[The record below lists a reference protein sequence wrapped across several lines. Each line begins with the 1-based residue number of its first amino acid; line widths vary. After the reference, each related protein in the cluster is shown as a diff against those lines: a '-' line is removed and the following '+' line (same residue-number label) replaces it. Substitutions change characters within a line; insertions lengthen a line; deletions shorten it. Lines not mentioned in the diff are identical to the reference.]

1 MGLWQRRGILV
12 SWLVL
17 HILCG
22 TADVESSLPVD
33 LTPDEKVL
41 PPTTLALTPT
51 ASSASTYNISTS
63 TYATVIPPIPP
74 SDRDRFLTFAESGHH
89 RTFMFAENNTFIQ
102 LDGDIIQ
109 RFQLRLC
116 REISFKFRTRLPH
129 GLLVY
134 HNVKNPVFKMQP
146 YALYVIVEKGELKV
160 VHVFGKHLTS
170 VTVGRAL
177 NRDQW
182 HSVQVTIDVHGARLI
197 AKVDQMKE
205 EVYLKGLSFD
215 TNYGITDN
223 LTSVILIGGLS
234 SEEKLHGVKYIIE
247 SFVGCISDMVLS
259 SGKAASDLLP
269 IVPLIATKHENVKEG
284 CIDKCRTLENL
295 CFQGSRCINEY
306 NGYRCDCFGT
316 RYEEDLCDFYTATV
330 LTLRGSS
337 YVSYRVYDWKDRVH
351 STNTRVSLH
360 FKTRFDDS
368 ALFYASGQIDDK
380 HHYIALSV
388 HQRKVAFQIDLG
400 DGPIDDY
407 IGHNVN
413 DNQWHNLTV
422 TLHEKILVVYLDG
435 VIETYETPGEAKFVY
450 IDPEIYLG
458 GGPDLHKMKGLK
470 SFNNFAGNLKYV
482 YYNDVSILYVLKQ
495 NNPKVHYIGAL
506 DPEFEEIDIEVIP
519 ITYPF
524 ATSHIWWPVHN
535 NTHSFNLIFEFKTSK
550 NMAVLA
556 YSETATASGQ
566 GYWEVRMVKEEI
578 RFELVSDVG
587 KNVTVLKSVKFNA
600 SNDWHTV
607 ELEYTKGRF
616 KLTVDHNNKPAQ
628 MFGLDFSLQDKIVIG
643 SGLKSAN
650 LGLIG
655 CMRNVKINGLLIEPR
670 YVINTERVV
679 GEVAIDDCRYVD
691 PCTRPNT
698 CEHGGICSIRE
709 DRVICDCEKT
719 GYIGVNCHFATF
731 RKTCEELALLGYTRN
746 DVYLID
752 IDGNGKFPP
761 AHVKCEFQI
770 DADSSTTVVE
780 HNLPS
785 QVDVRSASGQDF
797 SFRIKYREFT
807 AEMLQELISHS
818 LFCRQYIKYDCNM
831 APLELHSSTWFISSS
846 NDTVDYLGD
855 VKRGYC
861 SCGINSTCIFPNQT
875 CNCDANENK
884 WHSDEGTFVVPNSLG
899 ITEMFFLQQK
909 DLTEEAQGR
918 ITLGPLEC
926 VETNTQRYVVTFT
939 TSQSYIEVPGWRKG
953 DIAFSF
959 RTTGTS
965 AILLFQPPIRP
976 NYPSFMVALTS
987 EHELTFNFTLNTG
1000 TNRKLVINS
1009 KRKLNGGEWH
1019 KIWIDYNF
1027 YHVRFMLNT
1036 EYQMLNLLQ
1045 EEEFGPFEGSMFIG
1059 GATAEHFK
1067 KSAAA
1072 VSQGLIGCFRG
1083 LVVNGEILDIYS
1095 YMSVHLSEIIKDC
1108 KPSCVPNPC
1117 QNKATCKELWSSYE
1131 CICKNPW
1138 AHLGTHCEENINIK
1152 ALTFQTKEAYL
1163 KKNYLVDNSTDD
1175 EKHRLKKM
1183 MTENVLMNLRTYD
1196 DNSLVLYANDNLNNF
1211 IHLFIHN
1218 GSEIIYLFN
1227 HEDEI
1232 IQMNVT
1238 YENINRGESVQIAII
1253 RTNHTTTLH
1262 VNDKNTTIE
1271 KVAKLLS
1278 NYTNKPWINPE
1289 LEVIL
1294 PQRPPAPPT
1303 DYFQMNLGGYDNYS
1317 LHLAPR
1323 AAILP
1328 QGGYVG
1334 CVRGFKIADHV
1345 VDLPRKAKDNVDQD
1359 TAGVLPK
1366 CDMKCDSEPCKN
1378 GGICTED
1385 FTNQESSCNCELTS
1399 YFGEYCMEEKGA
1411 DFNGES
1417 ILQRGFTLKGPVLKV
1432 KIKLAFSSNDLR
1444 QKNTVL
1450 LLVQT
1455 ENQRS
1460 YYLLI
1465 AITQDGYLKFEEDRE
1480 EAAYGVEVKNRNFLN
1495 GARHTVYY
1503 TREGDD
1509 AILLIDRIEIPL
1521 EKLPVQGPWEV
1532 LDVGSNE
1539 VQIGG
1544 LNTSD
1549 PRLKIYKGYNGC
1561 LSNIFVEVNEY
1572 IMKPLEEYM
1581 MFTRDSE
1588 KVNVVNALGVRSAQ
1602 CSAEFD
1608 EAWPDR
1614 DQLASAHNGSFL
1626 ISGDKTWVEDPPSR
1640 TPYDLLYQQPD
1651 AEEENTDKFFIALI
1665 VIYLLGLCYCG
1676 YHMWRTHKAHRL
1688 RLEKET
1694 DENIM
1699 KNKEIATKLQEPSF
1713 AFMQLKDGDESNKVD
1728 NEKKPNGVTIEMN
1741 PTVIVEVPE
1750 DKPAVRRGSLRFRD
1764 LIDKDVTFEPL
1775 EEKDETEENEEDEES
1790 VDEDDHSKT
1799 DDDHSKTD
1807 DDHSKANDD
1816 HSKTDD
1822 DHSKTDDEHEDT
1834 YENGNGENGHGQD
1847 READCGEM
1855 MENGEEDNYKNHQPP
1870 QRISKATVQ
1879 GPPTF
1884 TTQLPYKID
1893 EDGSNELLTSSA

>member
-1 MGLWQRRGILV
+1 MGLRDRRGMYILM
-12 SWLVL
+12 L
-17 HILCG
+17 ILYG
-22 TADVESSLPVD
+22 IADIDTSLPVD
-33 LTPDEKVL
+33 IGSEEKVV
-41 PPTTLALTPT
+41 PPTTVTPPT
-51 ASSASTYNISTS
+51 PSPTTVTVSN
-63 TYATVIPPIPP
+63 TYATAIPPVPP
-74 SDRDRFLTFAESGHH
+74 SNRDRYLTFAESGHH
-89 RTFMFAENNTFIQ
+89 QTFMFAKDNTYIQ

-182 HSVQVTIDVHGARLI
+182 HSVVVTIDVHGARLI
-197 AKVDQMKE
+197 AKVDQLKE

-284 CIDKCRTLENL
+284 CINKCKTVENL
-295 CFQGSRCINEY
+295 CFEGSRCINEY

-316 RYEEDLCDFYTATV
+316 LYEEQLCDVYTATI

-380 HHYIALSV
+380 HHYIALSI
-388 HQRKVAFQIDLG
+388 HQEKVAIQIDLG
-400 DGPIDDY
+400 DGPVEDY
-407 IGHNVN
+407 LGKKVN
-413 DNQWHNLTV
+413 NNQWHNITV
-422 TLHEKILVVYLDG
+422 IVLEKEVFVYLDD
-435 VIETYETPGEAKFVY
+435 ISATYEIPGDAKFVC
-450 IDPEIYLG
+450 IDPEIYIC
-458 GGPDLHKMKGLK
+458 GGPDLYKMKGLK

-482 YYNDVSILYVLKQ
+482 YYNDVSILYELKQ

-524 ATSHIWWPVHN
+524 ATSHIWWPL
-535 NTHSFNLIFEFKTSK
+535 NTSNSINLIFDFKTSK

-556 YSETATASGQ
+556 YSQITSGQ
-566 GYWEVRMVKEEI
+566 GYFEVRMVKEEI
-578 RFELVSDVG
+578 RFELVPDVG
-587 KNVTVLKSVKFNA
+587 KNVTVLKSVKFNV
-600 SNDWHTV
+600 SNDWHNV
-607 ELEYTKGRF
+607 ELDYRKGRI
-616 KLTVDHNNKPAQ
+616 KLTVDYHNKHAQ
-628 MFGLDFSLQDKIVIG
+628 MFGLDFQLQDKIVIG

-655 CMRNVKINGLLIEPR
+655 CMRNIKINGLLIEPR

-709 DRVICDCEKT
+709 DRVICNCDNT
-719 GYIGVNCHFATF
+719 GYIGENCHFATF

-752 IDGNGKFPP
+752 IDGNGRFPP

-770 DADSSTTVVE
+770 EADSSTTVVE

-797 SFRIKYREFT
+797 SFKIKYREFT

-831 APLELHSSTWFISSS
+831 APLELHSATWFISSS
-846 NDTVDYLGD
+846 NDTVDYIGN

-861 SCGINSTCIFPNQT
+861 PCGVNATCVNPTQS

-884 WHSDEGTFVVPNSLG
+884 WHSDEGTLVDPKSLG

-1000 TNRKLVINS
+1000 TTRKLVINS

-1036 EYQMLNLLQ
+1036 EYQMLNLLL

-1059 GATAEHFK
+1059 GATAEHLK
-1067 KSAAA
+1067 KSA
-1072 VSQGLIGCFRG
+1072 VNQGLIGCFRG

-1117 QNKATCKELWSSYE
+1117 QNKATCKELWSTYE
-1131 CICKNPW
+1131 CICKNRW
-1138 AHLGTHCEENINIK
+1138 AHLGEHCEENINEK
-1152 ALTFQTKEAYL
+1152 ALTFQTREAYL
-1163 KKNYLVDNSTDD
+1163 KKNYLVDNATDA
-1175 EKHRLKKM
+1175 EKARLKRM
-1183 MTENVLMNLRTYD
+1183 MVENVLMNLRTYD
-1196 DNSLVLYANDNLNNF
+1196 DNALVLYANDNLNNF

-1218 GSEIIYLFN
+1218 GTEIIYLFN
-1227 HEDEI
+1227 NEDEI
-1232 IQMNVT
+1232 VEMNVT
-1238 YENINRGESVQIAII
+1238 YEHINKGESVQIAII
-1253 RTNHTTTLH
+1253 RTDNSTTLH
-1262 VNDKNTTIE
+1262 VNDRNTTVN

-1278 NYTNKPWINPE
+1278 NYTNKPWKNPD
-1289 LEVIL
+1289 LEVIR

-1303 DYFQMNLGGYDNYS
+1303 DYFQMNLGGFDSDS

-1323 AAILP
+1323 ATLLP

-1334 CVRGFKIADHV
+1334 CVRGLKIADHV
-1345 VDLPRKAKDNVDQD
+1345 VDLSKKAQQNIDQD
-1359 TAGVLPK
+1359 LTGVLPE
-1366 CDMKCDSEPCKN
+1366 CNMKCDSEPCKN

-1385 FTNQESSCNCELTS
+1385 FTNQESSCDCELTS

-1417 ILQRGFTLKGPVLKV
+1417 ILERKFVLPQTINTV

-1455 ENQRS
+1455 ENKRS
-1460 YYLLI
+1460 YYLLV

-1480 EAAYGVEVKNRNFLN
+1480 DATYGAEVKNRNFLN

-1503 TREGDD
+1503 TRVDHETK
-1509 AILLIDRIEIPL
+1509 LLIDRIEVPL
-1521 EKLPVQGPWEV
+1521 EKLPPQGLWEIF
-1532 LDVGSNE
+1532 DVGSNE

-1561 LSNIFVEVNEY
+1561 LSNILVSINAY
-1572 IMKPLEEYM
+1572 DMKPLEEYM
-1581 MFTRDSE
+1581 LFTRSDGA
-1588 KVNVVNALGVRSAQ
+1588 VNAVNARGVRSAQ
-1602 CSAEFD
+1602 CSSDFD
-1608 EAWPDR
+1608 EAWER
-1614 DQLASAHNGSFL
+1614 DPLGADNGSFL
-1626 ISGDKTWVEDPPSR
+1626 ISVDKTWVEDPPSR
-1640 TPYDLLYQQPD
+1640 IPFDSRHTQPD
-1651 AEEENTDKFFIALI
+1651 AEEESADRIFIALI
-1665 VIYLLGLCYCG
+1665 VVFVCGLCYCG
-1676 YHMWRTHKAHRL
+1676 SHMWRTQKAYKL

-1699 KNKEIATKLQEPSF
+1699 RNKEKATKLQEPSVS
-1713 AFMQLKDGDESNKVD
+1713 FMQLNKDDVDKVEAD
-1728 NEKKPNGVTIEMN
+1728 KKSNGVVIDVVPTI
-1741 PTVIVEVPE
+1741 IVETNE
-1750 DKPAVRRGSLRFRD
+1750 EKPPSRRGSLRFRD
-1764 LIDKDVTFEPL
+1764 MVDKEIAWVPL
-1775 EEKDETEENEEDEES
+1775 EEKDEPSENEEDDTSEES
-1790 VDEDDHSKT
+1790 SNNDED
-1799 DDDHSKTD
+1799 
-1807 DDHSKANDD
+1807 
-1816 HSKTDD
+1816 
-1822 DHSKTDDEHEDT
+1822 
-1834 YENGNGENGHGQD
+1834 
-1847 READCGEM
+1847 
-1855 MENGEEDNYKNHQPP
+1855 EEEVK
-1870 QRISKATVQ
+1870 
-1879 GPPTF
+1879 PTHNNIRSSL
-1884 TTQLPYKID
+1884 TQLPYKID
-1893 EDGSNELLTSSA
+1893 EETAIELTTNA

>member
-1 MGLWQRRGILV
+1 MIRKEQNGYTI
-12 SWLVL
+12 SKKKNKF
-17 HILCG
+17 
-22 TADVESSLPVD
+22 D
-33 LTPDEKVL
+33 LL
-41 PPTTLALTPT
+41 PPTTLPLTSP
-51 ASSASTYNISTS
+51 SSSITTVNVSTS
-63 TYATVIPPIPP
+63 TYATAIPPIPP

-89 RTFMFAENNTFIQ
+89 QTFMFAKDNTYIQ

-182 HSVQVTIDVHGARLI
+182 HSVVVTIDVHGARLI
-197 AKVDQMKE
+197 AKVDHLKE

-284 CIDKCRTLENL
+284 CIDKCRTMENL
-295 CFQGSRCINEY
+295 CFGGSRCINEY
-306 NGYRCDCFGT
+306 NGYRS
-316 RYEEDLCDFYTATV
+316 ATV

-351 STNTRVSLH
+351 STSTRVSMH

-380 HHYIALSV
+380 HHYIALSI
-388 HQRKVAFQIDLG
+388 HDEKVAVQIDLG
-400 DGPIDDY
+400 DGPVEDY
-407 IGHNVN
+407 LGEKVN
-413 DNQWHNLTV
+413 NNMWHNLTV
-422 TLHEKILVVYLDG
+422 LLQDQTIYVYLDN
-435 VIETYETPGEAKFVY
+435 ITETYEVPGNARY
-450 IDPEIYLG
+450 LCIDPEIYIC
-458 GGPDLHKMKGLK
+458 GGPDLQKMKGLK

-482 YYNDVSILYVLKQ
+482 YYNDVSILYELKQ
-495 NNPKVHYIGAL
+495 NNPKVHYIGVL

-524 ATSHIWWPVHN
+524 ATSHIWWPLNQSHTV
-535 NTHSFNLIFEFKTSK
+535 NLKFDFKTSK

-556 YSETATASGQ
+556 YSQTSTQ

-578 RFELVSDVG
+578 RFELVSDVS
-587 KNVTVLKSVKFNA
+587 KNVTALKSVKFNV
-600 SNDWHTV
+600 SNDWHNV
-607 ELEYTKGRF
+607 ELDYRKGRI
-616 KLTVDHNNKPAQ
+616 KMTVDQHNKHVQ
-628 MFGLDFSLQDKIVIG
+628 MFGLDFELQDKIVIG
-643 SGLKSAN
+643 SSLKPNN

-655 CMRNVKINGLLIEPR
+655 CMRNIKINGMLIEPR
-670 YVINTERVV
+670 YVIRTERVI

-698 CEHGGICSIRE
+698 CEHGGICSVRD
-709 DRVICDCEKT
+709 DRVICNCDNT
-719 GYIGVNCHFATF
+719 GYIGENCHFATF

-770 DADSSTTVVE
+770 EADSSTTVVE

-785 QVDVRSASGQDF
+785 QDVRSASGNDF
-797 SFRIKYREFT
+797 SFSIKYREFT

-818 LFCRQYIKYDCNM
+818 LYCRQYIKYDCM
-831 APLELHSSTWFISSS
+831 KAPLELHSATWFISSS
-846 NDTVDYLGD
+846 NNTVDFLGS

-861 SCGINSTCIFPNQT
+861 PCGVNATCVNAT
-875 CNCDANENK
+875 KSCNCDSNEDGK
-884 WHSDEGTFVVPNSLG
+884 WHSDEGTYVEPSSLG
-899 ITEMFFLQQK
+899 ITDMFFLQQK
-909 DLTEEAQGR
+909 DLPEDAQGR

-1000 TNRKLVINS
+1000 TTRKLVINS

-1036 EYQMLNLLQ
+1036 EYQMLNLLL

-1059 GATAEHFK
+1059 GATAEHLK
-1067 KSAAA
+1067 KSA
-1072 VSQGLIGCFRG
+1072 VNQGLIGCFRG

-1095 YMSVHLSEIIKDC
+1095 YMSVHLSEIIKD
-1108 KPSCVPNPC
+1108 
-1117 QNKATCKELWSSYE
+1117 Y
-1131 CICKNPW
+1131 
-1138 AHLGTHCEENINIK
+1138 INEK

-1163 KKNYLVDNSTDD
+1163 KKNYLVNNETDA

-1196 DNSLVLYANDNLNNF
+1196 DDALVLYANDNLNNF

-1218 GSEIIYLFN
+1218 GTEIIYLFN
-1227 HEDEI
+1227 DEDEI
-1232 IQMNVT
+1232 LQMNVT
-1238 YENINRGESVQIAII
+1238 YKNINKGESVQIAII
-1253 RTNHTTTLH
+1253 RTENTTTLH
-1262 VNDKNTTIE
+1262 VNENNVTIE
-1271 KVAKLLS
+1271 RTAKLLN

-1289 LEVIL
+1289 LEVIR

-1303 DYFQMNLGGYDNYS
+1303 DYFQMNLGGYDPYS

-1323 AAILP
+1323 ATLYP
-1328 QGGYVG
+1328 QGGYIG

-1345 VDLPRKAKDNVDQD
+1345 ADLSRKALQTTDQD
-1359 TAGVLPK
+1359 LTGVLPK

-1385 FTNQESSCNCELTS
+1385 FTNQESSCDCELTS
-1399 YFGEYCMEEKGA
+1399 YFGENCIDEKGA
-1411 DFNGES
+1411 DFTGES
-1417 ILQRGFTLKGPVLKV
+1417 ILQRKFNLSGPVHKV

-1455 ENQRS
+1455 ENKRS
-1460 YYLLI
+1460 YFLLV
-1465 AITQDGYLKFEEDRE
+1465 AITQDGYLKFEENRE
-1480 EAAYGVEVKNRNFLN
+1480 EEAYGTEVKNRNFLN
-1495 GARHTVYY
+1495 
-1503 TREGDD
+1503 
-1509 AILLIDRIEIPL
+1509 DRIEVPL
-1521 EKLPVQGPWEV
+1521 EKVPPQIVIPYVEL
-1532 LDVGSNE
+1532 GSNE
-1539 VQIGG
+1539 VQVGG
-1544 LNTSD
+1544 LNTTD
-1549 PRLKIYKGYNGC
+1549 PRLKIYKGYSGC
-1561 LSNIFVEVNEY
+1561 LSNILVEINDYE
-1572 IMKPLEEYM
+1572 MKPLEEYM
-1581 MFTRDSE
+1581 LFTRLNSAE
-1588 KVNVVNALGVRSAQ
+1588 VNAVNAQGVRSAQ
-1602 CSAEFD
+1602 CSADFD
-1608 EAWPDR
+1608 EAWPDQT
-1614 DQLASAHNGSFL
+1614 QLAASHNGSFL
-1626 ISGDKTWVEDPPSR
+1626 ISVDKTWVEDPPSR
-1640 TPYDLLYQQPD
+1640 NPYDSLYQQPD
-1651 AEEENTDKFFIALI
+1651 AEEDNTDNFFIALI
-1665 VIYLLGLCYCG
+1665 CVFLLGLCYCG
-1676 YHMWRTHKAHRL
+1676 YHMWRTHKAYKL
-1688 RLEKET
+1688 SLEKQTNE
-1694 DENIM
+1694 DIM
-1699 KNKEIATKLQEPSF
+1699 RSKEHATKLQEPTISF
-1713 AFMQLKDGDESNKVD
+1713 LQLNKDPIPDDPILDG
-1728 NEKKPNGVTIEMN
+1728 EKKSNGVTID
-1741 PTVIVEVPE
+1741 TAVVINQQQQPH
-1750 DKPAVRRGSLRFRD
+1750 
-1764 LIDKDVTFEPL
+1764 I
-1775 EEKDETEENEEDEES
+1775 
-1790 VDEDDHSKT
+1790 
-1799 DDDHSKTD
+1799 
-1807 DDHSKANDD
+1807 
-1816 HSKTDD
+1816 
-1822 DHSKTDDEHEDT
+1822 
-1834 YENGNGENGHGQD
+1834 NG
-1847 READCGEM
+1847 R
-1855 MENGEEDNYKNHQPP
+1855 KN
-1870 QRISKATVQ
+1870 INKE
-1879 GPPTF
+1879 GPPTQTNL

-1893 EDGSNELLTSSA
+1893 EDDTNELLTSTA

>member
-1 MGLWQRRGILV
+1 MRERRGIYITV
-12 SWLVL
+12 
-17 HILCG
+17 ILISYG
-22 TADVESSLPVD
+22 IADVDTSLPVD
-33 LTPDEKVL
+33 LASEEKAPQQTTL
-41 PPTTLALTPT
+41 SSTLTSPLPTTV
-51 ASSASTYNISTS
+51 NISTS
-63 TYATVIPPIPP
+63 TYATIIPPIPP

-89 RTFMFAENNTFIQ
+89 QTFMFAKDNTYIQ

-182 HSVQVTIDVHGARLI
+182 HSVVVTIDVHGARLI
-197 AKVDQMKE
+197 AKVDQLKE

-215 TNYGITDN
+215 TNYGVTDN

-247 SFVGCISDMVLS
+247 SFVGCISDMVLG

-284 CIDKCRTLENL
+284 CIDKCKTMENL
-295 CFQGSRCINEY
+295 CFEGSRCINEY

-316 RYEEDLCDFYTATV
+316 LYEEQLCDVYTATI

-351 STNTRVSLH
+351 STSTRVSLH
-360 FKTRFDDS
+360 FRTRFDDS

-380 HHYIALSV
+380 HHYIALSI
-388 HQRKVAFQIDLG
+388 HQEKVAIQIDLG
-400 DGPIDDY
+400 DGPVEDY
-407 IGHNVN
+407 LGDRVN
-413 DNQWHNLTV
+413 NNKWHNITIILQ
-422 TLHEKILVVYLDG
+422 EKTIFVYLDDRTA
-435 VIETYETPGEAKFVY
+435 TYEIPGDAKFVC
-450 IDPEIYLG
+450 IDPEIYIC

-482 YYNDVSILYVLKQ
+482 YYNDVSILYELKQ
-495 NNPKVHYIGAL
+495 NNPKVHYIGVL

-524 ATSHIWWPVHN
+524 ATSHIWWPLN
-535 NTHSFNLIFEFKTSK
+535 ETNSINLIFDFKTSK

-556 YSETATASGQ
+556 YSQITSGQ

-578 RFELVSDVG
+578 RFELVPDVG
-587 KNVTVLKSVKFNA
+587 KNVTVLKSVKFNV
-600 SNDWHTV
+600 SNDWHNV
-607 ELEYTKGRF
+607 ELDYRKGRI
-616 KLTVDHNNKPAQ
+616 KLTVDHHNKHAQ
-628 MFGLDFSLQDKIVIG
+628 MFGLDFQLQDKIVIG

-655 CMRNVKINGLLIEPR
+655 CMRNIKINGLLIEPR
-670 YVINTERVV
+670 FVINTERVV

-709 DRVICDCEKT
+709 DRVICNCDNT
-719 GYIGVNCHFATF
+719 GYIGENCHFATF

-770 DADSSTTVVE
+770 EADSSTTVVE

-797 SFRIKYREFT
+797 SFKIKYREFS

-831 APLELHSSTWFISSS
+831 APLELHSATWFISSS
-846 NDTVDYLGD
+846 NDTVDYIGN

-861 SCGINSTCIFPNQT
+861 PCGVNATCVNPTQS

-884 WHSDEGTFVVPNSLG
+884 WHSDEGTLVHPKSLG

-1000 TNRKLVINS
+1000 TTRKLVINS

-1036 EYQMLNLLQ
+1036 EYQMLNLLL

-1059 GATAEHFK
+1059 GATADHLK
-1067 KSAAA
+1067 KST
-1072 VSQGLIGCFRG
+1072 VHQGLIGCFRG

-1117 QNKATCKELWSSYE
+1117 QNKAICKELWSSYE

-1138 AHLGTHCEENINIK
+1138 AHLGLHCEENINEK

-1163 KKNYLVDNSTDD
+1163 KKNYLVDNATDA
-1175 EKHRLKKM
+1175 EKMRLKKM
-1183 MTENVLMNLRTYD
+1183 MVENVLMNLRTYD
-1196 DNSLVLYANDNLNNF
+1196 NNALVLYANDNLNNF

-1218 GSEIIYLFN
+1218 GTEIIYLFN
-1227 HEDEI
+1227 NEDEI
-1232 IQMNVT
+1232 VQMNVT
-1238 YENINRGESVQIAII
+1238 YEKINKGESVQIAII
-1253 RTNHTTTLH
+1253 RTENRTTLH
-1262 VNDKNTTIE
+1262 VNDKNTTID
-1271 KVAKLLS
+1271 KVANLLF
-1278 NYTNKPWINPE
+1278 NYTNKPWRNPE
-1289 LEVIL
+1289 LEVIR

-1303 DYFQMNLGGYDNYS
+1303 DYFQMNLGGYDPYS

-1323 AAILP
+1323 ATILP

-1345 VDLPRKAKDNVDQD
+1345 VDLPKKAQQNIEQD
-1359 TAGVLPK
+1359 LTGVLPE
-1366 CDMKCDSEPCKN
+1366 CNMKCDSEPCKN
-1378 GGICTED
+1378 GGVCTED
-1385 FTNQESSCNCELTS
+1385 FTNQESSCDCELTS

-1417 ILQRGFTLKGPVLKV
+1417 ILQRKFVLTGPITRV

-1455 ENQRS
+1455 ENKRS
-1460 YYLLI
+1460 YYLLV

-1480 EAAYGVEVKNRNFLN
+1480 EATYGAEVKNRNFLN

-1503 TREGDD
+1503 TRTDLE
-1509 AILLIDRIEIPL
+1509 AKLLIDRIEVPL
-1521 EKLPVQGPWEV
+1521 EKLPPQGLWEV
-1532 LDVGSNE
+1532 MDVGSNE

-1544 LNTSD
+1544 LNTTD

-1561 LSNIFVEVNEY
+1561 LSNIVLVLNAHT
-1572 IMKPLEEYM
+1572 MSPLEEYM
-1581 MFTRDSE
+1581 LFTRSGAE
-1588 KVNVVNALGVRSAQ
+1588 AVNAVNAPGVRAAQ
-1602 CSAEFD
+1602 CSSDFD
-1608 EAWPDR
+1608 DTWPVHRERDDR
-1614 DQLASAHNGSFL
+1614 AHNGSFL
-1626 ISGDKTWVEDPPSR
+1626 ISVDKTWVEDPPSR
-1640 TPYDLLYQQPD
+1640 APYDSLHTAPD
-1651 AEEENTDKFFIALI
+1651 AEEENTDKLFISLI
-1665 VIYLLGLCYCG
+1665 VVFILGLCYTVS
-1676 YHMWRTHKAHRL
+1676 HMWRTQKAYKMRL
-1688 RLEKET
+1688 DKET

-1699 KNKEIATKLQEPSF
+1699 RNKEKATKLQEPSVSF
-1713 AFMQLKDGDESNKVD
+1713 IQLNKEIEENKNGD
-1728 NEKKPNGVTIEMN
+1728 KKSNGVVIEVLPTI
-1741 PTVIVEVPE
+1741 IVESE
-1750 DKPAVRRGSLRFRD
+1750 EKPVSRRGSLRFRD
-1764 LIDKDVTFEPL
+1764 MVDKDIAWEPL
-1775 EEKDETEENEEDEES
+1775 EEKDETLENEEEEEE
-1790 VDEDDHSKT
+1790 EDGESASYEET
-1799 DDDHSKTD
+1799 E
-1807 DDHSKANDD
+1807 
-1816 HSKTDD
+1816 
-1822 DHSKTDDEHEDT
+1822 DEHESNDD
-1834 YENGNGENGHGQD
+1834 ENEDPLENTP
-1847 READCGEM
+1847 
-1855 MENGEEDNYKNHQPP
+1855 ENNVHPIQRKLSAHLCTVDEENHVE
-1870 QRISKATVQ
+1870 IT
-1879 GPPTF
+1879 
-1884 TTQLPYKID
+1884 
-1893 EDGSNELLTSSA
+1893 SNAEIGRAHV

>member
-1 MGLWQRRGILV
+1 MIILLERRRIKLIIL
-12 SWLVL
+12 L
-17 HILCG
+17 IFYG
-22 TADVESSLPVD
+22 TADVNCSLPVD
-33 LTPDEKVL
+33 LASEEKVL
-41 PPTTLALTPT
+41 PPTTLSLTST
-51 ASSASTYNISTS
+51 SSVATTVNISTS

-74 SDRDRFLTFAESGHH
+74 SNRDRFLTFAESGHH
-89 RTFMFAENNTFIQ
+89 QTFMFAKDNTFIQ

-182 HSVQVTIDVHGARLI
+182 HSVVVTIDVHGARLI
-197 AKVDQMKE
+197 AKVDHLKE

-284 CIDKCRTLENL
+284 CIDKCRTMENL
-295 CFQGSRCINEY
+295 CFEGSRCINEY

-316 RYEEDLCDFYTATV
+316 LYEEQLCDVYTATV

-380 HHYIALSV
+380 HHYIALSI
-388 HQRKVAFQIDLG
+388 HEEKVAIQIDLG
-400 DGPIDDY
+400 DGPVEDY
-407 IGHNVN
+407 IGEKVN
-413 DNQWHNLTV
+413 NNRWHNITIILQEKTV
-422 TLHEKILVVYLDG
+422 FVYLDN
-435 VIETYETPGEAKFVY
+435 VTKTYEVPGDARYVC
-450 IDPEIYLG
+450 IDPEIYIC

-482 YYNDVSILYVLKQ
+482 YYNDVSILYELKQ
-495 NNPKVHYIGAL
+495 NNTKVHYIGVL
-506 DPEFEEIDIEVIP
+506 DAEFEEIDIEVIP

-524 ATSHIWWPVHN
+524 ATSHIWWPLN
-535 NTHSFNLIFEFKTSK
+535 QTNSINLIFDFKTSK

-556 YSETATASGQ
+556 YSQITSGQ
-566 GYWEVRMVKEEI
+566 GYWEVRMIKEEI
-578 RFELVSDVG
+578 RFELVPDVG
-587 KNVTVLKSVKFNA
+587 KNVTVLKSVKFNV
-600 SNDWHTV
+600 SNDWHNV
-607 ELEYTKGRF
+607 ELDYRKGRI
-616 KLTVDHNNKPAQ
+616 KLTVDYHNKHAQ
-628 MFGLDFSLQDKIVIG
+628 MFGLDFQLQDKIVIG

-655 CMRNVKINGLLIEPR
+655 CMRNIKINGLLIEPR
-670 YVINTERVV
+670 FVINTERVV

-698 CEHGGICSIRE
+698 CEHGGVCSIRE
-709 DRVICDCEKT
+709 DRVICNCDNT
-719 GYIGVNCHFATF
+719 GYIGENCHFATF

-752 IDGNGKFPP
+752 IDGNGRFPP

-770 DADSSTTVVE
+770 EADSSTTVVE

-785 QVDVRSASGQDF
+785 QVDVRSASGEDF
-797 SFRIKYREFT
+797 SFKIKYREFT

-818 LFCRQYIKYDCNM
+818 LYCRQYIKYDCNM
-831 APLELHSSTWFISSS
+831 APLELHSATWFISSS
-846 NDTVDYLGD
+846 NDTVDFLGK

-861 SCGINSTCIFPNQT
+861 PCGVNATCVNPTQS

-884 WHSDEGTFVVPNSLG
+884 WLSDEGVLVDPKSLG
-899 ITEMFFLQQK
+899 IIEMFFLQQK

-1000 TNRKLVINS
+1000 TTRKLVINS

-1059 GATAEHFK
+1059 GATAEHLK
-1067 KSAAA
+1067 KSA
-1072 VSQGLIGCFRG
+1072 VHQGLIGCFRG

-1117 QNKATCKELWSSYE
+1117 QNKAICKELWSSYE
-1131 CICKNPW
+1131 CMCKNPW
-1138 AHLGTHCEENINIK
+1138 AHLGNHCEENINRK
-1152 ALTFQTKEAYL
+1152 ALTFQTKESYL
-1163 KKNYLVDNSTDD
+1163 KKNYLVDNTTDA
-1175 EKHRLKKM
+1175 EKQRLKKM

-1218 GSEIIYLFN
+1218 GTQIIYLFN

-1232 IQMNVT
+1232 VEMNVT
-1238 YENINRGESVQIAII
+1238 YKKINKGESVQIAII
-1253 RTNHTTTLH
+1253 RTENTTTLH
-1262 VNDKNTTIE
+1262 VNDQNTTIN
-1271 KVAKLLS
+1271 KVPKLLS

-1289 LEVIL
+1289 LEVIR

-1303 DYFQMNLGGYDNYS
+1303 EYFQMNLGGFDPFS
-1317 LHLAPR
+1317 LILAPR
-1323 AAILP
+1323 ASLLP

-1334 CVRGFKIADHV
+1334 CVRGLKIADHV
-1345 VDLPRKAKDNVDQD
+1345 VDLSRKAQQEMDLGL
-1359 TAGVLPK
+1359 GVLPE
-1366 CDMKCDSEPCKN
+1366 CNMKCDSEPCKN

-1385 FTNQESSCNCELTS
+1385 FTNHESSCDCELTS

-1417 ILQRGFTLKGPVLKV
+1417 ILQRNFVLPGPISKV
-1432 KIKLAFSSNDLR
+1432 KVKLAFSSNDLR

-1455 ENQRS
+1455 ENKRS
-1460 YYLLI
+1460 YYLLV

-1480 EAAYGVEVKNRNFLN
+1480 ESAYGAEVKNRNFLN

-1503 TREGDD
+1503 TRVGQE
-1509 AILLIDRIEIPL
+1509 AKLLIDRIEVPL
-1521 EKLPVQGPWEV
+1521 EKLPPQGLWEV
-1532 LDVGSNE
+1532 YDVGSNE

-1544 LNTSD
+1544 LNTTD
-1549 PRLKIYKGYNGC
+1549 PRLIIYKGYNGC
-1561 LSNIFVEVNEY
+1561 LSNIFVEINDY

-1581 MFTRDSE
+1581 LFTDGSDSE
-1588 KVNVVNALGVRSAQ
+1588 KVNAVNAQGVRSAQ
-1602 CSAEFD
+1602 CSADFD
-1608 EAWPDR
+1608 EAWPQH
-1614 DQLASAHNGSFL
+1614 DQLGSTHNGSFL
-1626 ISGDKTWVEDPPSR
+1626 ISVDKTWVEDPPSR
-1640 TPYDLLYQQPD
+1640 IPYDSLYQQPD
-1651 AEEENTDKFFIALI
+1651 TEEENTDKFFIALI
-1665 VIYLLGLCYCG
+1665 VIFILGLCYCG
-1676 YHMWRTHKAHRL
+1676 SHMWRTHKAYKL

-1699 KNKEIATKLQEPSF
+1699 RNKEKAIKMQEPSVSF
-1713 AFMQLKDGDESNKVD
+1713 LQLNKEDGEANKDG
-1728 NEKKPNGVTIEMN
+1728 EKKINGVTIDII
-1741 PTVIVEVPE
+1741 PTVVVEVANE
-1750 DKPAVRRGSLRFRD
+1750 DKPLIRRGSLRFRD
-1764 LIDKDVTFEPL
+1764 LVDKDIAFEPL
-1775 EEKDETEENEEDEES
+1775 EEKDETENEEEEENNRAQ
-1790 VDEDDHSKT
+1790 DEDT
-1799 DDDHSKTD
+1799 DDD
-1807 DDHSKANDD
+1807 
-1816 HSKTDD
+1816 
-1822 DHSKTDDEHEDT
+1822 
-1834 YENGNGENGHGQD
+1834 
-1847 READCGEM
+1847 
-1855 MENGEEDNYKNHQPP
+1855 EEDIAEDEDEPDKVNSITH
-1870 QRISKATVQ
+1870 RITRDPNI
-1879 GPPTF
+1879 GPPTSTS

-1893 EDGSNELLTSSA
+1893 EDGSNELLTSTA

>member
-1 MGLWQRRGILV
+1 MATLRQRRGVNIIITL
-12 SWLVL
+12 LFYG
-17 HILCG
+17 I
-22 TADVESSLPVD
+22 ADVWTSLPVD
-33 LTPDEKVL
+33 LAPDEKVL
-41 PPTTLALTPT
+41 PPTTLSLTST
-51 ASSASTYNISTS
+51 SFTSSRATTVNVSLS

-89 RTFMFAENNTFIQ
+89 RTFMFAKDNTFIQ
-102 LDGDIIQ
+102 LDGDVIQ

-134 HNVKNPVFKMQP
+134 HNVKNPVFRMPP

-177 NRDQW
+177 NRDEW
-182 HSVQVTIDVHGARLI
+182 HSVVVTIDVHGARLI
-197 AKVDQMKE
+197 AKVDQLKE

-284 CIDKCRTLENL
+284 CINKCRTVENL
-295 CFQGSRCINEY
+295 CFKGSRCINEY

-316 RYEEDLCDFYTATV
+316 LYEEQLCDVYTATV

-380 HHYIALSV
+380 HHYIALSI
-388 HQRKVAFQIDLG
+388 HQEKVAIQIDLG
-400 DGPIDDY
+400 DGAVEDY
-407 IGHNVN
+407 LGIHVN
-413 DNQWHNLTV
+413 NNQWHNLTV
-422 TLHEKILVVYLDG
+422 TLYEKNVSVYLDD
-435 VIETYETPGEAKFVY
+435 IRAQYEMPGDAKYVC
-450 IDPEIYLG
+450 IDPEIYIC
-458 GGPDLHKMKGLK
+458 GGPDLYKMKGLK

-482 YYNDVSILYVLKQ
+482 YYNDVSILYELKQ
-495 NNPKVHYIGAL
+495 HNPKVHYIGVL
-506 DPEFEEIDIEVIP
+506 IEPEFEEIDIEVIP

-524 ATSHIWWPVHN
+524 ATSHIWWPLKQSQSIN
-535 NTHSFNLIFEFKTSK
+535 IGFQFKTSK

-556 YSETATASGQ
+556 YSEITS

-578 RFELVSDVG
+578 RFELVPDVG
-587 KNVTVLKSVKFNA
+587 NNLVKSVKFNV
-600 SNDWHTV
+600 SKDWHTV
-607 ELEYTKGRF
+607 VLDYRKGRI
-616 KLTVDHNNKPAQ
+616 KLTVDSPQNKPAE
-628 MFGLDFSLQDKIVIG
+628 MFGLDFQLHDKVVIG

-655 CMRNVKINGLLIEPR
+655 CMRNIKINGLLIEPR

-698 CEHGGICSIRE
+698 CEHGGICSVRE
-709 DRVICDCEKT
+709 DRVICNCENT
-719 GYIGVNCHFATF
+719 GYIGQNCHFAKY
-731 RKTCEELALLGYTRN
+731 RKTCEELALLGYSRN

-761 AHVKCEFQI
+761 AHVKCEFREI
-770 DADSSTTVVE
+770 EADSSITVVE

-785 QVDVRSASGQDF
+785 QVDVRSSSGQDF

-818 LFCRQYIKYDCNM
+818 LYCRQYIKYDCNM
-831 APLELHSSTWFISSS
+831 APLELHSATWFISSS
-846 NDTVDYLGD
+846 NDAVDFLGN
-855 VKRGYC
+855 VSRGYC
-861 SCGINSTCIFPNQT
+861 PCGVNATCVNPTQS

-884 WHSDEGTFVVPNSLG
+884 WHSDEGTLVDPKSLG
-899 ITEMFFLQQK
+899 IMEMFFLQQK

-1000 TNRKLVINS
+1000 TTRKLVINS

-1036 EYQMLNLLQ
+1036 EYQMLNLLL

-1059 GATAEHFK
+1059 GATAEHLK
-1067 KSAAA
+1067 KSA
-1072 VSQGLIGCFRG
+1072 VNQGLIGCFRG

-1117 QNKATCKELWSSYE
+1117 QNKAICKELWSSYE

-1138 AHLGTHCEENINIK
+1138 AHLGTHCEENINKK
-1152 ALTFQTKEAYL
+1152 ALTFQTPESYL
-1163 KKNYLVDNSTDD
+1163 KKNYLVDNSTDA
-1175 EKHRLKKM
+1175 EKNRLKKM

-1218 GSEIIYLFN
+1218 GTQIIYLFN
-1227 HEDEI
+1227 HENEI

-1238 YENINRGESVQIAII
+1238 HEKINKGESVQIAII
-1253 RTNHTTTLH
+1253 RTENTTTLH
-1262 VNDKNTTIE
+1262 VNKRNSTIN
-1271 KVAKLLS
+1271 KIAKLLT
-1278 NYTNKPWINPE
+1278 NYTNKPWTNPE
-1289 LEVIL
+1289 LEVIR

-1303 DYFQMNLGGYDNYS
+1303 DYFQMNLGGYDSYS
-1317 LHLAPR
+1317 LHLASR
-1323 AAILP
+1323 ATLLP

-1334 CVRGFKIADHV
+1334 CIRGFKIADHV
-1345 VDLPRKAKDNVDQD
+1345 VDLSRKAQQEDDID
-1359 TAGVLPK
+1359 LTGVLPE
-1366 CDMKCDSEPCKN
+1366 CNMKCDSEPCKN
-1378 GGICTED
+1378 GGICTEN
-1385 FTNQESSCNCELTS
+1385 FKKQESSCDCELTS

-1417 ILQRGFTLKGPVLKV
+1417 ILQRRFVLSGPIWKV

-1455 ENQRS
+1455 ENKRS
-1460 YYLLI
+1460 YYLLV

-1480 EAAYGVEVKNRNFLN
+1480 EAAYGAEVKNRNFLN

-1503 TREGDD
+1503 TRRGDE
-1509 AILLIDRIEIPL
+1509 AKLLIDRIEVPL
-1521 EKLPVQGPWEV
+1521 EKLPPQDLWEA

-1544 LNTSD
+1544 LNTTD

-1561 LSNIFVEVNEY
+1561 LSNIFVEINNQSS
-1572 IMKPLEEYM
+1572 MKPLEEYM
-1581 MFTRDSE
+1581 LYTRSDTE
-1588 KVNVVNALGVRSAQ
+1588 KVNVVNAQGVRSAQ
-1602 CSAEFD
+1602 CSADFD
-1608 EAWPDR
+1608 EAWPEH
-1614 DQLASAHNGSFL
+1614 DQSTHNGSFL
-1626 ISGDKTWVEDPPSR
+1626 ISVDKTWVEDPPIR
-1640 TPYDLLYQQPD
+1640 IPYDSLYQQPD
-1651 AEEENTDKFFIALI
+1651 DEEENTDKIFIALI
-1665 VIYLLGLCYCG
+1665 VIFVLGLCYTG
-1676 YHMWRTHKAHRL
+1676 YHMWRTNKAHKM
-1688 RLEKET
+1688 RLEKEE
-1694 DENIM
+1694 DEKIM
-1699 KNKEIATKLQEPSF
+1699 RDKEKATKLQEPRISF
-1713 AFMQLKDGDESNKVD
+1713 GQLNKDDDDTNKDG
-1728 NEKKPNGVTIEMN
+1728 EKKPNGVMIDMI
-1741 PTVIVEVPE
+1741 PTVIIEVPND
-1750 DKPAVRRGSLRFRD
+1750 DKPASRRGSLRF
-1764 LIDKDVTFEPL
+1764 KDIADNGWEPL
-1775 EEKDETEENEEDEES
+1775 EEKDEPSDNEEEES
-1790 VDEDDHSKT
+1790 QEQSDSKETDSESDESHESEEC
-1799 DDDHSKTD
+1799 
-1807 DDHSKANDD
+1807 
-1816 HSKTDD
+1816 
-1822 DHSKTDDEHEDT
+1822 DESEKEKEIDESAET
-1834 YENGNGENGHGQD
+1834 TKENSLKKHRST
-1847 READCGEM
+1847 REL
-1855 MENGEEDNYKNHQPP
+1855 NK
-1870 QRISKATVQ
+1870 
-1879 GPPTF
+1879 GPPTSTL

-1893 EDGSNELLTSSA
+1893 EDGSNEMLTSSA

>member
-1 MGLWQRRGILV
+1 MAAWHRSGLKLIAL
-12 SWLVL
+12 LMFY
-17 HILCG
+17 G
-22 TADVESSLPVD
+22 TADVDGSMPVD
-33 LTPDEKVL
+33 LAADEKAL
-41 PPTTLALTPT
+41 PQTTVQSSTTL
-51 ASSASTYNISTS
+51 SSIATTNMSTS
-63 TYATVIPPIPP
+63 TYATIIPPIPP

-89 RTFMFAENNTFIQ
+89 QTFMFAKDNTYIQ

-182 HSVQVTIDVHGARLI
+182 HSVVVTIDVHGARLI
-197 AKVDQMKE
+197 AKVDQLKE

-269 IVPLIATKHENVKEG
+269 IVPLIATKHENVNEG
-284 CIDKCRTLENL
+284 CSDKCRTVENL
-295 CFQGSRCINEY
+295 CFEGSRCINEY

-316 RYEEDLCDFYTATV
+316 LYEEQLCDVFTATV

-380 HHYIALSV
+380 NHYIALSI
-388 HQRKVAFQIDLG
+388 HQEKVAIQIDLG
-400 DGPIDDY
+400 DGPVEDY
-407 IGHNVN
+407 LGEKVN
-413 DNQWHNLTV
+413 NNKWHNLTV
-422 TLHEKILVVYLDG
+422 ILQEKYAFVYLDD
-435 VIETYETPGEAKFVY
+435 VTETYEVPGNAKYVC
-450 IDPEIYLG
+450 IDPEIYIC

-482 YYNDVSILYVLKQ
+482 YYNDVSILYELKQ
-495 NNPKVHYIGAL
+495 NNPKVHYIGVL

-524 ATSHIWWPVHN
+524 ATSHIWWPLN
-535 NTHSFNLIFEFKTSK
+535 QTNSINLIFDFKTSK

-556 YSETATASGQ
+556 YSQITTGQ

-578 RFELVSDVG
+578 RFELVPDIG
-587 KNVTVLKSVKFNA
+587 TNVTVLKSVKFNV

-607 ELEYTKGRF
+607 ELDYRKGRI
-616 KLTVDHNNKPAQ
+616 KLSVDSHNKHAQ
-628 MFGLDFSLQDKIVIG
+628 MFGLDFQLQDKIVIG

-655 CMRNVKINGLLIEPR
+655 CMRNIKINGLTIEPR
-670 YVINTERVV
+670 FVINTERVV

-709 DRVICDCEKT
+709 DRVICNCDNT
-719 GYIGVNCHFATF
+719 GYIGENCHFATF

-770 DADSSTTVVE
+770 EADSSTTVVE

-797 SFRIKYREFT
+797 SFKIKYREFT
-807 AEMLQELISHS
+807 AEMIQELISHS

-831 APLELHSSTWFISSS
+831 APLELHSATWFISSS
-846 NDTVDYLGD
+846 NDTVDYLGN

-861 SCGINSTCIFPNQT
+861 PCGVNATCVNPT
-875 CNCDANENK
+875 KSCNCDANENK
-884 WHSDEGTFVVPNSLG
+884 WHADEGILLDPKSLG

-1000 TNRKLVINS
+1000 TTRKLVINS

-1059 GATAEHFK
+1059 GATADHLK
-1067 KSAAA
+1067 KSA
-1072 VSQGLIGCFRG
+1072 VHQGLIGCFRG
-1083 LVVNGEILDIYS
+1083 LVVNGEVLDIYS

-1117 QNKATCKELWSSYE
+1117 QNKATCKELWSTYE

-1138 AHLGTHCEENINIK
+1138 AHLGVHCEENINEK

-1163 KKNYLVDNSTDD
+1163 KKNYLVDNETDA

-1196 DNSLVLYANDNLNNF
+1196 DNALVLYANDNLNNF

-1218 GSEIIYLFN
+1218 GTQIIYLFN
-1227 HEDEI
+1227 DEDEI
-1232 IQMNVT
+1232 IELNVT
-1238 YENINRGESVQIAII
+1238 YDRINKGESVQIAII
-1253 RTNHTTTLH
+1253 RTENTTTLH
-1262 VNDKNTTIE
+1262 VNDKNNTIG

-1289 LEVIL
+1289 LEVIR

-1303 DYFQMNLGGYDNYS
+1303 DYFQMNLGGYDQYS
-1317 LHLAPR
+1317 LHLSPR
-1323 AAILP
+1323 ANLLP

-1345 VDLPRKAKDNVDQD
+1345 VDLSRKALQNIDQD
-1359 TAGVLPK
+1359 LTGVLPE
-1366 CDMKCDSEPCKN
+1366 CNMKCDSEPCKN
-1378 GGICTED
+1378 GGVCTED
-1385 FTNQESSCNCELTS
+1385 FTNQESSCDCELTS

-1417 ILQRGFTLKGPVLKV
+1417 ILQRRFVLLGPVLKV

-1455 ENQRS
+1455 ENKRS
-1460 YYLLI
+1460 YYLLL

-1480 EAAYGVEVKNRNFLN
+1480 EYAYGAEVKNRNFLN

-1503 TREGDD
+1503 TRVGQE
-1509 AILLIDRIEIPL
+1509 AKLLIDRIEVPL
-1521 EKLPVQGPWEV
+1521 EKLPPQGLWEV
-1532 LDVGSNE
+1532 FDVGSNE

-1544 LNTSD
+1544 LNTTD
-1549 PRLKIYKGYNGC
+1549 PRLMIYKGYNGC
-1561 LSNIFVEVNEY
+1561 LSNIFVELNDYE
-1572 IMKPLEEYM
+1572 MKPLEEYM
-1581 MFTRDSE
+1581 LFTRSDAE
-1588 KVNVVNALGVRSAQ
+1588 KVNAVNARGVRSAQ
-1602 CSAEFD
+1602 CSADFD
-1608 EAWPDR
+1608 DTWPER
-1614 DQLASAHNGSFL
+1614 DQLATHNGSFL
-1626 ISGDKTWVEDPPSR
+1626 ISVDKTWVEDPPAR
-1640 TPYDLLYQQPD
+1640 APYDSLHQQPD

-1665 VIYLLGLCYCG
+1665 VIFLLGLFYCG
-1676 YHMWRTHKAHRL
+1676 SHMWRTHKAHRL

-1699 KNKEIATKLQEPSF
+1699 RNKEKAIKLQEPSVSF
-1713 AFMQLKDGDESNKVD
+1713 LQLNKEDGVQGKEELKS
-1728 NEKKPNGVTIEMN
+1728 NGVTIDIT
-1741 PTVIVEVPE
+1741 PTVIVDTSDE
-1750 DKPAVRRGSLRFRD
+1750 KPVVRKGSLRFREI
-1764 LIDKDVTFEPL
+1764 IDKDVTFETL
-1775 EEKDETEENEEDEES
+1775 EEKDETLENEEDENTSEKDTEDEEETETKTES
-1790 VDEDDHSKT
+1790 SNTSEK
-1799 DDDHSKTD
+1799 
-1807 DDHSKANDD
+1807 NN
-1816 HSKTDD
+1816 
-1822 DHSKTDDEHEDT
+1822 
-1834 YENGNGENGHGQD
+1834 NGLRVIPSQ
-1847 READCGEM
+1847 
-1855 MENGEEDNYKNHQPP
+1855 
-1870 QRISKATVQ
+1870 S
-1879 GPPTF
+1879 
-1884 TTQLPYKID
+1884 PYKID
-1893 EDGSNELLTSSA
+1893 EESSIEVITSA

>member
-1 MGLWQRRGILV
+1 MGVRERRSILITVLLISYGI
-12 SWLVL
+12 
-17 HILCG
+17 
-22 TADVESSLPVD
+22 ADIKTSLPVD
-33 LTPDEKVL
+33 LAAEEKAPQVTTII
-41 PPTTLALTPT
+41 PTVSTSPNPTTV
-51 ASSASTYNISTS
+51 NISTS
-63 TYATVIPPIPP
+63 TYATAIPPIPP

-89 RTFMFAENNTFIQ
+89 QTFMFAKDNTFIQ

-182 HSVQVTIDVHGARLI
+182 HSVVVTIDVHGARLI
-197 AKVDQMKE
+197 AKVDQLKE

-284 CIDKCRTLENL
+284 CIDKCRTMENL
-295 CFQGSRCINEY
+295 CFEGSRCINEY

-316 RYEEDLCDFYTATV
+316 LYEEQLCDVFTATI

-380 HHYIALSV
+380 HHYIALSI
-388 HQRKVAFQIDLG
+388 HLEKIAIQIDLG
-400 DGPIDDY
+400 DGPVEDY
-407 IGHNVN
+407 LGDKVN
-413 DNQWHNLTV
+413 NNRWHNLTV
-422 TLHEKILVVYLDG
+422 ILQEKTVFVYLDD
-435 VIETYETPGEAKFVY
+435 IRATYEVPGDAKYVC
-450 IDPEIYLG
+450 IDPEIYIC

-482 YYNDVSILYVLKQ
+482 YYNDVSILYELKQ
-495 NNPKVHYIGAL
+495 NNPKVHYIGVL

-524 ATSHIWWPVHN
+524 ATSHIWWPLN
-535 NTHSFNLIFEFKTSK
+535 QTNSINLIFDFKTSK

-556 YSETATASGQ
+556 YSQITSGQ

-578 RFELVSDVG
+578 RFELVPDVG
-587 KNVTVLKSVKFNA
+587 KNVTVLKSVKFNV
-600 SNDWHTV
+600 SSDWHNV
-607 ELEYTKGRF
+607 ELDFRKGRI
-616 KLTVDHNNKPAQ
+616 KLTVDYHNKHAQ
-628 MFGLDFSLQDKIVIG
+628 MFGLDFQLQDKIVIG

-655 CMRNVKINGLLIEPR
+655 CMRNIKINGLLIEPR
-670 YVINTERVV
+670 FVINTERVV

-709 DRVICDCEKT
+709 DRVICNCEHT
-719 GYIGVNCHFATF
+719 GYIGENCHFATF

-770 DADSSTTVVE
+770 EADSSTTVVE

-785 QVDVRSASGQDF
+785 QVDVRSALQGQDF
-797 SFRIKYREFT
+797 SFKIKYREFT

-818 LFCRQYIKYDCNM
+818 LFCRQYMKYDCNM
-831 APLELHSSTWFISSS
+831 APLELHSATWFISSS
-846 NDTVDYLGD
+846 NNTVDYIGN

-861 SCGINSTCIFPNQT
+861 PCGVNTTCVNPTQS

-884 WHSDEGTFVVPNSLG
+884 WLSDEGTLTDPRSLG

-1000 TNRKLVINS
+1000 TTRKLVINS

-1059 GATAEHFK
+1059 GATAEHLK
-1067 KSAAA
+1067 KSA
-1072 VSQGLIGCFRG
+1072 VHQGLIGCFRG

-1117 QNKATCKELWSSYE
+1117 QNKATCKELWSTYE

-1138 AHLGTHCEENINIK
+1138 AHLGLHCEENINEK

-1163 KKNYLVDNSTDD
+1163 KKNYLVDNATEA
-1175 EKHRLKKM
+1175 EKMRLKKM

-1196 DNSLVLYANDNLNNF
+1196 DNALVLYANDNLNNF

-1218 GSEIIYLFN
+1218 GTEIIYLFN
-1227 HEDEI
+1227 NEDEI
-1232 IQMNVT
+1232 VQMNVT
-1238 YENINRGESVQIAII
+1238 HEKINKGESVQIAII
-1253 RTNHTTTLH
+1253 RTENTTTLH
-1262 VNDKNTTIE
+1262 VNDKNTTIN

-1278 NYTNKPWINPE
+1278 NYTNKPWKNAD
-1289 LEVIL
+1289 LEVIR

-1303 DYFQMNLGGYDNYS
+1303 DYFQMNLGGYDPYS

-1323 AAILP
+1323 AILLP

-1345 VDLPRKAKDNVDQD
+1345 VDLSKKAQQNIEQD
-1359 TAGVLPK
+1359 LTGVLPE
-1366 CDMKCDSEPCKN
+1366 CNMKCDSEPCKN

-1385 FTNQESSCNCELTS
+1385 FTNQESSCDCELTS

-1417 ILQRGFTLKGPVLKV
+1417 ILQRKFVLAGPVLKV
-1432 KIKLAFSSNDLR
+1432 KINLAFSSNDLR

-1455 ENQRS
+1455 ENKRS
-1460 YYLLI
+1460 YYLLV

-1480 EAAYGVEVKNRNFLN
+1480 ESAYGAEVKNRNFLN

-1503 TREGDD
+1503 TRIGQD
-1509 AILLIDRIEIPL
+1509 AMLLIDRIEIPL
-1521 EKLPVQGPWEV
+1521 EKLPPEGLWEV
-1532 LDVGSNE
+1532 YDVGSNE

-1544 LNTSD
+1544 LNTTD

-1561 LSNIFVEVNEY
+1561 LSNIFVEINDYE
-1572 IMKPLEEYM
+1572 MKPLEEYM
-1581 MFTRDSE
+1581 LFTRSDTE
-1588 KVNVVNALGVRSAQ
+1588 KVNAVNAQGVRSAQ
-1602 CSAEFD
+1602 CSSDFD
-1608 EAWPDR
+1608 EAWPEH
-1614 DQLASAHNGSFL
+1614 DQLGATHNGSFL
-1626 ISGDKTWVEDPPSR
+1626 ISVDKTWVEDPPSR
-1640 TPYDLLYQQPD
+1640 VPYDSLNLQPD
-1651 AEEENTDKFFIALI
+1651 TEEENTDKFFIALT
-1665 VIYLLGLCYCG
+1665 VIFLLGLCYTG
-1676 YHMWRTHKAHRL
+1676 SHMWRTHKAYKL

-1699 KNKEIATKLQEPSF
+1699 RNKEKATKLQEPSVSLV
-1713 AFMQLKDGDESNKVD
+1713 QLTKDEETKDGER
-1728 NEKKPNGVTIEMN
+1728 KPNGVVIDIIPAIIIEAS
-1741 PTVIVEVPE
+1741 E
-1750 DKPAVRRGSLRFRD
+1750 DKPPSRRGSLRFRD
-1764 LIDKDVTFEPL
+1764 MVDKDIAWEPL
-1775 EEKDETEENEEDEES
+1775 EEKDEILENEEEDDEE
-1790 VDEDDHSKT
+1790 VDEVVEDEEEDKESAS
-1799 DDDHSKTD
+1799 DEAS
-1807 DDHSKANDD
+1807 
-1816 HSKTDD
+1816 
-1822 DHSKTDDEHEDT
+1822 DDENDTDKEDKSNT
-1834 YENGNGENGHGQD
+1834 PPNETSGEIDHAIEPSP
-1847 READCGEM
+1847 R
-1855 MENGEEDNYKNHQPP
+1855 KL
-1870 QRISKATVQ
+1870 S
-1879 GPPTF
+1879 
-1884 TTQLPYKID
+1884 TQLAYKVEEENTI
-1893 EDGSNELLTSSA
+1893 ELTSSA

>member
-1 MGLWQRRGILV
+1 MEVLVQGRRVKLIIVLV
-12 SWLVL
+12 FY
-17 HILCG
+17 G
-22 TADVESSLPVD
+22 AADIWGSIPVD
-33 LTPDEKVL
+33 LAPEDKAPL
-41 PPTTLALTPT
+41 PTTLSLTST
-51 ASSASTYNISTS
+51 SSVATTVNVSTS

-74 SDRDRFLTFAESGHH
+74 SNRDRFLTFAETGHH
-89 RTFMFAENNTFIQ
+89 QTFMFAKDNTFIQ

-170 VTVGRAL
+170 VTVGRGL

-182 HSVQVTIDVHGARLI
+182 HSVVVTIDVHGARLI
-197 AKVDQMKE
+197 AKVDQLKE

-284 CIDKCRTLENL
+284 CIDKCKTMENL
-295 CFQGSRCINEY
+295 CFEGSRCINEY

-316 RYEEDLCDFYTATV
+316 LYEEQLCDVYTATV

-380 HHYIALSV
+380 NHYIALSI
-388 HQRKVAFQIDLG
+388 HQEKVAIQIDLG
-400 DGPIDDY
+400 DGPVEDY
-407 IGHNVN
+407 IGHQVN
-413 DNQWHNLTV
+413 NNQWHNITV
-422 TLHEKILVVYLDG
+422 IIHEKIVTVFFDY
-435 VIETYETPGEAKFVY
+435 VTKTYEVPGDARFVC
-450 IDPEIYLG
+450 IDPEIYIC

-482 YYNDVSILYVLKQ
+482 YYNDVSILYELKQ
-495 NNPKVHYIGAL
+495 NNTKVHYIGVL

-524 ATSHIWWPVHN
+524 ATSHIWWPLN
-535 NTHSFNLIFEFKTSK
+535 QTNSINLVFDFKTSK

-556 YSETATASGQ
+556 YSQITSGQ

-578 RFELVSDVG
+578 RFELVPDVG
-587 KNVTVLKSVKFNA
+587 KNVTVLKSVKFNV
-600 SNDWHTV
+600 SNDWHNV
-607 ELEYTKGRF
+607 ELDYRKGRI
-616 KLTVDHNNKPAQ
+616 KLTVDYHNKHAQ
-628 MFGLDFSLQDKIVIG
+628 MFDKIVIG

-709 DRVICDCEKT
+709 DRVICNCDNT
-719 GYIGVNCHFATF
+719 GYIGENCHFATF

-752 IDGNGKFPP
+752 IDGNGRFPP

-770 DADSSTTVVE
+770 EADSSTTVVE

-797 SFRIKYREFT
+797 SFKIKYREFT
-807 AEMLQELISHS
+807 AAMLQELISHS
-818 LFCRQYIKYDCNM
+818 LYCKQYIKYDCNM
-831 APLELHSSTWFISSS
+831 APLELHSATWFTSSS
-846 NDTVDYLGD
+846 NDTVDFLGN

-861 SCGINSTCIFPNQT
+861 PCGVNATCVNPTQSCH
-875 CNCDANENK
+875 CDANENK
-884 WHSDEGTFVVPNSLG
+884 WHSDEGVLVDPKSLG

-1000 TNRKLVINS
+1000 TTRKLVINS

-1036 EYQMLNLLQ
+1036 EYQMLNLLL

-1059 GATAEHFK
+1059 GATAEHLK
-1067 KSAAA
+1067 KSA
-1072 VSQGLIGCFRG
+1072 VHQGLIGCFRG

-1138 AHLGTHCEENINIK
+1138 AHLGTHCEENINRK

-1163 KKNYLVDNSTDD
+1163 KKNYLVDNATDA
-1175 EKHRLKKM
+1175 EKDRLKKM

-1196 DNSLVLYANDNLNNF
+1196 DNALVLYANDNLNNF
-1211 IHLFIHN
+1211 IHIFIHN
-1218 GSEIIYLFN
+1218 GTEIIYLFN
-1227 HEDEI
+1227 NENEI
-1232 IQMNVT
+1232 VQMNVT
-1238 YENINRGESVQIAII
+1238 YEYVNKGESVQIAII
-1253 RTNHTTTLH
+1253 RKENSTTLH
-1262 VNDKNTTIE
+1262 VNNKNTTID
-1271 KVAKLLS
+1271 KVATLLT
-1278 NYTNKPWINPE
+1278 NYTNKPWINAE
-1289 LEVIL
+1289 LEVIR

-1303 DYFQMNLGGYDNYS
+1303 DYFQINLGGYDPFS

-1323 AAILP
+1323 AGLLP

-1345 VDLPRKAKDNVDQD
+1345 VDLSKKALQEIDQD
-1359 TAGVLPK
+1359 LTGVLPE

-1378 GGICTED
+1378 GGVCTED
-1385 FTNQESSCNCELTS
+1385 FTNQESSCDCELTS

-1417 ILQRGFTLKGPVLKV
+1417 ILQRTFVLP
-1432 KIKLAFSSNDLR
+1432 
-1444 QKNTVL
+1444 
-1450 LLVQT
+1450 
-1455 ENQRS
+1455 
-1460 YYLLI
+1460 
-1465 AITQDGYLKFEEDRE
+1465 
-1480 EAAYGVEVKNRNFLN
+1480 

-1503 TREGDD
+1503 TRIEQE
-1509 AILLIDRIEIPL
+1509 AKLLIDRIEVPL
-1521 EKLPVQGPWEV
+1521 EKLPPQGLWEV

-1544 LNTSD
+1544 LNTTD

-1561 LSNIFVEVNEY
+1561 LSNIFVEINDY

-1581 MFTRDSE
+1581 LFTRSDSE
-1588 KVNVVNALGVRSAQ
+1588 KVNAVNAQGVRSAQ
-1602 CSAEFD
+1602 CSADFD
-1608 EAWPDR
+1608 EAWPEH
-1614 DQLASAHNGSFL
+1614 DQLGSTHNGSFL
-1626 ISGDKTWVEDPPSR
+1626 ISVDKTWVEDPPSR
-1640 TPYDLLYQQPD
+1640 IPYDSLHQQPD

-1665 VIYLLGLCYCG
+1665 VIFILGLCYCG
-1676 YHMWRTHKAHRL
+1676 YHVNK
-1688 RLEKET
+1688 
-1694 DENIM
+1694 DE
-1699 KNKEIATKLQEPSF
+1699 S
-1713 AFMQLKDGDESNKVD
+1713 ESNK
-1728 NEKKPNGVTIEMN
+1728 ETETKANGVTIDAV
-1741 PTVIVEVPE
+1741 PTVIIEVPNE
-1750 DKPAVRRGSLRFRD
+1750 EKPIIRRGSLRFRD
-1764 LIDKDVTFEPL
+1764 MVEKDLAWEPL
-1775 EEKDETEENEEDEES
+1775 EEKDESAENDDGNDDNKENEEA
-1790 VDEDDHSKT
+1790 VF
-1799 DDDHSKTD
+1799 
-1807 DDHSKANDD
+1807 
-1816 HSKTDD
+1816 
-1822 DHSKTDDEHEDT
+1822 DDENK
-1834 YENGNGENGHGQD
+1834 YEEPESFKTNIHRNIRDPN
-1847 READCGEM
+1847 
-1855 MENGEEDNYKNHQPP
+1855 K
-1870 QRISKATVQ
+1870 
-1879 GPPTF
+1879 GPPTL
-1884 TTQLPYKID
+1884 TTPLPYKID
-1893 EDGSNELLTSSA
+1893 EDGSNELLTTSA

>member
-1 MGLWQRRGILV
+1 MVVRRLLPLPLLALLV
-12 SWLVL
+12 W
-17 HILCG
+17 G
-22 TADVESSLPVD
+22 GAAASLPGDLAHVD
-33 LTPDEKVL
+33 KLP
-41 PPTTLALTPT
+41 PPTTVSLSPT
-51 ASSASTYNISTS
+51 TSSASVPSYSP
-63 TYATVIPPIPP
+63 TYATVIPPVPP

-89 RTFMFAENNTFIQ
+89 RTFMFAKDNTYIQ

-116 REISFKFRTRLPH
+116 REISFRFRTRLPH

-134 HNVKNPVFKMQP
+134 HNVKKNPVFKMQP

-182 HSVQVTIDVHGARLI
+182 HSVVVTIDVHGARLI
-197 AKVDQMKE
+197 AKVDNMKE

-284 CIDKCRTLENL
+284 CIDKCRTMENL
-295 CFQGSRCINEY
+295 CFEGSRCINEY

-316 RYEEDLCDFYTATV
+316 LYEEQLCDVYTATI

-351 STNTRVSLH
+351 SPNTRLSMH

-380 HHYIALSV
+380 HHYIALSI
-388 HQRKVAFQIDLG
+388 HNESIAIQIDLG
-400 DGPIDDY
+400 DGPIEDY
-407 IGHNVN
+407 IGEKVN
-413 DNQWHNLTV
+413 NNKWHNLTV
-422 TLHEKILVVYLDG
+422 ILNEKTVIVHLDHKTEVYE
-435 VIETYETPGEAKFVY
+435 IPGDAKFLC
-450 IDPEIYLG
+450 IDPEIYIC

-482 YYNDVSILYVLKQ
+482 YYNDVSILYELKQ
-495 NNPKVHYIGAL
+495 NNPKVHYIGVL
-506 DPEFEEIDIEVIP
+506 DPEFEDIDIEVIP

-524 ATSHIWWPVHN
+524 ATSHIWWPLN
-535 NTHSFNLIFEFKTSK
+535 QSHSINLIFDFKTSK

-556 YSETATASGQ
+556 YSQITSGQ

-578 RFELVSDVG
+578 RFELVPDVG
-587 KNVTVLKSVKFNA
+587 KNVTVLKSVKFNV
-600 SNDWHTV
+600 SNNWHTV
-607 ELEYTKGRF
+607 ELDYRKGRI
-616 KLTVDHNNKPAQ
+616 KLTVDHHNKHAQ
-628 MFGLDFSLQDKIVIG
+628 MFGLDFELQDKIVIG

-655 CMRNVKINGLLIEPR
+655 CMRNIKINGLLIEPR
-670 YVINTERVV
+670 FVINTERVV

-698 CEHGGICSIRE
+698 CEHGGVCSIRE
-709 DRVICDCEKT
+709 DRVICNCDNT
-719 GYIGVNCHFATF
+719 GYIGENCHFATF

-770 DADSSTTVVE
+770 EADSSTTVVE

-797 SFRIKYREFT
+797 SFKIKYREFT

-818 LFCRQYIKYDCNM
+818 LYCRQYIKYDCNM
-831 APLELHSSTWFISSS
+831 APLELHSATWFISSS
-846 NDTVDYLGD
+846 NDAVDFLGN

-861 SCGINSTCIFPNQT
+861 PCGINASCVNPTQS
-875 CNCDANENK
+875 CNCDAKDNK
-884 WHSDEGTFVVPNSLG
+884 WLSDEGVLSTPTSLG
-899 ITEMFFLQQK
+899 ITDMFFLQQK
-909 DLTEEAQGR
+909 DLPEEAQGR

-976 NYPSFMVALTS
+976 NYPSFMVTLTS

-1000 TNRKLVINS
+1000 TTRKLVINS

-1036 EYQMLNLLQ
+1036 EYQMLNLLL

-1059 GATAEHFK
+1059 GATAEHLK
-1067 KSAAA
+1067 KSA
-1072 VSQGLIGCFRG
+1072 VNQGLIGCFRG

-1117 QNKATCKELWSSYE
+1117 QNKAICKELWSSYE

-1138 AHLGTHCEENINIK
+1138 AHLGNHCQENINEK
-1152 ALTFQTKEAYL
+1152 ALTFQTRESYL
-1163 KKNYLVDNSTDD
+1163 KKNYLVDNTTDA
-1175 EKHRLKKM
+1175 EKNTLKRM

-1196 DNSLVLYANDNLNNF
+1196 DNALVLYANDNLNNF

-1218 GSEIIYLFN
+1218 GTQIIYLFN
-1227 HEDEI
+1227 NEDEI
-1232 IQMNVT
+1232 VQMNVT
-1238 YENINRGESVQIAII
+1238 YERINKGESVQIAII
-1253 RTNHTTTLH
+1253 RTENSTTLH
-1262 VNDKNTTIE
+1262 VNDKNSTIDQ
-1271 KVAKLLS
+1271 VATLLT
-1278 NYTNKPWINPE
+1278 NYTNKPWVNSE
-1289 LEVIL
+1289 LEVIR

-1303 DYFQMNLGGYDNYS
+1303 DYFQMNLGGFDPYS
-1317 LHLAPR
+1317 LHLAQR
-1323 AAILP
+1323 AASLP

-1334 CVRGFKIADHV
+1334 CVRGFKIAEHV
-1345 VDLPRKAKDNVDQD
+1345 VDLPNMVDGSEGEEL
-1359 TAGVLPK
+1359 AGVLPE

-1385 FTNQESSCNCELTS
+1385 FTNQESSCDCELTS

-1417 ILQRGFTLKGPVLKV
+1417 ILQRKFVQQGPIEKV

-1455 ENQRS
+1455 ENKRS

-1480 EAAYGVEVKNRNFLN
+1480 DSTYGAEVKNRNFLN

-1503 TREGDD
+1503 TRSAD
-1509 AILLIDRIEIPL
+1509 AALLVIDRTAVAL
-1521 EKLPVQGPWEV
+1521 DALGARGPR
-1532 LDVGSNE
+1532 DAPGPGADE
-1539 VQIGG
+1539 VQLGG
-1544 LNTSD
+1544 LNTTD
-1549 PRLKIYKGYNGC
+1549 PRLKIYKGYSGC
-1561 LSNIFVEVNEY
+1561 LSNIYVEINNY
-1572 IMKPLEEYM
+1572 TMKPLEEYM
-1581 MFTRDSE
+1581 LFTRSDSE
-1588 KVNVVNALGVRSAQ
+1588 KVNVVNAQGVRSAQ
-1602 CSAEFD
+1602 CSADFD
-1608 EAWPDR
+1608 EAWPEH
-1614 DQLASAHNGSFL
+1614 DQLAAAHNGSFL
-1626 ISGDKTWVEDPPSR
+1626 ISVDKTWVEDPPSR
-1640 TPYDLLYQQPD
+1640 VPYESSYQEPD
-1651 AEEENTDKFFIALI
+1651 AEEENTDRFFIALI
-1665 VIYLLGLCYCG
+1665 VVYILGLCYCAS
-1676 YHMWRTHKAHRL
+1676 HMWRTQKAYKL

-1699 KNKEIATKLQEPSF
+1699 RNKEKATKLQEPAVSYL
-1713 AFMQLKDGDESNKVD
+1713 QLNKEEGESKEG
-1728 NEKKPNGVTIEMN
+1728 EKKPNGVTIEI
-1741 PTVIVEVPE
+1741 PTVVVDAPE
-1750 DKPAVRRGSLRFRD
+1750 DKPPSRRGSLRFRD
-1764 LIDKDVTFEPL
+1764 LVEKERSWEPL
-1775 EEKDETEENEEDEES
+1775 EEKDESQDTDVSEHDTAEIKSES
-1790 VDEDDHSKT
+1790 QDYDDDDEDSDRARAGDSLGAASDEGEDLETEDDVDKSKDSNPT
-1799 DDDHSKTD
+1799 GNA
-1807 DDHSKANDD
+1807 KAQHN
-1816 HSKTDD
+1816 ST
-1822 DHSKTDDEHEDT
+1822 
-1834 YENGNGENGHGQD
+1834 
-1847 READCGEM
+1847 
-1855 MENGEEDNYKNHQPP
+1855 
-1870 QRISKATVQ
+1870 I
-1879 GPPTF
+1879 GPPPAALR
-1884 TTQLPYKID
+1884 TQLPFKID
-1893 EDGSNELLTSSA
+1893 EGGSNEMLTSNA

>member
-1 MGLWQRRGILV
+1 MGMLWQR
-12 SWLVL
+12 
-17 HILCG
+17 
-22 TADVESSLPVD
+22 
-33 LTPDEKVL
+33 VL
-41 PPTTLALTPT
+41 PPTTLALTST
-51 ASSASTYNISTS
+51 ASSTTTFNISTS
-63 TYATVIPPIPP
+63 TYATAIPPIPP

-89 RTFMFAENNTFIQ
+89 RTFMFAKDNTFIQ

-284 CIDKCRTLENL
+284 CIDKCRTMENL

-316 RYEEDLCDFYTATV
+316 RYEEDLCDVYTATV

-388 HQRKVAFQIDLG
+388 HQEKVAIQIDLG

-407 IGHNVN
+407 LGEKVN
-413 DNQWHNLTV
+413 DNMWHNLTV
-422 TLHEKILVVYLDG
+422 TLQEKTLEVYLDDLL
-435 VIETYETPGEAKFVY
+435 ETYEMPGDAKFVC
-450 IDPEIYLG
+450 IDPEIYIC
-458 GGPDLHKMKGLK
+458 GGPDLYKMKGLK

-482 YYNDVSILYVLKQ
+482 YYNDVSILYELKQ

-506 DPEFEEIDIEVIP
+506 DPEFEETDIEVIP

-524 ATSHIWWPVHN
+524 ATSHIWWPVN
-535 NTHSFNLIFEFKTSK
+535 KTNSFHLIFEFKTSK

-556 YSETATASGQ
+556 YSETNTVSGQ

-587 KNVTVLKSVKFNA
+587 KNVTVLKSVKFDPN
-600 SNDWHTV
+600 NDWHTV

-616 KLTVDHNNKPAQ
+616 KLTVDNHNKPAQ
-628 MFGLDFSLQDKIVIG
+628 IF
-643 SGLKSAN
+643 
-650 LGLIG
+650 
-655 CMRNVKINGLLIEPR
+655 
-670 YVINTERVV
+670 VINTERVV

-709 DRVICDCEKT
+709 DRVICNCEST
-719 GYIGVNCHFATF
+719 GYIGQNCHFATF

-761 AHVKCEFQI
+761 AHVK
-770 DADSSTTVVE
+770 
-780 HNLPS
+780 
-785 QVDVRSASGQDF
+785 
-797 SFRIKYREFT
+797 IKYREFT

-831 APLELHSSTWFISSS
+831 APLELHSATWFVSSS
-846 NDTVDYLGD
+846 SDTVDYLGD

-861 SCGINSTCIFPNQT
+861 SCGINATCANPTQT

-884 WHSDEGTFVVPNSLG
+884 WHADEGTFVIPKSLG

-1000 TNRKLVINS
+1000 TTRKLVINS

-1036 EYQMLNLLQ
+1036 EYQMLNLLL

-1059 GATAEHFK
+1059 GATATNRM
-1067 KSAAA
+1067 
-1072 VSQGLIGCFRG
+1072 FRG

-1117 QNKATCKELWSSYE
+1117 QNKAICKELWSSYE
-1131 CICKNPW
+1131 CICRNPW
-1138 AHLGTHCEENINIK
+1138 AHLGTHCEENINVK
-1152 ALTFQTKEAYL
+1152 ALTFQRGEAYL
-1163 KKNYLVDNSTDD
+1163 KKNYLVDNATDA
-1175 EKHRLKKM
+1175 EKLRLKKM

-1238 YENINRGESVQIAII
+1238 YEYINKGESVQIAII
-1253 RTNHTTTLH
+1253 RTNTSTTLH
-1262 VNDKNTTIE
+1262 VNDKNTTIDR
-1271 KVAKLLS
+1271 VAKLLG

-1289 LEVIL
+1289 LEVIR

-1303 DYFQMNLGGYDNYS
+1303 DYFQMNLGGYDPYS

-1323 AAILP
+1323 ATVLP

-1345 VDLPRKAKDNVDQD
+1345 VDLPRKTQDNVDQD
-1359 TAGVLPK
+1359 PTGVLPQ

-1378 GGICTED
+1378 GGVCTED

-1417 ILQRGFTLKGPVLKV
+1417 ILQRGFVLYGPILKV

-1455 ENQRS
+1455 ENKRS

-1480 EAAYGVEVKNRNFLN
+1480 DSAYGAEVKHRNFLN

-1503 TREGDD
+1503 TRIGEE
-1509 AILLIDRIEIPL
+1509 ARLLIDRIEIPL
-1521 EKLPVQGPWEV
+1521 EKLPLQGPWEV

-1572 IMKPLEEYM
+1572 TMKPLEEYM

-1588 KVNVVNALGVRSAQ
+1588 KVVVVNAQGVRSAQ
-1602 CSAEFD
+1602 CSADFD
-1608 EAWPDR
+1608 EAWPER
-1614 DQLASAHNGSFL
+1614 DQLSPTHNGSFL

-1640 TPYDLLYQQPD
+1640 VPYDSLYQQPD

-1665 VIYLLGLCYCG
+1665 VIYILGLCYCG

-1699 KNKEIATKLQEPSF
+1699 KSKEIATKLQEPSF
-1713 AFMQLKDGDESNKVD
+1713 AFMQMKEGEEANKEGT
-1728 NEKKPNGVTIEMN
+1728 EKKSNGVTVDVIPM
-1741 PTVIVEVPE
+1741 VIVELLVTTVCHPME
-1750 DKPAVRRGSLRFRD
+1750 YAKV
-1764 LIDKDVTFEPL
+1764 LIQLGYEPL
-1775 EEKDETEENEEDEES
+1775 APRRSTTLFGRPAMILPNVFQYIKFIKASDGFFGCYRGLSARVLGLIASSQLT
-1790 VDEDDHSKT
+1790 SKVIHAVGI
-1799 DDDHSKTD
+1799 DLPEI
-1807 DDHSKANDD
+1807 NDPPNIV
-1816 HSKTDD
+1816 
-1822 DHSKTDDEHEDT
+1822 TDDEPKAED
-1834 YENGNGENGHGQD
+1834 YIKLGRRDMIMHAASVVVSYPFHVVSV
-1847 READCGEM
+1847 RM
-1855 MENGEEDNYKNHQPP
+1855 MASFIGKEEDYCSLFGAVVSIYRDDGIRGFFHGIVPKLLGDLTCVAVTGILAYYVNKYLVKTKDL
-1870 QRISKATVQ
+1870 RYYTV
-1879 GPPTF
+1879 P
-1884 TTQLPYKID
+1884 
-1893 EDGSNELLTSSA
+1893 LLTFVTSTLTYPLVVVSTCMAVAGSSLQA

>member
-1 MGLWQRRGILV
+1 MVLWVGRGIPIP
-12 SWLVL
+12 
-17 HILCG
+17 ILILSLCRI
-22 TADVESSLPVD
+22 ADIKCSLPVD
-33 LTPDEKVL
+33 LATDEKV
-41 PPTTLALTPT
+41 PQTTLVHTTTSPAPPPI
-51 ASSASTYNISTS
+51 NIST
-63 TYATVIPPIPP
+63 TYATIIPPIPP
-74 SDRDRFLTFAESGHH
+74 SNRDRYLTFAESGHH
-89 RTFMFAENNTFIQ
+89 QTFMFAKDNTFIQ

-116 REISFKFRTRLPH
+116 REISFRFRTRLPH

-182 HSVQVTIDVHGARLI
+182 HNVVVTIDVHGARLI
-197 AKVDQMKE
+197 AKVDQLKE

-284 CIDKCRTLENL
+284 CIDKCKTMENL
-295 CFQGSRCINEY
+295 CFEGSRCINEY

-316 RYEEDLCDFYTATV
+316 LYEEHLCDVYTATI

-380 HHYIALSV
+380 HHYIALSI
-388 HQRKVAFQIDLG
+388 HQEKVAIQIDLG
-400 DGPIDDY
+400 DGPVDDSL
-407 IGHNVN
+407 GSKVN
-413 DNQWHNLTV
+413 NNMWHNITV
-422 TLHEKILVVYLDG
+422 ILQENQVFVYLDD
-435 VIETYETPGEAKFVY
+435 ISATYEVPGNAKFVC
-450 IDPEIYLG
+450 IDPEIYIC
-458 GGPDLHKMKGLK
+458 GGPDLYKMKGLK

-482 YYNDVSILYVLKQ
+482 YYNDVSILYELKQ
-495 NNPKVHYIGAL
+495 NNPKVHYIGVL
-506 DPEFEEIDIEVIP
+506 DPEFKEIDIEVIP

-524 ATSHIWWPVHN
+524 ATSHIWWPL
-535 NTHSFNLIFEFKTSK
+535 NTSNSINLIFDFKTSK

-556 YSETATASGQ
+556 YSQITSGQ
-566 GYWEVRMVKEEI
+566 GYFEVRMVKEEI
-578 RFELVSDVG
+578 RFELVPDVG
-587 KNVTVLKSVKFNA
+587 KNVTVLKSVKFNV
-600 SNDWHTV
+600 SNDWHNV
-607 ELEYTKGRF
+607 ELDYRKGRI
-616 KLTVDHNNKPAQ
+616 KLTVDYHNKHAQ
-628 MFGLDFSLQDKIVIG
+628 MFGLDFQLQDKIVIG

-670 YVINTERVV
+670 FVINTERVV

-709 DRVICDCEKT
+709 DRVICNCDNT
-719 GYIGVNCHFATF
+719 GYIGENCHFATF

-752 IDGNGKFPP
+752 IDGNGRFPP

-770 DADSSTTVVE
+770 EADSSTTVVE

-831 APLELHSSTWFISSS
+831 APLELHSATWFISSS
-846 NDTVDYLGD
+846 NDTVDYIGN

-861 SCGINSTCIFPNQT
+861 PCGVNATCVNPTQS
-875 CNCDANENK
+875 CNCDANDNK
-884 WHSDEGTFVVPNSLG
+884 WHSDEGTLVDPTSLG

-909 DLTEEAQGR
+909 DLTDEAQGR

-1000 TNRKLVINS
+1000 TTRKLVINS

-1036 EYQMLNLLQ
+1036 EYQMLNLLL

-1059 GATAEHFK
+1059 GATAEHLK
-1067 KSAAA
+1067 KSA
-1072 VSQGLIGCFRG
+1072 VNQGLIGCFRG

-1117 QNKATCKELWSSYE
+1117 QNRATCKELWSSYE
-1131 CICKNPW
+1131 CICKNRW
-1138 AHLGTHCEENINIK
+1138 AHLGVHCEENINKK
-1152 ALTFQTKEAYL
+1152 ALTFQTKESYL
-1163 KKNYLVDNSTDD
+1163 KKNYLSDNATDA
-1175 EKHRLKKM
+1175 EKIRLKKM
-1183 MTENVLMNLRTYD
+1183 MVENVLMNLRTYD
-1196 DNSLVLYANDNLNNF
+1196 DNALVLYANDNLNNF

-1218 GSEIIYLFN
+1218 GTKIIYMFN

-1232 IQMNVT
+1232 VQMNVT
-1238 YENINRGESVQIAII
+1238 YAKMNKGESVQIAII
-1253 RTNHTTTLH
+1253 RTENTTTLH
-1262 VNDKNTTIE
+1262 VNDKNVTID
-1271 KVAKLLS
+1271 KVAKLLA
-1278 NYTNKPWINPE
+1278 NYTNKPWKNPE
-1289 LEVIL
+1289 LEVIR

-1303 DYFQMNLGGYDNYS
+1303 DYFQLNLGGYDPYS
-1317 LHLAPR
+1317 LHLTPQAENY
-1323 AAILP
+1323 P

-1334 CVRGFKIADHV
+1334 CVRGFKIDDHV
-1345 VDLPRKAKDNVDQD
+1345 VDLSKKAQQNIDQD
-1359 TAGVLPK
+1359 LTGVLPE
-1366 CDMKCDSEPCKN
+1366 CNMKCDSEPCKN

-1385 FTNQESSCNCELTS
+1385 FTNQESSCDCELTS

-1417 ILQRGFTLKGPVLKV
+1417 ILQRKFVLPQNINKV

-1455 ENQRS
+1455 ENKRS

-1480 EAAYGVEVKNRNFLN
+1480 DSAYGAEVKHRNFLN

-1503 TREGDD
+1503 TRVEQE
-1509 AILLIDRIEIPL
+1509 AKLLIDRIEVPL
-1521 EKLPVQGPWEV
+1521 EKMPAQGLWEV
-1532 LDVGSNE
+1532 FDVGSNE

-1544 LNTSD
+1544 LNTTD

-1561 LSNIFVEVNEY
+1561 LSNIFVEINDY
-1572 IMKPLEEYM
+1572 TMKPLEEYM
-1581 MFTRDSE
+1581 LFTRSDSE
-1588 KVNVVNALGVRSAQ
+1588 KVNAVNAQGVRSAQ
-1602 CSAEFD
+1602 CSADFD
-1608 EAWPDR
+1608 EAWPEH
-1614 DQLASAHNGSFL
+1614 DQLGTNHNGSFL
-1626 ISGDKTWVEDPPSR
+1626 ISVDKTWVEDPPSR
-1640 TPYDLLYQQPD
+1640 VPFLSLHTQPD
-1651 AEEENTDKFFIALI
+1651 AEEESTDRLFISLI
-1665 VIYLLGLCYCG
+1665 VIFVSGLCYCG
-1676 YHMWRTHKAHRL
+1676 YHMWRTQKAYKL
-1688 RLEKET
+1688 RLEKEY

-1699 KNKEIATKLQEPSF
+1699 RNKEKATKLQEPSVTF
-1713 AFMQLKDGDESNKVD
+1713 LQVNKEEQQKDNDIKS
-1728 NEKKPNGVTIEMN
+1728 NGVMIDVV
-1741 PTVIVEVPE
+1741 PTVIVETND
-1750 DKPAVRRGSLRFRD
+1750 DKPTVRRGSLRFRD
-1764 LIDKDVTFEPL
+1764 LVDKDIAWEPL
-1775 EEKDETEENEEDEES
+1775 EEKEEPSE
-1790 VDEDDHSKT
+1790 
-1799 DDDHSKTD
+1799 
-1807 DDHSKANDD
+1807 NDD
-1816 HSKTDD
+1816 SDESSDD
-1822 DHSKTDDEHEDT
+1822 VESNDDKNSAGSI
-1834 YENGNGENGHGQD
+1834 ENIRSSQVL
-1847 READCGEM
+1847 
-1855 MENGEEDNYKNHQPP
+1855 YP
-1870 QRISKATVQ
+1870 Q
-1879 GPPTF
+1879 
-1884 TTQLPYKID
+1884 KID
-1893 EDGSNELLTSSA
+1893 EENSVELVSNA

>member
-1 MGLWQRRGILV
+1 MARSFQKRRIGMI
-12 SWLVL
+12 VL
-17 HILCG
+17 FILCG
-22 TADVESSLPVD
+22 TADVKCSLPID
-33 LTPDEKVL
+33 LASEEKVL
-41 PPTTLALTPT
+41 PPTSLPLTS
-51 ASSASTYNISTS
+51 ASSILTTVNISTS
-63 TYATVIPPIPP
+63 TYVTAIPPIPP

-89 RTFMFAENNTFIQ
+89 QTFMFAKDNTFIQ

-182 HSVQVTIDVHGARLI
+182 HSVVVTIDVHGARLI
-197 AKVDQMKE
+197 AKVDHLKE

-284 CIDKCRTLENL
+284 CIDKCWTIENL
-295 CFQGSRCINEY
+295 CFKGSRCINEY
-306 NGYRCDCFGT
+306 YGYRCDCFGT
-316 RYEEDLCDFYTATV
+316 LYEEQLCDVFTATV

-351 STNTRVSLH
+351 STNTRVSMH

-380 HHYIALSV
+380 HHYIALSI
-388 HQRKVAFQIDLG
+388 HDKKVAIQIDLG
-400 DGPIDDY
+400 DGPVEDY
-407 IGHNVN
+407 LGQKVN
-413 DNQWHNLTV
+413 NNMWHNLTV
-422 TLHEKILVVYLDG
+422 LLQDQTIQVYLDN
-435 VIETYETPGEAKFVY
+435 ITETYEIPGNARYVC
-450 IDPEIYLG
+450 IDPEIYIC

-470 SFNNFAGNLKYV
+470 SFNNFAGNVKYV
-482 YYNDVSILYVLKQ
+482 YYNDVSILYELKQ
-495 NNPKVHYIGAL
+495 NNPKVHYIGVL
-506 DPEFEEIDIEVIP
+506 DPEFDEIDIEVIP

-524 ATSHIWWPVHN
+524 ATSHIWWPLN
-535 NTHSFNLIFEFKTSK
+535 QSHSVNLRFDFKTSK

-556 YSETATASGQ
+556 YSQTSSQ

-587 KNVTVLKSVKFNA
+587 KNVSVLKSVKFNV
-600 SNDWHTV
+600 SNDWHNV
-607 ELEYTKGRF
+607 ELDYRKGRIR
-616 KLTVDHNNKPAQ
+616 LTVDHYNKQVQ
-628 MFGLDFSLQDKIVIG
+628 MFGLDFELLDKIVIG

-655 CMRNVKINGLLIEPR
+655 CMRNIKINGLLIEPR
-670 YVINTERVV
+670 FVIMTERVV

-698 CEHGGICSIRE
+698 CEHGGICSVRE
-709 DRVICDCEKT
+709 DRVICNCENT
-719 GYIGVNCHFATF
+719 GYIGENCHFATF

-770 DADSSTTVVE
+770 EADSSTTVVE

-785 QVDVRSASGQDF
+785 QVDVRSAIGQDF
-797 SFRIKYREFT
+797 SFNIKYREFT

-818 LFCRQYIKYDCNM
+818 LYCRQYIKYDCM
-831 APLELHSSTWFISSS
+831 KAPLELHSATWFISSS
-846 NDTVDYLGD
+846 NNTVDFLGS

-861 SCGINSTCIFPNQT
+861 PCGVNATCVNASKS
-875 CNCDANENK
+875 CNCDSNDDK
-884 WHSDEGTFVVPNSLG
+884 WHSDEGTFVKPTSLG
-899 ITEMFFLQQK
+899 ITDMYFLQQK
-909 DLTEEAQGR
+909 DLPEDAQGR

-1000 TNRKLVINS
+1000 TTRKLVINS

-1036 EYQMLNLLQ
+1036 EYQMLNLLL

-1059 GATAEHFK
+1059 GATAEHLK
-1067 KSAAA
+1067 KSA
-1072 VSQGLIGCFRG
+1072 VNQGLIGCFRG

-1117 QNKATCKELWSSYE
+1117 QNKAICKELWSSYE

-1138 AHLGTHCEENINIK
+1138 AHLGTHCEENINEK
-1152 ALTFQTKEAYL
+1152 ALTFQTKESYL
-1163 KKNYLVDNSTDD
+1163 KKNYLVDNATDI
-1175 EKHRLKKM
+1175 EKNRLKKM
-1183 MTENVLMNLRTYD
+1183 MTEKVLMNLRTYD
-1196 DNSLVLYANDNLNNF
+1196 DNALVLYANDNLNNF

-1218 GSEIIYLFN
+1218 GTEIIYLFN
-1227 HEDEI
+1227 DEDEI

-1238 YENINRGESVQIAII
+1238 YQKINKGESVQIAII
-1253 RTNHTTTLH
+1253 RTDNTTTLH
-1262 VNDKNTTIE
+1262 VNEKNTTIE
-1271 KVAKLLS
+1271 RTAKLLTD
-1278 NYTNKPWINPE
+1278 YTNKPWINPE
-1289 LEVIL
+1289 LEVIR

-1303 DYFQMNLGGYDNYS
+1303 DYFQMNLGGYDAYS

-1323 AAILP
+1323 ASLLP

-1345 VDLPRKAKDNVDQD
+1345 VDLSRKALEATDQD
-1359 TAGVLPK
+1359 LTGVLAE
-1366 CDMKCDSEPCKN
+1366 CNMKCDSEPCKN
-1378 GGICTED
+1378 GGVCTED
-1385 FTNQESSCNCELTS
+1385 FTNQESSCDCELTS
-1399 YFGEYCMEEKGA
+1399 YFGENCVEEKAA

-1417 ILQRGFTLKGPVLKV
+1417 ILQRKFILPGPVLKV

-1455 ENQRS
+1455 ENKRS
-1460 YYLLI
+1460 YYLLV
-1465 AITQDGYLKFEEDRE
+1465 AITQDGYLKFEENRE
-1480 EAAYGVEVKNRNFLN
+1480 EEAYGAEVQSRNFLN
-1495 GARHTVYY
+1495 GARHTIYY
-1503 TREGDD
+1503 TRTNQE
-1509 AILLIDRIEIPL
+1509 AKLLIDRIEVPL
-1521 EKLPVQGPWEV
+1521 QIVPPQVVWDV
-1532 LDVGSNE
+1532 FDVGSNE
-1539 VQIGG
+1539 VQVGG
-1544 LNTSD
+1544 LNTTD

-1561 LSNIFVEVNEY
+1561 LSNILVEINEY
-1572 IMKPLEEYM
+1572 EMKPLEEYM
-1581 MFTRDSE
+1581 LFTRLNSAE
-1588 KVNVVNALGVRSAQ
+1588 VNAVNAHGVRSAQ
-1602 CSAEFD
+1602 CSTDFD
-1608 EAWPDR
+1608 EAWPEHT
-1614 DQLASAHNGSFL
+1614 QLATRNGSFPV
-1626 ISGDKTWVEDPPSR
+1626 SVDKTWVEDPPSR
-1640 TPYDLLYQQPD
+1640 NPYESFYTPPD
-1651 AEEENTDKFFIALI
+1651 TEEENTDKIFISLI
-1665 VIYLLGLCYCG
+1665 VIFIVGLCYTG
-1676 YHMWRTHKAHRL
+1676 YHMWRTHKAYKL
-1688 RLEKET
+1688 NLEKQT

-1699 KNKEIATKLQEPSF
+1699 RSKEQATKLQEPAISF
-1713 AFMQLKDGDESNKVD
+1713 IQINKDTEDPNKTIDEI
-1728 NEKKPNGVTIEMN
+1728 NGVTIDAA
-1741 PTVIVEVPE
+1741 PIFIVEISTE
-1750 DKPAVRRGSLRFRD
+1750 SLASRKGSLRLRD
-1764 LIDKDVTFEPL
+1764 VVDKDRLWETL
-1775 EEKDETEENEEDEES
+1775 EEKDEVTESENDTDVEPEEGNGTDENHNQDNEETTSSSSDGEKNSNSYQDLS
-1790 VDEDDHSKT
+1790 VIGRKDLK
-1799 DDDHSKTD
+1799 
-1807 DDHSKANDD
+1807 
-1816 HSKTDD
+1816 
-1822 DHSKTDDEHEDT
+1822 
-1834 YENGNGENGHGQD
+1834 
-1847 READCGEM
+1847 
-1855 MENGEEDNYKNHQPP
+1855 
-1870 QRISKATVQ
+1870 
-1879 GPPTF
+1879 GPPTLN
-1884 TTQLPYKID
+1884 TQLPYKIEED
-1893 EDGSNELLTSSA
+1893 ESNEILTSTA

>member
-1 MGLWQRRGILV
+1 MEVTWHRRRINL
-12 SWLVL
+12 
-17 HILCG
+17 IAIMIFCG

-33 LTPDEKVL
+33 LASEEKAL
-41 PPTTLALTPT
+41 PQTTLLP
-51 ASSASTYNISTS
+51 SSTLPSVTIANISTS
-63 TYATVIPPIPP
+63 TYATIIPPIPP

-89 RTFMFAENNTFIQ
+89 QTFMFAKDNTFIQ

-182 HSVQVTIDVHGARLI
+182 HSVVVTIDVHGARLI
-197 AKVDQMKE
+197 AKVDQLKE

-284 CIDKCRTLENL
+284 CIDKCRTVENL
-295 CFQGSRCINEY
+295 CFEGSRCINEY

-316 RYEEDLCDFYTATV
+316 LYEEQLCDVYTATV

-380 HHYIALSV
+380 NHYIALSI
-388 HQRKVAFQIDLG
+388 HQEKVAVQIDLG
-400 DGPIDDY
+400 DGPVEDY
-407 IGHNVN
+407 LGDKV
-413 DNQWHNLTV
+413 DNNKWHNLTV
-422 TLHEKILVVYLDG
+422 ILQEKVVFVYLDN
-435 VIETYETPGEAKFVY
+435 VTATYEVPGNARYVC
-450 IDPEIYLG
+450 IDPEIYIG

-482 YYNDVSILYVLKQ
+482 YYNDVSILYELKQ
-495 NNPKVHYIGAL
+495 NNPKVHYIGVL

-524 ATSHIWWPVHN
+524 ATSHIWWPLN
-535 NTHSFNLIFEFKTSK
+535 QSNSINLIFDFKTSK

-556 YSETATASGQ
+556 YSQITTGQ

-578 RFELVSDVG
+578 RFELVPDIG
-587 KNVTVLKSVKFNA
+587 TNVTVLKSVKFNV

-607 ELEYTKGRF
+607 ELDYRKGRI
-616 KLTVDHNNKPAQ
+616 KLTVDNHNKHAQ
-628 MFGLDFSLQDKIVIG
+628 MFGLDFHLQDKIVIG

-655 CMRNVKINGLLIEPR
+655 CMRNIKINGLTIEPR
-670 YVINTERVV
+670 FVINTERVV

-698 CEHGGICSIRE
+698 CEHGGVCSIRE
-709 DRVICDCEKT
+709 DRVICNCDNT
-719 GYIGVNCHFATF
+719 GYIGENCHFATF

-770 DADSSTTVVE
+770 EADSSTTVVE

-797 SFRIKYREFT
+797 SFKIKYREFT
-807 AEMLQELISHS
+807 AEMIQELISHS

-831 APLELHSSTWFISSS
+831 APLELHSATWFISSS
-846 NDTVDYLGD
+846 NDTVDYLGN

-861 SCGINSTCIFPNQT
+861 PCGVNATCVNPTQS

-884 WHSDEGTFVVPNSLG
+884 WYSDEGILLDPKSLG

-987 EHELTFNFTLNTG
+987 DHELTFNFTLNTG
-1000 TNRKLVINS
+1000 TTRKLVINS

-1036 EYQMLNLLQ
+1036 EYQMLNLLL

-1059 GATAEHFK
+1059 GATAEHLK
-1067 KSAAA
+1067 KSA
-1072 VSQGLIGCFRG
+1072 VHQGLIGCFRG
-1083 LVVNGEILDIYS
+1083 LVVNGEVLDIYS

-1117 QNKATCKELWSSYE
+1117 QNRATCKELWSTYE

-1138 AHLGTHCEENINIK
+1138 AHLGEHCEENINEK

-1163 KKNYLVDNSTDD
+1163 KKNYLVDNETDA

-1183 MTENVLMNLRTYD
+1183 MVENVLMNLRTYD
-1196 DNSLVLYANDNLNNF
+1196 DNALVLYANDNLNNF

-1218 GSEIIYLFN
+1218 GTQIIYLFN
-1227 HEDEI
+1227 NEEEI
-1232 IQMNVT
+1232 VEMNVT
-1238 YENINRGESVQIAII
+1238 YDKINKGESVQIAII
-1253 RTNHTTTLH
+1253 RTENTTTLH
-1262 VNDKNTTIE
+1262 VNDKNSTIG

-1289 LEVIL
+1289 LEVIR

-1303 DYFQMNLGGYDNYS
+1303 DYFQMNLGGYDPYS
-1317 LHLAPR
+1317 LHLASR
-1323 AAILP
+1323 ANQLP

-1345 VDLPRKAKDNVDQD
+1345 VDLSRKALQNTDQD
-1359 TAGVLPK
+1359 LTGVLPE
-1366 CDMKCDSEPCKN
+1366 CNMKCDSEPCKN
-1378 GGICTED
+1378 GGVCTED
-1385 FTNQESSCNCELTS
+1385 FTNQESSCDCELTS

-1417 ILQRGFTLKGPVLKV
+1417 ILQRKFVLLGPVLKV

-1455 ENQRS
+1455 ENKRS
-1460 YYLLI
+1460 YYLLV

-1480 EAAYGVEVKNRNFLN
+1480 ESAYGAEVKNRNFLN

-1503 TREGDD
+1503 TRVGQE
-1509 AILLIDRIEIPL
+1509 AKLLIDRIEVPL
-1521 EKLPVQGPWEV
+1521 EKLPPQGLWEV
-1532 LDVGSNE
+1532 FDVGSNE

-1544 LNTSD
+1544 LNTTD
-1549 PRLKIYKGYNGC
+1549 PRLMIYKGYNGC
-1561 LSNIFVEVNEY
+1561 LSNIFVELNDYE
-1572 IMKPLEEYM
+1572 MKPLEEYM
-1581 MFTRDSE
+1581 LFTRSDAE
-1588 KVNVVNALGVRSAQ
+1588 KVNAVNARGVRSAQ

-1608 EAWPDR
+1608 DAWPEH
-1614 DQLASAHNGSFL
+1614 DQLATHNGSFL
-1626 ISGDKTWVEDPPSR
+1626 ISVDKAWVEDPPAR
-1640 TPYDLLYQQPD
+1640 IPYDSLHQQPD
-1651 AEEENTDKFFIALI
+1651 AEEENTDKIFITLI
-1665 VIYLLGLCYCG
+1665 VIFLIGLCYCG
-1676 YHMWRTHKAHRL
+1676 SHMWRTHKAHKL

-1699 KNKEIATKLQEPSF
+1699 RSKEKAIKLQEPSVSF
-1713 AFMQLKDGDESNKVD
+1713 LQELNKEDPNKQSDLKS
-1728 NEKKPNGVTIEMN
+1728 NGVTLDI
-1741 PTVIVEVPE
+1741 I
-1750 DKPAVRRGSLRFRD
+1750 PAVKVETMEEKPVPRKGSIRFRD
-1764 LIDKDVTFEPL
+1764 RDVTFETL
-1775 EEKDETEENEEDEES
+1775 EEKDETLENEDEENENMSEKEPEDEE
-1790 VDEDDHSKT
+1790 ENELKAET
-1799 DDDHSKTD
+1799 DRS
-1807 DDHSKANDD
+1807 
-1816 HSKTDD
+1816 
-1822 DHSKTDDEHEDT
+1822 EHPS
-1834 YENGNGENGHGQD
+1834 NG
-1847 READCGEM
+1847 
-1855 MENGEEDNYKNHQPP
+1855 
-1870 QRISKATVQ
+1870 SLTL
-1879 GPPTF
+1879 
-1884 TTQLPYKID
+1884 TTQLPYKKEEESTI
-1893 EDGSNELLTSSA
+1893 ELTTSA

>member
-1 MGLWQRRGILV
+1 MGMLWQRGMHI
-12 SWLVL
+12 SWLIL
-17 HILCG
+17 HILYG
-22 TADVESSLPVD
+22 TVDVESSLPVD
-33 LTPDEKVL
+33 LTPEEKVL
-41 PPTTLALTPT
+41 PPTTLALTST
-51 ASSASTYNISTS
+51 ASSTTTFNISTS
-63 TYATVIPPIPP
+63 TYATAIPPIPP

-89 RTFMFAENNTFIQ
+89 RTFMFAKDNTFIQ

-284 CIDKCRTLENL
+284 CIDKCRTMENL

-316 RYEEDLCDFYTATV
+316 RYEEDLCDVYTATV

-388 HQRKVAFQIDLG
+388 HQEKVAIQIDLG

-407 IGHNVN
+407 LGEKVN
-413 DNQWHNLTV
+413 DNMWHNLTV
-422 TLHEKILVVYLDG
+422 TLQEKTLEVYLDDLL
-435 VIETYETPGEAKFVY
+435 ETYEMPGDAKFVC
-450 IDPEIYLG
+450 IDPEIYIC
-458 GGPDLHKMKGLK
+458 GGPDLYKMKGLK

-482 YYNDVSILYVLKQ
+482 YYNDVSILYELKQ

-506 DPEFEEIDIEVIP
+506 DPEFEETDIEVIP

-524 ATSHIWWPVHN
+524 ATSHIWWPVN
-535 NTHSFNLIFEFKTSK
+535 KTNSFHLIFEFKTSK

-556 YSETATASGQ
+556 YSETNTVSGQ

-587 KNVTVLKSVKFNA
+587 KNVTVLKSVKFDPN
-600 SNDWHTV
+600 NDWHTV

-616 KLTVDHNNKPAQ
+616 KLTVDNHNKPAQ
-628 MFGLDFSLQDKIVIG
+628 MFG
-643 SGLKSAN
+643 
-650 LGLIG
+650 
-655 CMRNVKINGLLIEPR
+655 
-670 YVINTERVV
+670 
-679 GEVAIDDCRYVD
+679 
-691 PCTRPNT
+691 
-698 CEHGGICSIRE
+698 
-709 DRVICDCEKT
+709 
-719 GYIGVNCHFATF
+719 YIGQNCHFATF

-761 AHVKCEFQI
+761 AHVK
-770 DADSSTTVVE
+770 
-780 HNLPS
+780 
-785 QVDVRSASGQDF
+785 
-797 SFRIKYREFT
+797 IKYREFT

-831 APLELHSSTWFISSS
+831 APLELHSATWFVSSS
-846 NDTVDYLGD
+846 SDTVDYLGD

-861 SCGINSTCIFPNQT
+861 SCGINATCANPTQT

-884 WHSDEGTFVVPNSLG
+884 WHADEGTFVIPKSLG

-1000 TNRKLVINS
+1000 TTRKLVINS

-1036 EYQMLNLLQ
+1036 EYQMLNLLL

-1059 GATAEHFK
+1059 GATA
-1067 KSAAA
+1067 
-1072 VSQGLIGCFRG
+1072 
-1083 LVVNGEILDIYS
+1083 
-1095 YMSVHLSEIIKDC
+1095 
-1108 KPSCVPNPC
+1108 
-1117 QNKATCKELWSSYE
+1117 
-1131 CICKNPW
+1131 
-1138 AHLGTHCEENINIK
+1138 
-1152 ALTFQTKEAYL
+1152 
-1163 KKNYLVDNSTDD
+1163 
-1175 EKHRLKKM
+1175 
-1183 MTENVLMNLRTYD
+1183 
-1196 DNSLVLYANDNLNNF
+1196 
-1211 IHLFIHN
+1211 
-1218 GSEIIYLFN
+1218 
-1227 HEDEI
+1227 
-1232 IQMNVT
+1232 
-1238 YENINRGESVQIAII
+1238 
-1253 RTNHTTTLH
+1253 TNTSTTLH
-1262 VNDKNTTIE
+1262 VNDKNTTIDR
-1271 KVAKLLS
+1271 VAKLLG

-1289 LEVIL
+1289 LEVIR

-1303 DYFQMNLGGYDNYS
+1303 DYFQMNLGGYDPYS

-1323 AAILP
+1323 ATVLP

-1345 VDLPRKAKDNVDQD
+1345 VDLPRKTQDNVDQD
-1359 TAGVLPK
+1359 PTGVLPQ

-1378 GGICTED
+1378 GGVCTED

-1417 ILQRGFTLKGPVLKV
+1417 ILQRGFVLYGPILKV

-1455 ENQRS
+1455 ENKRS

-1480 EAAYGVEVKNRNFLN
+1480 DSAYGAEVKHRNFLN

-1503 TREGDD
+1503 TRIGEE
-1509 AILLIDRIEIPL
+1509 ARLLIDRIEIPL
-1521 EKLPVQGPWEV
+1521 EKLPLQGPWEV

-1572 IMKPLEEYM
+1572 TMKPLEEYM

-1588 KVNVVNALGVRSAQ
+1588 KVVVVNAQGVRSAQ
-1602 CSAEFD
+1602 CSADFD
-1608 EAWPDR
+1608 EAWPER
-1614 DQLASAHNGSFL
+1614 DQLSPTHNGSFL

-1640 TPYDLLYQQPD
+1640 VPYDSLYQQPD

-1665 VIYLLGLCYCG
+1665 VIYILGLCYCG

-1699 KNKEIATKLQEPSF
+1699 KSKEIATKLQEPSF
-1713 AFMQLKDGDESNKVD
+1713 AFMQMKEGEEANKEGT
-1728 NEKKPNGVTIEMN
+1728 EKKSNGVTVDVIPMNMDEIEKEKIAAL
-1741 PTVIVEVPE
+1741 PSQLLVTTVCHPMEYAKV
-1750 DKPAVRRGSLRFRD
+1750 
-1764 LIDKDVTFEPL
+1764 LIQLGYEPL
-1775 EEKDETEENEEDEES
+1775 APRRSTTLFGRPAMILPNVFQYIKFIKASDGFFGCYRGLSARVLGLIASSQLT
-1790 VDEDDHSKT
+1790 SKVIHAVGI
-1799 DDDHSKTD
+1799 DLPEI
-1807 DDHSKANDD
+1807 NDPPNIV
-1816 HSKTDD
+1816 
-1822 DHSKTDDEHEDT
+1822 TDDEPKAED
-1834 YENGNGENGHGQD
+1834 YIKLGRRDMIMHAASVVVSYPFHVVSV
-1847 READCGEM
+1847 RM
-1855 MENGEEDNYKNHQPP
+1855 MASFIGKEEDYCSLFGAVVSIYRDDGIRGFFHGIVPKLLGDLTCVAVTGILAYYVNKYLVKTKDL
-1870 QRISKATVQ
+1870 RYYTV
-1879 GPPTF
+1879 P
-1884 TTQLPYKID
+1884 
-1893 EDGSNELLTSSA
+1893 LLTFVTSTLTYPLVVVSTCMAVAGSSLQAGNPPAMPKYPSWQACWRDLFRNKQHKRGSSLIF

>member
-1 MGLWQRRGILV
+1 MAAWHRSGLKLIAL
-12 SWLVL
+12 LMF
-17 HILCG
+17 CG
-22 TADVESSLPVD
+22 TADVDGSMPVD
-33 LTPDEKVL
+33 LAADEKAL
-41 PPTTLALTPT
+41 PQTTVQP
-51 ASSASTYNISTS
+51 SSTLSSVATTNISTS
-63 TYATVIPPIPP
+63 TYATNIPPIPP

-89 RTFMFAENNTFIQ
+89 QTFMFAKDNTYIQ

-182 HSVQVTIDVHGARLI
+182 HSVVVTIDVHGARLI
-197 AKVDQMKE
+197 AKVDQLKE

-269 IVPLIATKHENVKEG
+269 IVPLIATKHENVNEG
-284 CIDKCRTLENL
+284 CSDKCRTVENL
-295 CFQGSRCINEY
+295 CFEGSRCINEY

-316 RYEEDLCDFYTATV
+316 LYEEQLCDVFTATA

-351 STNTRVSLH
+351 STHTRVSLH

-380 HHYIALSV
+380 NHYIALSI
-388 HQRKVAFQIDLG
+388 HQEKVAIQIDLG
-400 DGPIDDY
+400 DGPVEDY
-407 IGHNVN
+407 LGEKVN
-413 DNQWHNLTV
+413 NNKWHNLTV
-422 TLHEKILVVYLDG
+422 ILQEKYAFVYLDD
-435 VIETYETPGEAKFVY
+435 VTETYEVPGNAKYVC
-450 IDPEIYLG
+450 IDPEIYIC
-458 GGPDLHKMKGLK
+458 GGPDLHKMKGLQ

-482 YYNDVSILYVLKQ
+482 YYNDVSILYELKQ
-495 NNPKVHYIGAL
+495 NNPKVHYIGVL
-506 DPEFEEIDIEVIP
+506 DPEFEEFDIEVIP

-524 ATSHIWWPVHN
+524 ATSHIWWPLN
-535 NTHSFNLIFEFKTSK
+535 QSNSINLIFDFKTSK

-556 YSETATASGQ
+556 YSQITTGQ

-578 RFELVSDVG
+578 RFELVPDIG
-587 KNVTVLKSVKFNA
+587 TNVTVLKSVKFNV

-607 ELEYTKGRF
+607 ELDYRKGRI
-616 KLTVDHNNKPAQ
+616 KLSVDNHNKHAQ
-628 MFGLDFSLQDKIVIG
+628 MFGLDFQLQDKIVIG

-655 CMRNVKINGLLIEPR
+655 CMRNIKINGLTIEPR
-670 YVINTERVV
+670 FVINTERVV

-709 DRVICDCEKT
+709 DRVICNCDNT
-719 GYIGVNCHFATF
+719 GYIGENCHFATF

-770 DADSSTTVVE
+770 EADSSTTVVE

-797 SFRIKYREFT
+797 SFKIKYREFS
-807 AEMLQELISHS
+807 AEMIQELISHS

-831 APLELHSSTWFISSS
+831 APLELHSATWFISSS
-846 NDTVDYLGD
+846 NDTVDYLGN

-861 SCGINSTCIFPNQT
+861 PCGVNATCVNPT
-875 CNCDANENK
+875 KSCNCDANENK
-884 WHSDEGTFVVPNSLG
+884 WHADEGILLDPKSLG

-1000 TNRKLVINS
+1000 TTRKLVINS

-1059 GATAEHFK
+1059 GATAEHLK
-1067 KSAAA
+1067 KSA
-1072 VSQGLIGCFRG
+1072 VHQGLIGCFRG
-1083 LVVNGEILDIYS
+1083 LVVNGEVLDIYS

-1117 QNKATCKELWSSYE
+1117 QNKATCKELWSTYE

-1138 AHLGTHCEENINIK
+1138 AHLGVHCEENINEK

-1163 KKNYLVDNSTDD
+1163 KKNYLVDNETDA

-1196 DNSLVLYANDNLNNF
+1196 DNALVLYANDNLNNF

-1218 GSEIIYLFN
+1218 GTQIVYLFN
-1227 HEDEI
+1227 DEDEI
-1232 IQMNVT
+1232 IELNVT
-1238 YENINRGESVQIAII
+1238 YDKINKGESVQIAII
-1253 RTNHTTTLH
+1253 RTENTTTLH
-1262 VNDKNTTIE
+1262 VNDKNNTIR

-1289 LEVIL
+1289 LEVIR

-1303 DYFQMNLGGYDNYS
+1303 DYFQMNLGGYDPYS

-1323 AAILP
+1323 AHILP

-1345 VDLPRKAKDNVDQD
+1345 VDLSRKALQNIDQD
-1359 TAGVLPK
+1359 LTGVLPE
-1366 CDMKCDSEPCKN
+1366 CNMKCDSEPCKN
-1378 GGICTED
+1378 GGVCTED
-1385 FTNQESSCNCELTS
+1385 FTNQESSCDCELTS

-1417 ILQRGFTLKGPVLKV
+1417 ILQRRFVLLGPVLKV

-1455 ENQRS
+1455 ENKRS
-1460 YYLLI
+1460 YYLLV

-1480 EAAYGVEVKNRNFLN
+1480 EYAYGAEVKNRNFLN

-1503 TREGDD
+1503 TRIGQE
-1509 AILLIDRIEIPL
+1509 AKLLIDRIEVPL
-1521 EKLPVQGPWEV
+1521 EKLPPQGLWEV
-1532 LDVGSNE
+1532 FDVGSNE

-1544 LNTSD
+1544 LNTTD
-1549 PRLKIYKGYNGC
+1549 PRLMIYKGYNGC
-1561 LSNIFVEVNEY
+1561 LSNIFVELNDYE
-1572 IMKPLEEYM
+1572 MKPLEEYM
-1581 MFTRDSE
+1581 LFTRSDAE
-1588 KVNVVNALGVRSAQ
+1588 KVNAVNARGVRSAQ
-1602 CSAEFD
+1602 CSADFD
-1608 EAWPDR
+1608 DTWPER
-1614 DQLASAHNGSFL
+1614 DQLATHNGSFL
-1626 ISGDKTWVEDPPSR
+1626 ISVDKTWVEDPPAR
-1640 TPYDLLYQQPD
+1640 APYDSIHQQPD
-1651 AEEENTDKFFIALI
+1651 TEEENTDKFFIALI
-1665 VIYLLGLCYCG
+1665 VIFLLGLFYCG
-1676 YHMWRTHKAHRL
+1676 SHMWRTHKAHKL

-1699 KNKEIATKLQEPSF
+1699 RNKEKAIKLQEPSVSF
-1713 AFMQLKDGDESNKVD
+1713 LQLNKEDGVQVKEELKA
-1728 NEKKPNGVTIEMN
+1728 NGVTIDIT
-1741 PTVIVEVPE
+1741 PTVIVETSDE
-1750 DKPAVRRGSLRFRD
+1750 KPVVRKGSLRFREI
-1764 LIDKDVTFEPL
+1764 IDKDVAFETL
-1775 EEKDETEENEEDEES
+1775 EEKDETLENEDDDTSENDSEDDEEIAS
-1790 VDEDDHSKT
+1790 EEKT
-1799 DDDHSKTD
+1799 EP
-1807 DDHSKANDD
+1807 NDLPE
-1816 HSKTDD
+1816 KNN
-1822 DHSKTDDEHEDT
+1822 
-1834 YENGNGENGHGQD
+1834 NGLPVMTSQ
-1847 READCGEM
+1847 
-1855 MENGEEDNYKNHQPP
+1855 
-1870 QRISKATVQ
+1870 S
-1879 GPPTF
+1879 
-1884 TTQLPYKID
+1884 PYKID
-1893 EDGSNELLTSSA
+1893 EENSIQLTTSA

>member
-1 MGLWQRRGILV
+1 MDILITV
-12 SWLVL
+12 KDISLVV
-17 HILCG
+17 ILILYG
-22 TADVESSLPVD
+22 TADVYCSLPVD
-33 LTPDEKVL
+33 LASEEKVVPL
-41 PPTTLALTPT
+41 TTLSLTSPLT
-51 ASSASTYNISTS
+51 TVTTVNTTS
-63 TYATVIPPIPP
+63 TYATAIPPVPP

-89 RTFMFAENNTFIQ
+89 QTFMFAKDNTFIQ

-177 NRDQW
+177 NKDEW
-182 HSVQVTIDVHGARLI
+182 HSVVVTIDVHGARLI
-197 AKVDQMKE
+197 AKVDHLKE

-215 TNYGITDN
+215 TNYGVTDN

-284 CIDKCRTLENL
+284 CIDKCRTMENL
-295 CFQGSRCINEY
+295 CFEGSRCINEY

-316 RYEEDLCDFYTATV
+316 LYEEQLCDVYTATV

-351 STNTRVSLH
+351 STNTRVSLY

-380 HHYIALSV
+380 HHYIALSI
-388 HQRKVAFQIDLG
+388 HQEKVAIQIDLG

-407 IGHNVN
+407 LGEKVN
-413 DNQWHNLTV
+413 NNRWHNLTV
-422 TLHEKILVVYLDG
+422 IIQDKTVFVHIDD
-435 VIETYETPGEAKFVY
+435 VIKLYEVPGNARYVC
-450 IDPEIYLG
+450 IDPEIYIC
-458 GGPDLHKMKGLK
+458 GGPDLYKMKGLK

-482 YYNDVSILYVLKQ
+482 YYNDVSILYELKQ
-495 NNPKVHYIGAL
+495 NNPKVHYIGVL

-524 ATSHIWWPVHN
+524 ATSHIWWPLNESRSINV
-535 NTHSFNLIFEFKTSK
+535 IFDFKTSK

-556 YSETATASGQ
+556 YSQITSGQ

-578 RFELVSDVG
+578 RFELVPDVG
-587 KNVTVLKSVKFNA
+587 KNVTVLKSVKFNV
-600 SNDWHTV
+600 SNDWHTI
-607 ELEYTKGRF
+607 ELDYRKGRI
-616 KLTVDHNNKPAQ
+616 KLTVDHHNKHAQ
-628 MFGLDFSLQDKIVIG
+628 MFGLDFELQDKIVIG

-655 CMRNVKINGLLIEPR
+655 CMRNIRINGLQIEPR
-670 YVINTERVV
+670 FVINTERVV

-698 CEHGGICSIRE
+698 CEHGGVCSIRE
-709 DRVICDCEKT
+709 DRVICNCEQT
-719 GYIGVNCHFATF
+719 GYIGENCHFATF

-770 DADSSTTVVE
+770 EADSSTTVVE

-797 SFRIKYREFT
+797 SFKIKYREFT

-818 LFCRQYIKYDCNM
+818 LYCRQYIKYDCNM
-831 APLELHSSTWFISSS
+831 APLELHSATWFISSS
-846 NDTVDYLGD
+846 NDTVDFLGN

-861 SCGINSTCIFPNQT
+861 PCGVNTTCVNPTQA

-884 WHSDEGTFVVPNSLG
+884 WHSDEGILVDPRSLG
-899 ITEMFFLQQK
+899 IIEMFFLQQK

-1000 TNRKLVINS
+1000 TTRKLVINS

-1036 EYQMLNLLQ
+1036 EYQMLNLLL

-1059 GATAEHFK
+1059 GATAEHLK
-1067 KSAAA
+1067 KSA
-1072 VSQGLIGCFRG
+1072 VHQGLIGCFRG
-1083 LVVNGEILDIYS
+1083 LVVNGEVLDIYS

-1117 QNKATCKELWSSYE
+1117 QNRAICKELWSTYE

-1138 AHLGTHCEENINIK
+1138 AHLGMHCEENINEK
-1152 ALTFQTKEAYL
+1152 ALTFQTREAYL
-1163 KKNYLVDNSTDD
+1163 KKNYLVDVATDA
-1175 EKHRLKKM
+1175 EKLRLKEM
-1183 MTENVLMNLRTYD
+1183 MTKNVLMNLRTYD
-1196 DNSLVLYANDNLNNF
+1196 NNAIVLYANDNLNNF

-1218 GSEIIYLFN
+1218 GTQIIYLFN
-1227 HEDEI
+1227 HDDKI
-1232 IQMNVT
+1232 VQMNVT
-1238 YENINRGESVQIAII
+1238 YEKINQGESVQIAII
-1253 RTNHTTTLH
+1253 RTNTTTTLH
-1262 VNDKNTTIE
+1262 VNERNSKID
-1271 KVAKLLS
+1271 VAAKLLT
-1278 NYTNKPWINPE
+1278 NYTNKPWLNPE
-1289 LEVIL
+1289 LEVIR

-1303 DYFQMNLGGYDNYS
+1303 DYFQMNLGGYDSYS

-1323 AAILP
+1323 ANLLP

-1345 VDLPRKAKDNVDQD
+1345 VDLPRKAQENIDHDL
-1359 TAGVLPK
+1359 TGVLPE
-1366 CDMKCDSEPCKN
+1366 CNMKCDSEPCKN
-1378 GGICTED
+1378 GGLCTED
-1385 FTNQESSCNCELTS
+1385 FTNQESSCDCELTS

-1417 ILQRGFTLKGPVLKV
+1417 ILQRRFLLTGPIFKV
-1432 KIKLAFSSNDLR
+1432 KINLAFSSNDLR

-1450 LLVQT
+1450 LLFQT
-1455 ENQRS
+1455 ENKRS
-1460 YYLLI
+1460 YYLLV

-1480 EAAYGVEVKNRNFLN
+1480 ESAYGAEVKNRNFLN

-1503 TREGDD
+1503 TRTGQD
-1509 AILLIDRIEIPL
+1509 ATLLIDRIEVPL
-1521 EKLPVQGPWEV
+1521 EKLTPQGPWEV

-1544 LNTSD
+1544 LNTTD

-1561 LSNIFVEVNEY
+1561 LSNIFVEINDY

-1581 MFTRDSE
+1581 LFTRSGSE
-1588 KVNVVNALGVRSAQ
+1588 KVNAVNAQGVRSAQ
-1602 CSAEFD
+1602 CSADFD
-1608 EAWPDR
+1608 EAWPEH
-1614 DQLASAHNGSFL
+1614 DQLSATHNGSFL
-1626 ISGDKTWVEDPPSR
+1626 ISVDKTWVEDPPSR
-1640 TPYDLLYQQPD
+1640 IPYDSLYLQPD
-1651 AEEENTDKFFIALI
+1651 TEEESTDKVFIALI
-1665 VIYLLGLCYCG
+1665 VIFISGLCYCG
-1676 YHMWRTHKAHRL
+1676 YHMWRTHKTHKIN
-1688 RLEKET
+1688 LEKQA
-1694 DENIM
+1694 DENILRS
-1699 KNKEIATKLQEPSF
+1699 KEQASRLQEPSVSF
-1713 AFMQLKDGDESNKVD
+1713 LQLGKE
-1728 NEKKPNGVTIEMN
+1728 NEEPSTEDKKINGVTIEV
-1741 PTVIVEVPE
+1741 PIVVVEAANE
-1750 DKPAVRRGSLRFRD
+1750 DKPSIRRGSIRFRD
-1764 LIDKDVTFEPL
+1764 MMEKDRVWEPL
-1775 EEKDETEENEEDEES
+1775 EEKDETLENDEEESTEDHEADIEDEDESDDEEDQSSSPHPLRREISERS
-1790 VDEDDHSKT
+1790 SSLNSQAQYRSNKMD
-1799 DDDHSKTD
+1799 
-1807 DDHSKANDD
+1807 
-1816 HSKTDD
+1816 
-1822 DHSKTDDEHEDT
+1822 
-1834 YENGNGENGHGQD
+1834 ENGSTEIL
-1847 READCGEM
+1847 
-1855 MENGEEDNYKNHQPP
+1855 
-1870 QRISKATVQ
+1870 ISTA
-1879 GPPTF
+1879 
-1884 TTQLPYKID
+1884 
-1893 EDGSNELLTSSA
+1893 

>member
-1 MGLWQRRGILV
+1 MGTLWKRRGINTIMLFFFYG
-12 SWLVL
+12 L
-17 HILCG
+17 
-22 TADVESSLPVD
+22 ADVQSSLPVD
-33 LTPDEKVL
+33 LAPEEKVQ
-41 PPTTLALTPT
+41 PPTTLSLTSI
-51 ASSASTYNISTS
+51 ASLTSRATTVNISST
-63 TYATVIPPIPP
+63 TYATSIPPIPP
-74 SDRDRFLTFAESGHH
+74 SDRDRFLTFAETGHH
-89 RTFMFAENNTFIQ
+89 RTFMFAKDNTFIQ
-102 LDGDIIQ
+102 LDGDVIQ

-116 REISFKFRTRLPH
+116 REISFRFRTRLPH

-134 HNVKNPVFKMQP
+134 HNVKNPVFKMPP

-177 NRDQW
+177 NRDEW
-182 HSVQVTIDVHGARLI
+182 HSVVVTIDVHGARLI
-197 AKVDQMKE
+197 AKVDQLKE

-284 CIDKCRTLENL
+284 CIDKCRTMENL
-295 CFQGSRCINEY
+295 CFEGSRCINEY

-316 RYEEDLCDFYTATV
+316 MYEEHLCDVYTATV

-380 HHYIALSV
+380 HHYIALSI
-388 HQRKVAFQIDLG
+388 HQEKVAIQIDLG
-400 DGPIDDY
+400 DGAVEDY
-407 IGHNVN
+407 IGDHVN
-413 DNQWHNLTV
+413 NNRWHNLTV
-422 TLHEKILVVYLDG
+422 IIQEGNVFVHLDDKSTQYVV
-435 VIETYETPGEAKFVY
+435 PGNAKYVC
-450 IDPEIYLG
+450 IDPEIYIC
-458 GGPDLHKMKGLK
+458 GGPDLYKMKGLK

-482 YYNDVSILYVLKQ
+482 YYNDVSILYELKQ
-495 NNPKVHYIGAL
+495 NNPKVHYIGVL
-506 DPEFEEIDIEVIP
+506 TEPEFEEIDIEVIP

-524 ATSHIWWPVHN
+524 ATSHIWWPLNQSHII
-535 NTHSFNLIFEFKTSK
+535 NLGFQFKTSK

-556 YSETATASGQ
+556 YSDITSGQ

-578 RFELVSDVG
+578 RFELVPDVG
-587 KNVTVLKSVKFNA
+587 KNVTVLKSVKFNV

-607 ELEYTKGRF
+607 ELDYRKGRI
-616 KLTVDHNNKPAQ
+616 KLTVDGPHNKPAQ
-628 MFGLDFSLQDKIVIG
+628 MFGLDFHLQDKIVIG

-655 CMRNVKINGLLIEPR
+655 CMRNIKINGLLIEPR
-670 YVINTERVV
+670 FVINTERVV

-698 CEHGGICSIRE
+698 CEHGGICSIKE
-709 DRVICDCEKT
+709 DRVICNCENT
-719 GYIGVNCHFATF
+719 GYIGENCHFATF

-761 AHVKCEFQI
+761 AHVKCEFR
-770 DADSSTTVVE
+770 DLEADSSITVVE

-785 QVDVRSASGQDF
+785 QVDVRSSSGHDF
-797 SFRIKYREFT
+797 SFKIKYREFT

-818 LFCRQYIKYDCNM
+818 LYCRQYIKYDCNM
-831 APLELHSSTWFISSS
+831 APLELHSATWFISSS
-846 NDTVDYLGD
+846 NDTVDFLGN
-855 VKRGYC
+855 VSRGYC
-861 SCGINSTCIFPNQT
+861 PCGVNATCVNPTQS
-875 CNCDANENK
+875 CNCDANDNK
-884 WHSDEGTFVVPNSLG
+884 WHSDEGTLVDPTSLG

-1000 TNRKLVINS
+1000 TTRKLVINS

-1036 EYQMLNLLQ
+1036 EYQMMNLLQ

-1059 GATAEHFK
+1059 GATAEHLK
-1067 KSAAA
+1067 KSA
-1072 VSQGLIGCFRG
+1072 VNQGLIGCFRG

-1138 AHLGTHCEENINIK
+1138 AHLGTHCEENINRK
-1152 ALTFQTKEAYL
+1152 ALTFQTPEAYL
-1163 KKNYLVDNSTDD
+1163 KKNYLVDNTTDA
-1175 EKHRLKKM
+1175 EKNRLKKM

-1196 DNSLVLYANDNLNNF
+1196 DNSLVLYANDHLNNF

-1218 GSEIIYLFN
+1218 GTEIIYLFN
-1227 HEDEI
+1227 DEDEI
-1232 IQMNVT
+1232 VQMNVT
-1238 YENINRGESVQIAII
+1238 YKKINKGESVQIAII
-1253 RTNHTTTLH
+1253 RTENTTTLH
-1262 VNDKNTTIE
+1262 VNNENTTIDR
-1271 KVAKLLS
+1271 VPMLLT
-1278 NYTNKPWINPE
+1278 NYSNKPWINPE
-1289 LEVIL
+1289 LEVIR

-1303 DYFQMNLGGYDNYS
+1303 DYFQMNLGGYDTYS

-1323 AAILP
+1323 AAQLP

-1345 VDLPRKAKDNVDQD
+1345 VDLSKKAQAAEGDQD
-1359 TAGVLPK
+1359 LTGVLPE
-1366 CDMKCDSEPCKN
+1366 CNMKCDSEPCKN
-1378 GGICTED
+1378 GGICTEN
-1385 FTNQESSCNCELTS
+1385 FTKQESSCNCELTS
-1399 YFGEYCMEEKGA
+1399 YFGENCMEEKGA

-1417 ILQRGFTLKGPVLKV
+1417 ILQRKFVLSGPIWKV

-1455 ENQRS
+1455 ENKRS
-1460 YYLLI
+1460 YYLLV

-1480 EAAYGVEVKNRNFLN
+1480 EAAYGAEVKNRNFLN

-1503 TREGDD
+1503 TRSGDE
-1509 AILLIDRIEIPL
+1509 AKLLIDRIEVHL
-1521 EKLPVQGPWEV
+1521 EKLPPQDLFEAS
-1532 LDVGSNE
+1532 DVGSSE

-1544 LNTSD
+1544 LNTTD

-1561 LSNIFVEVNEY
+1561 LSNIFVEINNQSS
-1572 IMKPLEEYM
+1572 MKPLEEYM
-1581 MFTRDSE
+1581 LYTRSDTE
-1588 KVNVVNALGVRSAQ
+1588 KVNVVNAQGVRSAQ
-1602 CSAEFD
+1602 CSADFD
-1608 EAWPDR
+1608 EAWPEH
-1614 DQLASAHNGSFL
+1614 DQLGATHNGSFL
-1626 ISGDKTWVEDPPSR
+1626 ISVDKTWVEDPPSR
-1640 TPYDLLYQQPD
+1640 LPYDSLYQQPD
-1651 AEEENTDKFFIALI
+1651 DEEENTDKIFISLI
-1665 VIYLLGLCYCG
+1665 VIIILGLTYTG
-1676 YHMWRTHKAHRL
+1676 YHMWRTDKAHKL
-1688 RLEKET
+1688 RKEKEE
-1694 DENIM
+1694 DEKILR
-1699 KNKEIATKLQEPSF
+1699 NKEKAMKLQEPSISF
-1713 AFMQLKDGDESNKVD
+1713 AQLKKDDEEANKEE
-1728 NEKKPNGVTIEMN
+1728 EKKPNGISIDVI
-1741 PTVIVEVPE
+1741 PTVIIEVPHE
-1750 DKPAVRRGSLRFRD
+1750 DSKPSSRRGSLRFRD
-1764 LIDKDVTFEPL
+1764 IVDNGWEPL
-1775 EEKDETEENEEDEES
+1775 EETDETQEMEEDSSEHHGDEKQTDTES
-1790 VDEDDHSKT
+1790 DDGSKSYVSGDAESHDE
-1799 DDDHSKTD
+1799 
-1807 DDHSKANDD
+1807 NDF
-1816 HSKTDD
+1816 
-1822 DHSKTDDEHEDT
+1822 
-1834 YENGNGENGHGQD
+1834 
-1847 READCGEM
+1847 REKSWDLHHRAERI
-1855 MENGEEDNYKNHQPP
+1855 P
-1870 QRISKATVQ
+1870 QSTK
-1879 GPPTF
+1879 GPPTL
-1884 TTQLPYKID
+1884 TTPSTPVPYKID
-1893 EDGSNELLTSSA
+1893 ENGSTEMLNPNV

>member
-1 MGLWQRRGILV
+1 MSLRQRRGLYTLLTLMLYGI
-12 SWLVL
+12 
-17 HILCG
+17 
-22 TADVESSLPVD
+22 ADINTSLPVD
-33 LTPDEKVL
+33 IASEEKVVL
-41 PPTTLALTPT
+41 QTTQGQTSTSPVPTTTIT
-51 ASSASTYNISTS
+51 T
-63 TYATVIPPIPP
+63 TYATAIPPVPP
-74 SDRDRFLTFAESGHH
+74 SNRDRYLTFAESGHH
-89 RTFMFAENNTFIQ
+89 QTFMFAKDNTYIQ

-182 HSVQVTIDVHGARLI
+182 HSVVVTIDVHGARLI
-197 AKVDQMKE
+197 AKVDHMKE

-284 CIDKCRTLENL
+284 CINKCKTVQNL
-295 CFQGSRCINEY
+295 CFEGSRCINEY

-316 RYEEDLCDFYTATV
+316 LYEEQLCDVYTATI

-380 HHYIALSV
+380 HHYIALSI
-388 HQRKVAFQIDLG
+388 HQEKVAIQIDLG
-400 DGPIDDY
+400 DGPVEDY
-407 IGHNVN
+407 LGEKVN
-413 DNQWHNLTV
+413 NNKWHNITIV
-422 TLHEKILVVYLDG
+422 VQEKIVFAYLDD
-435 VIETYETPGEAKFVY
+435 IIATYEIPGDAKFVC
-450 IDPEIYLG
+450 IDPEIYIC
-458 GGPDLHKMKGLK
+458 GGPDLYKMKGLK

-482 YYNDVSILYVLKQ
+482 YYNDVSILYELKQ
-495 NNPKVHYIGAL
+495 NNPKVHYIGVL
-506 DPEFEEIDIEVIP
+506 DPLFEEMDVEVIP

-524 ATSHIWWPVHN
+524 ATSHIWWPI
-535 NTHSFNLIFEFKTSK
+535 NTTYSVNLIFDFKTSK

-556 YSETATASGQ
+556 YSQINGQ
-566 GYWEVRMVKEEI
+566 GYFEVRMVKEEI
-578 RFELVSDVG
+578 RFELVPDLG
-587 KNVTVLKSVKFNA
+587 KNVTVLKSVKFNV

-607 ELEYTKGRF
+607 ELDYRKGRI
-616 KLTVDHNNKPAQ
+616 KLTVDHHNKHAQ
-628 MFGLDFSLQDKIVIG
+628 MFGLDFQLQDKVVIG

-655 CMRNVKINGLLIEPR
+655 CMRNIKINGRLIEPR
-670 YVINTERVV
+670 FVINTERVV
-679 GEVAIDDCRYVD
+679 GEVAIDDCQYVD

-709 DRVICDCEKT
+709 DRVICNCDNT
-719 GYIGVNCHFATF
+719 GYIGENCHFATF

-770 DADSSTTVVE
+770 EADSSTTVVE

-797 SFRIKYREFT
+797 SFIIKYREFT

-818 LFCRQYIKYDCNM
+818 LFCRQYIKYDCLK
-831 APLELHSSTWFISSS
+831 APLELHSATWLISSS
-846 NDTVDYLGD
+846 NDTVDYIGN

-861 SCGINSTCIFPNQT
+861 PCGVNATCVNPTQS
-875 CNCDANENK
+875 CNCDANVDK
-884 WHSDEGTFVVPNSLG
+884 WHSDEGTLVDPKSLG

-1000 TNRKLVINS
+1000 TTRKLVINS

-1036 EYQMLNLLQ
+1036 EYQMLNLLL

-1059 GATAEHFK
+1059 GATAEIFSDHLK
-1067 KSAAA
+1067 KSA
-1072 VSQGLIGCFRG
+1072 VNQGLIGCFRG

-1117 QNKATCKELWSSYE
+1117 QNKAICKELWSTYE
-1131 CICKNPW
+1131 CICKNRW
-1138 AHLGTHCEENINIK
+1138 AHLGAHCEENINEK

-1163 KKNYLVDNSTDD
+1163 KKNYLVDNETEA
-1175 EKHRLKKM
+1175 EKIRLKKM
-1183 MTENVLMNLRTYD
+1183 MVENVLMNLRTYD
-1196 DNSLVLYANDNLNNF
+1196 DNALVLYANDNLNNF

-1218 GSEIIYLFN
+1218 GTEIIYLFN

-1238 YENINRGESVQIAII
+1238 HEKINKGESVQIAII
-1253 RTNHTTTLH
+1253 RTDNSTTLH
-1262 VNDKNTTIE
+1262 VNDKNTTID

-1278 NYTNKPWINPE
+1278 NYTNKPWKNPD
-1289 LEVIL
+1289 LEVIR

-1303 DYFQMNLGGYDNYS
+1303 DYFQMNLGGYDQFS

-1323 AAILP
+1323 ATILP

-1345 VDLPRKAKDNVDQD
+1345 VDLPMKAQQNIDQD
-1359 TAGVLPK
+1359 LTGVLPE
-1366 CDMKCDSEPCKN
+1366 CNMKCDSEPCKN
-1378 GGICTED
+1378 GGVCTED
-1385 FTNQESSCNCELTS
+1385 FTNQESSCDCDLTS

-1417 ILQRGFTLKGPVLKV
+1417 ILERKFVLPQTIHKV

-1455 ENQRS
+1455 ENKRS
-1460 YYLLI
+1460 YYLLV

-1480 EAAYGVEVKNRNFLN
+1480 DSAYGAEVKNRNFLN

-1503 TREGDD
+1503 TRIENETK
-1509 AILLIDRIEIPL
+1509 LLIDRIEIPL
-1521 EKLPVQGPWEV
+1521 EKLSPQGLWEV
-1532 LDVGSNE
+1532 VDVGTNE

-1549 PRLKIYKGYNGC
+1549 PRLKIFKGYNGC
-1561 LSNIFVEVNEY
+1561 LSNILVQINEY
-1572 IMKPLEEYM
+1572 EMKPLEEYM
-1581 MFTRDSE
+1581 LFTRSDSE
-1588 KVNVVNALGVRSAQ
+1588 TVNAVNAQGVRSAQ
-1602 CSAEFD
+1602 CSADFD
-1608 EAWPDR
+1608 EAWPEH
-1614 DQLASAHNGSFL
+1614 DQLGATHNGSFL
-1626 ISGDKTWVEDPPSR
+1626 ISVDKTWVEDPPSR
-1640 TPYDLLYQQPD
+1640 LPFDSLHTQPD
-1651 AEEENTDKFFIALI
+1651 AEEESTDRIFIALI
-1665 VIYLLGLCYCG
+1665 VIFVCCLCYCG
-1676 YHMWRTHKAHRL
+1676 SHMWRTQKAYKL

-1694 DENIM
+1694 DENILR
-1699 KNKEIATKLQEPSF
+1699 NKEKATKLQEPSVSF
-1713 AFMQLKDGDESNKVD
+1713 LQIKEETEKEGD
-1728 NEKKPNGVTIEMN
+1728 KKSNGVVIDVVPTI
-1741 PTVIVEVPE
+1741 IVEANE
-1750 DKPAVRRGSLRFRD
+1750 EKEKPPSRRGSLRFRD
-1764 LIDKDVTFEPL
+1764 MVDKEIAWVPL
-1775 EEKDETEENEEDEES
+1775 EEKDETSDNDLDESSEDSNDLEDEGNPDENRKVRILKFKIDEES
-1790 VDEDDHSKT
+1790 SVE
-1799 DDDHSKTD
+1799 
-1807 DDHSKANDD
+1807 
-1816 HSKTDD
+1816 
-1822 DHSKTDDEHEDT
+1822 
-1834 YENGNGENGHGQD
+1834 
-1847 READCGEM
+1847 
-1855 MENGEEDNYKNHQPP
+1855 
-1870 QRISKATVQ
+1870 
-1879 GPPTF
+1879 
-1884 TTQLPYKID
+1884 
-1893 EDGSNELLTSSA
+1893 LTSNA

>member
-1 MGLWQRRGILV
+1 MATPSQRKRINFIVLLILY
-12 SWLVL
+12 
-17 HILCG
+17 G
-22 TADVESSLPVD
+22 TADVDCSLPVD
-33 LTPDEKVL
+33 LAGEEKVL
-41 PPTTLALTPT
+41 PPTTLPLTSP
-51 ASSASTYNISTS
+51 SSSVTTVNISTS
-63 TYATVIPPIPP
+63 TYVTAIPPIPP

-89 RTFMFAENNTFIQ
+89 QTFMFAKDNTFIQ

-182 HSVQVTIDVHGARLI
+182 HSVVVTIDVHGARLI
-197 AKVDQMKE
+197 AKVDHLKE

-215 TNYGITDN
+215 TNYGITAN

-284 CIDKCRTLENL
+284 CIDKCRTMENL

-316 RYEEDLCDFYTATV
+316 LYEEHLCDVFTATV

-351 STNTRVSLH
+351 STSTRVSLH

-380 HHYIALSV
+380 HHYIALSI
-388 HQRKVAFQIDLG
+388 HDEKVAIQIDLG
-400 DGPIDDY
+400 DGPVEDY
-407 IGHNVN
+407 LGEKINN
-413 DNQWHNLTV
+413 NMWHNLTV
-422 TLHEKILVVYLDG
+422 ILQDQTIYVYLDSTT
-435 VIETYETPGEAKFVY
+435 ETYEVPGNARY
-450 IDPEIYLG
+450 LCIDPEIYIC

-482 YYNDVSILYVLKQ
+482 YYNDVSILYELKQ
-495 NNPKVHYIGAL
+495 NNPKVHYIGVL
-506 DPEFEEIDIEVIP
+506 DPEFEDIDIEVIP

-524 ATSHIWWPVHN
+524 ATSHIWWPLNQSHTV
-535 NTHSFNLIFEFKTSK
+535 NLKFDFKTSK

-556 YSETATASGQ
+556 YSQTSTQ

-587 KNVTVLKSVKFNA
+587 KNVTSVNLKSVKFNV
-600 SNDWHTV
+600 SNDWHNV
-607 ELEYTKGRF
+607 ELDYRKGRI
-616 KLTVDHNNKPAQ
+616 KMTVDHHNKHVQ
-628 MFGLDFSLQDKIVIG
+628 MFGLDFELQDKIVIG

-655 CMRNVKINGLLIEPR
+655 CMRNIRINGMLIEPR
-670 YVINTERVV
+670 LVIMTERVV

-698 CEHGGICSIRE
+698 CEHGGICSVRE
-709 DRVICDCEKT
+709 DRVICNCDNT
-719 GYIGVNCHFATF
+719 GYIGENCHFATF

-770 DADSSTTVVE
+770 EADSSTTVVE

-785 QVDVRSASGQDF
+785 QVDVRSASGNDF
-797 SFRIKYREFT
+797 SFNIKYREFT

-818 LFCRQYIKYDCNM
+818 LYCRQYIKYDCM
-831 APLELHSSTWFISSS
+831 KAPLELHSATWFISSS
-846 NDTVDYLGD
+846 NNTVDFLGN

-861 SCGINSTCIFPNQT
+861 
-875 CNCDANENK
+875 
-884 WHSDEGTFVVPNSLG
+884 
-899 ITEMFFLQQK
+899 
-909 DLTEEAQGR
+909 
-918 ITLGPLEC
+918 PL
-926 VETNTQRYVVTFT
+926 
-939 TSQSYIEVPGWRKG
+939 PGWRKG

-1000 TNRKLVINS
+1000 TTRKLVINS

-1036 EYQMLNLLQ
+1036 EYQMLNLLL

-1059 GATAEHFK
+1059 GATAEHLK
-1067 KSAAA
+1067 KSA
-1072 VSQGLIGCFRG
+1072 VNQGLIGCFRG

-1117 QNKATCKELWSSYE
+1117 QNKAICKELWSSYE

-1138 AHLGTHCEENINIK
+1138 AHLGTHCEENINEK

-1163 KKNYLVDNSTDD
+1163 KKNYLVDNATDA

-1196 DNSLVLYANDNLNNF
+1196 DNALVLYANDNLNNF

-1218 GSEIIYLFN
+1218 GTEIIYLFN
-1227 HEDEI
+1227 DENEI

-1238 YENINRGESVQIAII
+1238 YAKINQGESVQIAII
-1253 RTNHTTTLH
+1253 RTENTTTLH
-1262 VNDKNTTIE
+1262 VNENNATIDRT
-1271 KVAKLLS
+1271 AKLLS
-1278 NYTNKPWINPE
+1278 KYTNKPWSNPE
-1289 LEVIL
+1289 MEVIL
-1294 PQRPPAPPT
+1294 PQRPPAPPM
-1303 DYFQMNLGGYDNYS
+1303 DYFQMNLGGFDRYS
-1317 LHLAPR
+1317 LNLAPR
-1323 AAILP
+1323 ATQLP

-1345 VDLPRKAKDNVDQD
+1345 VDLSRKALQNIDQD
-1359 TAGVLPK
+1359 LTGVLPE
-1366 CDMKCDSEPCKN
+1366 CNMKCDSEPCKN

-1385 FTNQESSCNCELTS
+1385 FTNQESSCDCELTS
-1399 YFGEYCMEEKGA
+1399 YFGEYCVEEKGA

-1417 ILQRGFTLKGPVLKV
+1417 ILQRKFLLSGPVFKV

-1455 ENQRS
+1455 ENKRS
-1460 YYLLI
+1460 YYLLV
-1465 AITQDGYLKFEEDRE
+1465 AITQDGYLKFEENRE
-1480 EAAYGVEVKNRNFLN
+1480 EEAYGAEVKNRNFLN
-1495 GARHTVYY
+1495 GARHTIYY
-1503 TREGDD
+1503 TRTNQE
-1509 AILLIDRIEIPL
+1509 AKLLIDRIEVPL
-1521 EKLPVQGPWEV
+1521 EKVPPQIVW
-1532 LDVGSNE
+1532 DVFDQGSNE
-1539 VQIGG
+1539 VQVGG
-1544 LNTSD
+1544 LNTTD

-1561 LSNIFVEVNEY
+1561 LSNILVEINEY
-1572 IMKPLEEYM
+1572 EMKPLEEYM
-1581 MFTRDSE
+1581 LFTRLNSAE
-1588 KVNVVNALGVRSAQ
+1588 VNAVNAQGVRSAQ
-1602 CSAEFD
+1602 CSADFD
-1608 EAWPDR
+1608 EAWPDQT
-1614 DQLASAHNGSFL
+1614 QLAAAHNGSFL
-1626 ISGDKTWVEDPPSR
+1626 ISVDKTWVEDPPSR
-1640 TPYDLLYQQPD
+1640 NPYDSLYQQPD
-1651 AEEENTDKFFIALI
+1651 TEEDNTDNFFIALI
-1665 VIYLLGLCYCG
+1665 CVFLLGLCYCG
-1676 YHMWRTHKAHRL
+1676 YHMWRTHKAYKL
-1688 RLEKET
+1688 SLEKQT

-1699 KNKEIATKLQEPSF
+1699 RSKEHATKLQEPTISF
-1713 AFMQLKDGDESNKVD
+1713 LQLNKDPLSDEPIAD
-1728 NEKKPNGVTIEMN
+1728 GEKKPNGVTIDTV
-1741 PTVIVEVPE
+1741 PVVIVEIPSE
-1750 DKPAVRRGSLRFRD
+1750 DMLEKEKVWE
-1764 LIDKDVTFEPL
+1764 TL
-1775 EEKDETEENEEDEES
+1775 EEKDEILMSES
-1790 VDEDDHSKT
+1790 DT
-1799 DDDHSKTD
+1799 DDDK
-1807 DDHSKANDD
+1807 NQV
-1816 HSKTDD
+1816 
-1822 DHSKTDDEHEDT
+1822 
-1834 YENGNGENGHGQD
+1834 NGDD
-1847 READCGEM
+1847 REANCGEPDTDEEATTSSDE
-1855 MENGEEDNYKNHQPP
+1855 ENNSPP
-1870 QRISKATVQ
+1870 EHHVNGRKDSNKE
-1879 GPPTF
+1879 GPPTQTNL

-1893 EDGSNELLTSSA
+1893 EDDTSELLTSSA

>member
-1 MGLWQRRGILV
+1 MGKHSRESKLSLLILLILYGI
-12 SWLVL
+12 
-17 HILCG
+17 
-22 TADVESSLPVD
+22 ADIRSSLPVE
-33 LTPDEKVL
+33 LTSEEKVPIL
-41 PPTTLALTPT
+41 ATTP
-51 ASSASTYNISTS
+51 SQMSTS
-63 TYATVIPPIPP
+63 LTAMTSNVSTTTHATAIAPIPP

-89 RTFMFAENNTFIQ
+89 RTFMFAKDNTYIQ

-177 NRDQW
+177 NRDEW
-182 HSVQVTIDVHGARLI
+182 HSVVVTIDVHGARLI
-197 AKVDQMKE
+197 AKVDQLKE

-247 SFVGCISDMVLS
+247 SFVGCISDIVLS

-284 CIDKCRTLENL
+284 CVDKCRTMKNL
-295 CFQGSRCINEY
+295 CFEGSRCINEY

-316 RYEEDLCDFYTATV
+316 LYEEQLCDVYTATV

-351 STNTRVSLH
+351 SANTRVSLH

-368 ALFYASGQIDDK
+368 ALFYASGQIDEK
-380 HHYIALSV
+380 HHYIALSI
-388 HQRKVAFQIDLG
+388 HQEKVAIQIDLG
-400 DGPIDDY
+400 DGPVEDY
-407 IGHNVN
+407 LGQNVN
-413 DNQWHNLTV
+413 NNEWHNLTV
-422 TLHEKILVVYLDG
+422 ILHENTVFVYLDE
-435 VIETYETPGEAKFVY
+435 ISETYEVHGTTRYVC
-450 IDPEIYLG
+450 IDPEIYIC
-458 GGPDLHKMKGLK
+458 GGPDLYKMKGLK

-482 YYNDVSILYVLKQ
+482 YYNDVSILYELKQ
-495 NNPKVHYIGAL
+495 NNPKVHYIGVL

-524 ATSHIWWPVHN
+524 ATSHIWWPLN
-535 NTHSFNLIFEFKTSK
+535 QSNSINLIFDFKTSK

-556 YSETATASGQ
+556 YSQITSGQ
-566 GYWEVRMVKEEI
+566 GHWEVRMVKEEI
-578 RFELVSDVG
+578 RFELVPDVG
-587 KNVTVLKSVKFNA
+587 KNVTVLKSVKFNV
-600 SNDWHTV
+600 SSDWHNV
-607 ELEYTKGRF
+607 ELDYRKGRI
-616 KLTVDHNNKPAQ
+616 KLTVDYHNKHAQ
-628 MFGLDFSLQDKIVIG
+628 MFGLDFELQDKIVIG

-655 CMRNVKINGLLIEPR
+655 CMRNIKINGLLIEPR

-709 DRVICDCEKT
+709 DRVICNCDNT
-719 GYIGVNCHFATF
+719 GYIGENCHFATF

-752 IDGNGKFPP
+752 IDGNGRFPP

-770 DADSSTTVVE
+770 EADSSTTVVE

-797 SFRIKYREFT
+797 SFKIKYREFS

-818 LFCRQYIKYDCNM
+818 LYCRQYIKYDCNM
-831 APLELHSSTWFISSS
+831 APLELHSATWFISSS
-846 NDTVDYLGD
+846 NDAVDFLGN

-861 SCGINSTCIFPNQT
+861 PCGVNATCVNPLQA

-884 WHSDEGTFVVPNSLG
+884 WHSDEGTLVDPKSLG

-1000 TNRKLVINS
+1000 TTRKLVINS

-1036 EYQMLNLLQ
+1036 EYQMLNLLL

-1059 GATAEHFK
+1059 GATADYLK
-1067 KSAAA
+1067 KST
-1072 VSQGLIGCFRG
+1072 VNQGLIGCFRG
-1083 LVVNGEILDIYS
+1083 LVVNGEVLDIYS

-1117 QNKATCKELWSSYE
+1117 QNKAICKELWSSYE
-1131 CICKNPW
+1131 CICKNRW
-1138 AHLGTHCEENINIK
+1138 AHLGAHCEENINEK
-1152 ALTFQTKEAYL
+1152 ALTFQTRESYL
-1163 KKNYLVDNSTDD
+1163 KKNYLVDEETDA
-1175 EKHRLKKM
+1175 EKNRLKKM

-1196 DNSLVLYANDNLNNF
+1196 NNALVLYANDNLNNF
-1211 IHLFIHN
+1211 IHLFINN
-1218 GSEIIYLFN
+1218 GTQIIYLFN

-1238 YENINRGESVQIAII
+1238 YEKINKGESVQIAII
-1253 RTNHTTTLH
+1253 RTENTTTLH
-1262 VNDKNTTIE
+1262 VNENNSTIDV
-1271 KVAKLLS
+1271 VAKLLT
-1278 NYTNKPWINPE
+1278 NYTNKPWMNPE
-1289 LEVIL
+1289 LEVIR

-1303 DYFQMNLGGYDNYS
+1303 DYFQMNLGGYDSYS

-1323 AAILP
+1323 AAVIP

-1334 CVRGFKIADHV
+1334 CVRGFKISDHV
-1345 VDLPRKAKDNVDQD
+1345 VDLSRKAQDNVDQD
-1359 TAGVLPK
+1359 LTGVLPE
-1366 CDMKCDSEPCKN
+1366 CNMKCDSEPCKN
-1378 GGICTED
+1378 GGVCTED
-1385 FTNQESSCNCELTS
+1385 FTNQESSCDCELTS

-1417 ILQRGFTLKGPVLKV
+1417 ILQRKFVHSNTVPISKV

-1455 ENQRS
+1455 ENKRS
-1460 YYLLI
+1460 YYLLV

-1480 EAAYGVEVKNRNFLN
+1480 AHGAYGAEFKNRNFLN

-1503 TREGDD
+1503 TRTGQE
-1509 AILLIDRIEIPL
+1509 ARLMIDRIEIPL
-1521 EKLPVQGPWEV
+1521 ELLPPQGLWEV
-1532 LDVGSNE
+1532 FDVGSSE

-1544 LNTSD
+1544 LNTTD

-1561 LSNIFVEVNEY
+1561 LSNIFVEINDY

-1581 MFTRDSE
+1581 LFTRSDVE
-1588 KVNVVNALGVRSAQ
+1588 KVNAVNAQGVRSAQ
-1602 CSAEFD
+1602 CSADFD
-1608 EAWPDR
+1608 EAWPEHE
-1614 DQLASAHNGSFL
+1614 LGSTHNGSFL
-1626 ISGDKTWVEDPPSR
+1626 ISVDKTWVEDPPSR
-1640 TPYDLLYQQPD
+1640 IPYDSLYHQPD
-1651 AEEENTDKFFIALI
+1651 AEEENTDKLFIALI
-1665 VIYLLGLCYCG
+1665 VIFLLGLCYCG
-1676 YHMWRTHKAHRL
+1676 YHMWRTQKAYRL
-1688 RLEKET
+1688 NLEKLT
-1694 DENIM
+1694 DEKIV
-1699 KNKEIATKLQEPSF
+1699 KSKEMASKLQEPSISLL
-1713 AFMQLKDGDESNKVD
+1713 QLNTTENDNQDGDKKSNGDATPAVVIEVV
-1728 NEKKPNGVTIEMN
+1728 NEEKPNN
-1741 PTVIVEVPE
+1741 R
-1750 DKPAVRRGSLRFRD
+1750 KGSLRFRD
-1764 LIDKDVTFEPL
+1764 LSERWETL
-1775 EEKDETEENEEDEES
+1775 EEKDETSENDDEEPELNGHDEDSRIPENEIT
-1790 VDEDDHSKT
+1790 SKNVHILHNPQLSPNIDNET
-1799 DDDHSKTD
+1799 GIELQ
-1807 DDHSKANDD
+1807 AN
-1816 HSKTDD
+1816 
-1822 DHSKTDDEHEDT
+1822 
-1834 YENGNGENGHGQD
+1834 
-1847 READCGEM
+1847 A
-1855 MENGEEDNYKNHQPP
+1855 
-1870 QRISKATVQ
+1870 
-1879 GPPTF
+1879 
-1884 TTQLPYKID
+1884 
-1893 EDGSNELLTSSA
+1893 

>member
-1 MGLWQRRGILV
+1 MSLLGRGLKLMTLFIL
-12 SWLVL
+12 LR
-17 HILCG
+17 
-22 TADVESSLPVD
+22 TADVRCSLPVE
-33 LTPDEKVL
+33 LASEEKVL
-41 PPTTLALTPT
+41 PLTTLALT
-51 ASSASTYNISTS
+51 STS
-63 TYATVIPPIPP
+63 SIATTVNVSTTYATVIPPIPP

-89 RTFMFAENNTFIQ
+89 RTFMFAKDNTFIQ

-182 HSVQVTIDVHGARLI
+182 HNVVVTIDVHGARLI
-197 AKVDQMKE
+197 AKVDQLKE

-284 CIDKCRTLENL
+284 CIDKCRTMENL
-295 CFQGSRCINEY
+295 CFEGSRCINEY

-316 RYEEDLCDFYTATV
+316 LYEEQLCDVYTATV

-380 HHYIALSV
+380 YHYIALSI
-388 HQRKVAFQIDLG
+388 HQEKVAIQINLG

-407 IGHNVN
+407 IGNEVN
-413 DNQWHNLTV
+413 NNQWHNLTIV
-422 TLHEKILVVYLDG
+422 LQEKNVFVYLDDI
-435 VIETYETPGEAKFVY
+435 IEVYEVPGDAKYVC
-450 IDPEIYLG
+450 IDPEIYIC
-458 GGPDLHKMKGLK
+458 GGPDLYKMKGLR

-482 YYNDVSILYVLKQ
+482 YYNDVSILYELKQ
-495 NNPKVHYIGAL
+495 NNTKVHYIGVL
-506 DPEFEEIDIEVIP
+506 DPEFEDIDIEVIP

-524 ATSHIWWPVHN
+524 ATSHIWWPLN
-535 NTHSFNLIFEFKTSK
+535 QSNSINLIFDFKTSK

-556 YSETATASGQ
+556 YSQITSGQ

-578 RFELVSDVG
+578 RFELVPDVG
-587 KNVTVLKSVKFNA
+587 KNVTVLKSVKFNV

-607 ELEYTKGRF
+607 ELDYRKGRI
-616 KLTVDHNNKPAQ
+616 KLTVDYHNKHAQ
-628 MFGLDFSLQDKIVIG
+628 MFGLDFQLQDKIVIG

-655 CMRNVKINGLLIEPR
+655 CMRNIKIDGLLIEPR

-698 CEHGGICSIRE
+698 CEHGGICSVRE
-709 DRVICDCEKT
+709 DRVICNCDNT
-719 GYIGVNCHFATF
+719 GYIGENCHFATF

-770 DADSSTTVVE
+770 EADSSTTVVE

-785 QVDVRSASGQDF
+785 QVDVRSALGQDF
-797 SFRIKYREFT
+797 SFKIKYREFT

-818 LFCRQYIKYDCNM
+818 LYCRQYIKYDCNM
-831 APLELHSSTWFISSS
+831 APLELHSATWFISSS
-846 NDTVDYLGD
+846 NDTVDFLGN

-861 SCGINSTCIFPNQT
+861 PCGVNATCVNPTQS
-875 CNCDANENK
+875 CNCDANESK
-884 WHSDEGTFVVPNSLG
+884 WHSDEGTFVDPKSLG

-918 ITLGPLEC
+918 ITLGSLEC

-1000 TNRKLVINS
+1000 TTRKLVINS

-1036 EYQMLNLLQ
+1036 EYQMLNLLL

-1067 KSAAA
+1067 KSA
-1072 VSQGLIGCFRG
+1072 VNQGLIGCFRG
-1083 LVVNGEILDIYS
+1083 LVVNGEVLDIYS

-1117 QNKATCKELWSSYE
+1117 QNKAICKELWSSYE
-1131 CICKNPW
+1131 CICKNQW
-1138 AHLGTHCEENINIK
+1138 AHLGKHCEENINEK

-1163 KKNYLVDNSTDD
+1163 KKNYLVDNETDA
-1175 EKHRLKKM
+1175 EKHRLKRM

-1218 GSEIIYLFN
+1218 GTEIIYLFN

-1232 IQMNVT
+1232 IQINVT
-1238 YENINRGESVQIAII
+1238 YEKINKGGSVQIAII
-1253 RTNHTTTLH
+1253 RTENSTTLH
-1262 VNDKNTTIE
+1262 VNDKNATVYA
-1271 KVAKLLS
+1271 VAKLLS

-1289 LEVIL
+1289 LEVIR

-1303 DYFQMNLGGYDNYS
+1303 DYFQMNLGGYDPYS
-1317 LHLAPR
+1317 LHLAQR
-1323 AAILP
+1323 ANLLP

-1334 CVRGFKIADHV
+1334 CVRGFKIAEHV
-1345 VDLPRKAKDNVDQD
+1345 VDLSMKAQKDIDHD
-1359 TAGVLPK
+1359 LTGVLPE
-1366 CDMKCDSEPCKN
+1366 CNMKCDSEPCKN

-1385 FTNQESSCNCELTS
+1385 FTNQESSCDCELTS

-1417 ILQRGFTLKGPVLKV
+1417 ILQRKFVLPEIINNV
-1432 KIKLAFSSNDLR
+1432 KITLAFSSNDLR

-1455 ENQRS
+1455 ENKRS
-1460 YYLLI
+1460 YYLLV

-1480 EAAYGVEVKNRNFLN
+1480 GSAYGAEVKNRNFLN

-1503 TREGDD
+1503 TRIGRD
-1509 AILLIDRIEIPL
+1509 ATLLIDRIEIPL
-1521 EKLPVQGPWEV
+1521 EKLAPQDLWEV
-1532 LDVGSNE
+1532 FDVGSNE

-1544 LNTSD
+1544 LNTTD

-1561 LSNIFVEVNEY
+1561 LSNILVKVNDDV
-1572 IMKPLEEYM
+1572 MKPLEEYM
-1581 MFTRDSE
+1581 LFTRSDSE
-1588 KVNVVNALGVRSAQ
+1588 KVNAVNAQGVRSAQ
-1602 CSAEFD
+1602 CSADFD
-1608 EAWPDR
+1608 EAWPER
-1614 DQLASAHNGSFL
+1614 DQLGATHNGSFL
-1626 ISGDKTWVEDPPSR
+1626 ISVDKTWVEDPPSR
-1640 TPYDLLYQQPD
+1640 TPYDSLYQQPD

-1665 VIYLLGLCYCG
+1665 VIFLLGLCYCG
-1676 YHMWRTHKAHRL
+1676 SHMWRTHKAHKL

-1694 DENIM
+1694 DETILRS
-1699 KNKEIATKLQEPSF
+1699 KEKASKLQEDTVSF
-1713 AFMQLKDGDESNKVD
+1713 LQLTKDVD
-1728 NEKKPNGVTIEMN
+1728 GNTDGEKRTNGVTIDVV
-1741 PTVIVEVPE
+1741 PTVIVEVDVE
-1750 DKPAVRRGSLRFRD
+1750 EKPSNIVRRGSLRFKD
-1764 LIDKDVTFEPL
+1764 LLEKDRGFEPL
-1775 EEKDETEENEEDEES
+1775 EEKDESLENVEQNESSDVIDEEAEYESDSSNEER
-1790 VDEDDHSKT
+1790 
-1799 DDDHSKTD
+1799 
-1807 DDHSKANDD
+1807 ND
-1816 HSKTDD
+1816 
-1822 DHSKTDDEHEDT
+1822 
-1834 YENGNGENGHGQD
+1834 YENPPT
-1847 READCGEM
+1847 
-1855 MENGEEDNYKNHQPP
+1855 KNMRDQ
-1870 QRISKATVQ
+1870 K
-1879 GPPTF
+1879 GPPTSTL

-1893 EDGSNELLTSSA
+1893 EDGSNELLTLSA

>member
-1 MGLWQRRGILV
+1 MAKPFQGRKIIIIVFILY
-12 SWLVL
+12 
-17 HILCG
+17 G
-22 TADVESSLPVD
+22 TADVQCSLPVD
-33 LTPDEKVL
+33 LASEEKVL
-41 PPTTLALTPT
+41 PPTSLPLT
-51 ASSASTYNISTS
+51 SAPSVITTVNISTS
-63 TYATVIPPIPP
+63 TYVTVIPPIPP

-89 RTFMFAENNTFIQ
+89 QTFMFAKDNTYIQ

-182 HSVQVTIDVHGARLI
+182 HSVVVTIDVHGARLI
-197 AKVDQMKE
+197 AKVDHLKE

-284 CIDKCRTLENL
+284 CIDKCWTMENL
-295 CFQGSRCINEY
+295 CFEGSRCINEY

-316 RYEEDLCDFYTATV
+316 LYEEQLCDVFTATV

-351 STNTRVSLH
+351 STNTRVSMY

-380 HHYIALSV
+380 HHYIALSI
-388 HQRKVAFQIDLG
+388 HDEKVAIQIDLG
-400 DGPIDDY
+400 DGPVEDY
-407 IGHNVN
+407 LGEKVN
-413 DNQWHNLTV
+413 NNMWHNLTV
-422 TLHEKILVVYLDG
+422 ILQEQNIYVHLDDITEIYEIPGNARYLC
-435 VIETYETPGEAKFVY
+435 
-450 IDPEIYLG
+450 IDPEIYIG
-458 GGPDLHKMKGLK
+458 GGPDLYKMKGLK

-482 YYNDVSILYVLKQ
+482 YYNDVSILYELKQ
-495 NNPKVHYIGAL
+495 NNPKVHYIGVL
-506 DPEFEEIDIEVIP
+506 DAEFDEIDIEVIP

-524 ATSHIWWPVHN
+524 ATSHIWWPLN
-535 NTHSFNLIFEFKTSK
+535 QSHSVNLKFDFKTSK

-556 YSETATASGQ
+556 YSQTSSQ

-587 KNVTVLKSVKFNA
+587 KNVSVLKSVKFNV
-600 SNDWHTV
+600 SHDWHNV
-607 ELEYTKGRF
+607 ELDYRKGRIR
-616 KLTVDHNNKPAQ
+616 LTVDHHNKHVQ
-628 MFGLDFSLQDKIVIG
+628 MFGLDFELQDKIVIG

-655 CMRNVKINGLLIEPR
+655 CMRNIKINELLIEPR
-670 YVINTERVV
+670 FVIMTERVV

-698 CEHGGICSIRE
+698 CEHGGICSVRE
-709 DRVICDCEKT
+709 DRVICNCENT
-719 GYIGVNCHFATF
+719 GYIGENCHFATF

-770 DADSSTTVVE
+770 EADSSTTVVE

-797 SFRIKYREFT
+797 SFNIKYREFT

-818 LFCRQYIKYDCNM
+818 LYCRQYIKYDCLK
-831 APLELHSSTWFISSS
+831 APLELHSATWFISSS
-846 NDTVDYLGD
+846 NKTVDFLGN

-861 SCGINSTCIFPNQT
+861 PCGINATCVNASKS
-875 CNCDANENK
+875 CNCDSNEDK
-884 WHSDEGTFVVPNSLG
+884 WHSDEGTFVEPTSLG
-899 ITEMFFLQQK
+899 ITDMIFLQQK
-909 DLTEEAQGR
+909 DLPEHAQGR
-918 ITLGPLEC
+918 ITLGSLEC

-1000 TNRKLVINS
+1000 TTRKLVINS

-1036 EYQMLNLLQ
+1036 EYQMLNLLL

-1059 GATAEHFK
+1059 GATAEHLK
-1067 KSAAA
+1067 KSA
-1072 VSQGLIGCFRG
+1072 VNQGLIGCFRG

-1117 QNKATCKELWSSYE
+1117 QNKAICKELWSSYE

-1138 AHLGTHCEENINIK
+1138 AHLGAHCEENINEK
-1152 ALTFQTKEAYL
+1152 SLTFQTKEAYL
-1163 KKNYLVDNSTDD
+1163 KKNYLVSNATDA
-1175 EKHRLKKM
+1175 EKSRLKKM

-1196 DNSLVLYANDNLNNF
+1196 DNALVLYANDNLNNF

-1218 GSEIIYLFN
+1218 GTEIIYLFN
-1227 HEDEI
+1227 DENEI
-1232 IQMNVT
+1232 IQINVT
-1238 YENINRGESVQIAII
+1238 YKRINKGESVQIAII
-1253 RTNHTTTLH
+1253 RTENSTTLY
-1262 VNDKNTTIE
+1262 VNEKNTTIQRT
-1271 KVAKLLS
+1271 AKLLS
-1278 NYTNKPWINPE
+1278 NYTNKPWINAE
-1289 LEVIL
+1289 LEVIR
-1294 PQRPPAPPT
+1294 PQRPPAPPM
-1303 DYFQMNLGGYDNYS
+1303 DYFQMNLGGYDPYS
-1317 LHLAPR
+1317 LHLAQR
-1323 AAILP
+1323 ATALP
-1328 QGGYVG
+1328 QGGYIG

-1345 VDLPRKAKDNVDQD
+1345 VDLSRKALETIDQD
-1359 TAGVLPK
+1359 LTGILPE
-1366 CDMKCDSEPCKN
+1366 CNMKCDSEPCKN

-1385 FTNQESSCNCELTS
+1385 FTNQETSCDCEFTS
-1399 YFGEYCMEEKGA
+1399 YFGEYCIEEKGA

-1417 ILQRGFTLKGPVLKV
+1417 ILQRKFLLTGPVFKV

-1450 LLVQT
+1450 LLIQS
-1455 ENQRS
+1455 ENKRS
-1460 YYLLI
+1460 YYLLV
-1465 AITQDGYLKFEEDRE
+1465 AITQDGFLKFEENRE
-1480 EAAYGVEVKNRNFLN
+1480 EEAYGAEVQSRNFLN

-1503 TREGDD
+1503 TRTNQETK
-1509 AILLIDRIEIPL
+1509 LLIDRIEVSL
-1521 EKLPVQGPWEV
+1521 EKVPPQVVW
-1532 LDVGSNE
+1532 DVFDIGSNE
-1539 VQIGG
+1539 IQVGG
-1544 LNTSD
+1544 LNTTD

-1561 LSNIFVEVNEY
+1561 LSNILVEINEY
-1572 IMKPLEEYM
+1572 EMKPLEEYM
-1581 MFTRDSE
+1581 LFTRLNSAE
-1588 KVNVVNALGVRSAQ
+1588 VNAVNAHGVRSAQ
-1602 CSAEFD
+1602 CSTDFD
-1608 EAWPDR
+1608 ETWPEHT
-1614 DQLASAHNGSFL
+1614 QLATRNGSFL
-1626 ISGDKTWVEDPPSR
+1626 ISVDKTWVEDPPSR
-1640 TPYDLLYQQPD
+1640 NPYESLYTQPD
-1651 AEEENTDKFFIALI
+1651 AEEENTDKFFISLI
-1665 VIYLLGLCYCG
+1665 VIFILGLCYTA
-1676 YHMWRTHKAHRL
+1676 YHMWKTHKTYRL
-1688 RLEKET
+1688 NLEKQT

-1699 KNKEIATKLQEPSF
+1699 RSKEHAIKLQEPTISF
-1713 AFMQLKDGDESNKVD
+1713 LQINKESEDSTTTK
-1728 NEKKPNGVTIEMN
+1728 EQINGVISEVI
-1741 PTVIVEVPE
+1741 PTVIVEIPGE
-1750 DKPAVRRGSLRFRD
+1750 APTSRKGSLRFRD
-1764 LIDKDVTFEPL
+1764 MIEKEKVWETL
-1775 EEKDETEENEEDEES
+1775 EEKDELTES
-1790 VDEDDHSKT
+1790 EDDS
-1799 DDDHSKTD
+1799 S
-1807 DDHSKANDD
+1807 S
-1816 HSKTDD
+1816 
-1822 DHSKTDDEHEDT
+1822 EHEDHDT
-1834 YENGNGENGHGQD
+1834 SDTEEIHTPDNNEITTSLSDDGLNSHEDLPAKD
-1847 READCGEM
+1847 RKEL
-1855 MENGEEDNYKNHQPP
+1855 K
-1870 QRISKATVQ
+1870 
-1879 GPPTF
+1879 GPPSLI
-1884 TTQLPYKID
+1884 TQLPYKID
-1893 EDGSNELLTSSA
+1893 EDGSNEY

>member
-1 MGLWQRRGILV
+1 MENSSQRRSISTIVLLILYGI
-12 SWLVL
+12 
-17 HILCG
+17 
-22 TADVESSLPVD
+22 ADVQCSLPVD
-33 LTPDEKVL
+33 LASEEKVL
-41 PPTTLALTPT
+41 PPTTLPLTSP
-51 ASSASTYNISTS
+51 ASSVTTANLSTS
-63 TYATVIPPIPP
+63 TYVTAIPPIPP

-89 RTFMFAENNTFIQ
+89 QTFMFAKDNTFIQ

-182 HSVQVTIDVHGARLI
+182 HSVVVTIDVHGARLI
-197 AKVDQMKE
+197 AKVDQLKE

-284 CIDKCRTLENL
+284 CIDKCRTMENL
-295 CFQGSRCINEY
+295 CFEGSRCINEY

-316 RYEEDLCDFYTATV
+316 LYEEHLCDVFTATV

-351 STNTRVSLH
+351 STSTRVSMH

-380 HHYIALSV
+380 HHYIALSI
-388 HQRKVAFQIDLG
+388 HDEKVAIQIDLG
-400 DGPIDDY
+400 DGPVEDY
-407 IGHNVN
+407 LGEKVN
-413 DNQWHNLTV
+413 NNMWHNLTV
-422 TLHEKILVVYLDG
+422 ILQEQTVNVYLDG
-435 VIETYETPGEAKFVY
+435 MTENYELPGSARFVC
-450 IDPEIYLG
+450 IDPEIYIC

-482 YYNDVSILYVLKQ
+482 YYNDVSILYELKQ
-495 NNPKVHYIGAL
+495 NNPKVHYIGVL
-506 DPEFEEIDIEVIP
+506 DPEFEDIDIEVIP

-524 ATSHIWWPVHN
+524 ATSHIWWPLN
-535 NTHSFNLIFEFKTSK
+535 QSHSVNLKFDFKTSK

-556 YSETATASGQ
+556 YSQTSTQ

-587 KNVTVLKSVKFNA
+587 KNVTVLKSVKFNV
-600 SNDWHTV
+600 SNDWHNV
-607 ELEYTKGRF
+607 ELDYRKGRI
-616 KLTVDHNNKPAQ
+616 KMTVDHHNKHVQ
-628 MFGLDFSLQDKIVIG
+628 MFGLDFELQDKIVIG

-655 CMRNVKINGLLIEPR
+655 CMRNIKINGLLIEPR
-670 YVINTERVV
+670 FVIMTERVV

-698 CEHGGICSIRE
+698 CEHGGICSVRE
-709 DRVICDCEKT
+709 DRVICNCDNT
-719 GYIGVNCHFATF
+719 GYIGENCHFATF

-770 DADSSTTVVE
+770 EADSSTTVVE

-785 QVDVRSASGQDF
+785 QVDVRSASGNDF
-797 SFRIKYREFT
+797 SFSIKYREFT

-818 LFCRQYIKYDCNM
+818 LYCRQYIKYDCM
-831 APLELHSSTWFISSS
+831 KAPLELHSATWFISSS
-846 NDTVDYLGD
+846 NNTVDFLGS

-861 SCGINSTCIFPNQT
+861 PCGVNATCVNAT
-875 CNCDANENK
+875 KSCNCDSNEDGK
-884 WHSDEGTFVVPNSLG
+884 WHSDEGTFVEPSSLG
-899 ITEMFFLQQK
+899 ITDMFFLQQK
-909 DLTEEAQGR
+909 DLPEDAQGR

-1000 TNRKLVINS
+1000 TTRKLVINS

-1036 EYQMLNLLQ
+1036 EYQMLNLLL

-1059 GATAEHFK
+1059 GATAEHLK
-1067 KSAAA
+1067 KSA
-1072 VSQGLIGCFRG
+1072 VNQGLIGCFRG

-1117 QNKATCKELWSSYE
+1117 QNRAICKELWSSYE

-1138 AHLGTHCEENINIK
+1138 AHLGTHCEENINEK
-1152 ALTFQTKEAYL
+1152 ALTFQTKESYL
-1163 KKNYLVDNSTDD
+1163 KKNYLVDNATDA

-1196 DNSLVLYANDNLNNF
+1196 DNALVLYANDNLNNF
-1211 IHLFIHN
+1211 IHLFIQN
-1218 GSEIIYLFN
+1218 GTEIIYLFN
-1227 HEDEI
+1227 DEDEI

-1238 YENINRGESVQIAII
+1238 YQKINQGESVQIAII
-1253 RTNHTTTLH
+1253 RTENSTTLH
-1262 VNDKNTTIE
+1262 VNENNATIE
-1271 KVAKLLS
+1271 RTAKLLT

-1289 LEVIL
+1289 LEVIR

-1303 DYFQMNLGGYDNYS
+1303 DYFQMNLGGFDPYS
-1317 LHLAPR
+1317 LHLSAR
-1323 AAILP
+1323 AQQLP

-1345 VDLPRKAKDNVDQD
+1345 VDLSRKALQNIDQD
-1359 TAGVLPK
+1359 LTGVLPE
-1366 CDMKCDSEPCKN
+1366 CNMKCDSEPCKN

-1385 FTNQESSCNCELTS
+1385 FTNQESSCDCELTS
-1399 YFGEYCMEEKGA
+1399 YFGEYCVEEKGA

-1417 ILQRGFTLKGPVLKV
+1417 ILQRKFLLSGPVFKV

-1455 ENQRS
+1455 ENKRS
-1460 YYLLI
+1460 YYLLV
-1465 AITQDGYLKFEEDRE
+1465 AITQDGYLKFEENRE
-1480 EAAYGVEVKNRNFLN
+1480 EEAYGAEVKNRNFLN
-1495 GARHTVYY
+1495 GARHTIYY
-1503 TREGDD
+1503 TRTNQE
-1509 AILLIDRIEIPL
+1509 AKLLIDRIEVPL
-1521 EKLPVQGPWEV
+1521 EKVPPQIVW
-1532 LDVGSNE
+1532 DVFDIGSNE
-1539 VQIGG
+1539 VQVGG
-1544 LNTSD
+1544 LNTTD

-1561 LSNIFVEVNEY
+1561 LSNILVEINEY
-1572 IMKPLEEYM
+1572 EMKPLEEYM
-1581 MFTRDSE
+1581 LFTRLNSAE
-1588 KVNVVNALGVRSAQ
+1588 VNAVNAQGVRSAQ
-1602 CSAEFD
+1602 CSADFD
-1608 EAWPDR
+1608 EAWPDQT
-1614 DQLASAHNGSFL
+1614 QLAAAHNGSFL
-1626 ISGDKTWVEDPPSR
+1626 ISVDKTWVEDPPSR
-1640 TPYDLLYQQPD
+1640 NPYDSLYQQPD

-1665 VIYLLGLCYCG
+1665 CVFLLGLCYCG
-1676 YHMWRTHKAHRL
+1676 YHMWRTHKAYKL
-1688 RLEKET
+1688 SLEKQT

-1699 KNKEIATKLQEPSF
+1699 RSKEHATKLQEPTISF
-1713 AFMQLKDGDESNKVD
+1713 LQLNKEPIAEEPTTEI
-1728 NEKKPNGVTIEMN
+1728 EKKSNGVTIDVV
-1741 PTVIVEVPE
+1741 PVVIVEIPNE
-1750 DKPAVRRGSLRFRD
+1750 GSMGRKGSLRYRD
-1764 LIDKDVTFEPL
+1764 MIEKEKVWETL
-1775 EEKDETEENEEDEES
+1775 EEKDEMSDSDEEKVNGDDREGNCGDPDSETTSSDEDEAMNSHQEFS
-1790 VDEDDHSKT
+1790 
-1799 DDDHSKTD
+1799 
-1807 DDHSKANDD
+1807 ANGR
-1816 HSKTDD
+1816 KELN
-1822 DHSKTDDEHEDT
+1822 K
-1834 YENGNGENGHGQD
+1834 
-1847 READCGEM
+1847 
-1855 MENGEEDNYKNHQPP
+1855 
-1870 QRISKATVQ
+1870 
-1879 GPPTF
+1879 GPPTQTSL

-1893 EDGSNELLTSSA
+1893 EDDTNELLTSTA

>member
-1 MGLWQRRGILV
+1 MRMSLNGRGIKL
-12 SWLVL
+12 
-17 HILCG
+17 ILLFILYG
-22 TADVESSLPVD
+22 TADVQSSLPVD
-33 LTPDEKVL
+33 LASEEKVL
-41 PPTTLALTPT
+41 PPTTLSLTST
-51 ASSASTYNISTS
+51 SSIATTVNISTS

-89 RTFMFAENNTFIQ
+89 RTFMFAKDNTFIQ

-182 HSVQVTIDVHGARLI
+182 HSVVVTIDVHGARLI
-197 AKVDQMKE
+197 AKVDQLKE

-284 CIDKCRTLENL
+284 CIDKCKTTENL
-295 CFQGSRCINEY
+295 CFEGSRCINEY

-316 RYEEDLCDFYTATV
+316 LYEEQLCDVYTATV

-380 HHYIALSV
+380 HHYIALSI
-388 HQRKVAFQIDLG
+388 HQEKVAIQIDLG
-400 DGPIDDY
+400 DGPVEDY
-407 IGHNVN
+407 IGDKVN
-413 DNQWHNLTV
+413 NNEWHNLTV
-422 TLHEKILVVYLDG
+422 VLQENNVFVYLDD
-435 VIETYETPGEAKFVY
+435 IKEIYEVPGKAKFVC
-450 IDPEIYLG
+450 IDPEIYIC

-482 YYNDVSILYVLKQ
+482 YYNDVSILYELKQ
-495 NNPKVHYIGAL
+495 NNTKVHYIGVL
-506 DPEFEEIDIEVIP
+506 DPEFEDIDIEVIP

-524 ATSHIWWPVHN
+524 ATSHIWWPLN
-535 NTHSFNLIFEFKTSK
+535 QSHSINLIFDFKTSK

-556 YSETATASGQ
+556 YSQITSGQ

-578 RFELVSDVG
+578 RFELVPDVG
-587 KNVTVLKSVKFNA
+587 KNVTVLKSVKFNV

-607 ELEYTKGRF
+607 EIDYRKGRI
-616 KLTVDHNNKPAQ
+616 KLTVDYHNKHAQ
-628 MFGLDFSLQDKIVIG
+628 MFGLDFQLQDKIVIG

-655 CMRNVKINGLLIEPR
+655 CMRNIKINGLLIEPR

-709 DRVICDCEKT
+709 DRVICNCDNT
-719 GYIGVNCHFATF
+719 GYIGENCHFATF

-752 IDGNGKFPP
+752 IDGNGRFPP

-770 DADSSTTVVE
+770 EADSSTTVVE

-785 QVDVRSASGQDF
+785 QIDVRSALGQDF
-797 SFRIKYREFT
+797 SFKIKYREFT

-831 APLELHSSTWFISSS
+831 APLELHSATWFISSS
-846 NDTVDYLGD
+846 NDTVDFIGN

-861 SCGINSTCIFPNQT
+861 PCGVNATCVKPKQS
-875 CNCDANENK
+875 CNCDANYNK
-884 WHSDEGTFVVPNSLG
+884 WHSDEGTLVDPKSLG
-899 ITEMFFLQQK
+899 IIEMFFLQQK

-987 EHELTFNFTLNTG
+987 DHELTFNFTLNTG
-1000 TNRKLVINS
+1000 TTRKLVINS

-1036 EYQMLNLLQ
+1036 EYQMLNLLL

-1059 GATAEHFK
+1059 GATAEHLK
-1067 KSAAA
+1067 KSA
-1072 VSQGLIGCFRG
+1072 VNQGLIGCFRG
-1083 LVVNGEILDIYS
+1083 LVVNGEVLDIYS

-1138 AHLGTHCEENINIK
+1138 AHLGEHCEENINK
-1152 ALTFQTKEAYL
+1152 KSLTFQTKESYL
-1163 KKNYLVDNSTDD
+1163 KKNYLVDNTTDA

-1196 DNSLVLYANDNLNNF
+1196 QNSLVLYANDNLNNF

-1218 GSEIIYLFN
+1218 GTQIIYLFN

-1238 YENINRGESVQIAII
+1238 NDKISKGESVQIAII
-1253 RTNHTTTLH
+1253 RTENTTTLH
-1262 VNDKNTTIE
+1262 VNDKSIAID
-1271 KVAKLLS
+1271 KGAKLLT

-1289 LEVIL
+1289 LEVMR

-1303 DYFQMNLGGYDNYS
+1303 DYFQMNLGGYDSYS
-1317 LHLAPR
+1317 LHLASR
-1323 AAILP
+1323 ADLLP

-1345 VDLPRKAKDNVDQD
+1345 VDLSRKAQQDIDQELE
-1359 TAGVLPK
+1359 GVLPE
-1366 CDMKCDSEPCKN
+1366 CNMKCDSEPCKN

-1385 FTNQESSCNCELTS
+1385 FTNQESSCDCELTS

-1417 ILQRGFTLKGPVLKV
+1417 ILQRKFILSGPITKV

-1455 ENQRS
+1455 ENKRS
-1460 YYLLI
+1460 YYLLV

-1480 EAAYGVEVKNRNFLN
+1480 DSAYGAEVKNRNFLN

-1503 TREGDD
+1503 TRVGHE
-1509 AILLIDRIEIPL
+1509 ATLLIDRIEIPL
-1521 EKLPVQGPWEV
+1521 EKLPPQSLWEV
-1532 LDVGSNE
+1532 FDVGSNE

-1544 LNTSD
+1544 LNTTD

-1581 MFTRDSE
+1581 LFTRSDSE
-1588 KVNVVNALGVRSAQ
+1588 KVNAVNAQGVRSAQ
-1602 CSAEFD
+1602 CSADFD
-1608 EAWPDR
+1608 EAWPER
-1614 DQLASAHNGSFL
+1614 DQLGATHNGSFL
-1626 ISGDKTWVEDPPSR
+1626 ISVDKTWVEDPPSR
-1640 TPYDLLYQQPD
+1640 IPYDSLYQQPD

-1665 VIYLLGLCYCG
+1665 VIFILGLCYTG
-1676 YHMWRTHKAHRL
+1676 SHMWRTHKAHKL

-1699 KNKEIATKLQEPSF
+1699 RNKEKAIKLQEPAVSF
-1713 AFMQLKDGDESNKVD
+1713 LQLNKEDDQNKEGD
-1728 NEKKPNGVTIEMN
+1728 KKINGVTIDI
-1741 PTVIVEVPE
+1741 PTVIVEVANE
-1750 DKPAVRRGSLRFRD
+1750 DKPTIRRSSLRFKD
-1764 LIDKDVTFEPL
+1764 MVDKERAFEIL
-1775 EEKDETEENEEDEES
+1775 EEKDENLEDEIS
-1790 VDEDDHSKT
+1790 QPDVATDNIQEDDT
-1799 DDDHSKTD
+1799 DDDLATD
-1807 DDHSKANDD
+1807 DDIK
-1816 HSKTDD
+1816 
-1822 DHSKTDDEHEDT
+1822 DDEPDDEQDM
-1834 YENGNGENGHGQD
+1834 ESIVHGQNLNRNSRD
-1847 READCGEM
+1847 H
-1855 MENGEEDNYKNHQPP
+1855 K
-1870 QRISKATVQ
+1870 
-1879 GPPTF
+1879 GPPTLI
-1884 TTQLPYKID
+1884 TQLPYKID
-1893 EDGSNELLTSSA
+1893 EDGSNELLTLSA

>member
-1 MGLWQRRGILV
+1 MEVTWHRRRINL
-12 SWLVL
+12 
-17 HILCG
+17 IAIMIFCG

-33 LTPDEKVL
+33 LASEDKAL
-41 PPTTLALTPT
+41 PQTTLQLSSTTPSVTT
-51 ASSASTYNISTS
+51 ANISTS
-63 TYATVIPPIPP
+63 TYATIIPPIPP

-89 RTFMFAENNTFIQ
+89 QTFMFAKDNTFIQ

-182 HSVQVTIDVHGARLI
+182 HSVVVTIDVHGARLI
-197 AKVDQMKE
+197 AKVDQLKE

-284 CIDKCRTLENL
+284 CIDKCRTVENL
-295 CFQGSRCINEY
+295 CFEGSRCINEY

-316 RYEEDLCDFYTATV
+316 LYEEQLCDVYTATV

-380 HHYIALSV
+380 NHYIALSI
-388 HQRKVAFQIDLG
+388 HQEKVAVQIDLG
-400 DGPIDDY
+400 DGPVEDY
-407 IGHNVN
+407 LGDKVN
-413 DNQWHNLTV
+413 NNKWHNLTV
-422 TLHEKILVVYLDG
+422 ILQEKITFVYIDD
-435 VIETYETPGEAKFVY
+435 VSATYEVPGNARYVC
-450 IDPEIYLG
+450 IDPEIYIG

-482 YYNDVSILYVLKQ
+482 YYNDVSILYELKQ
-495 NNPKVHYIGAL
+495 NNPKVHYIGVL

-524 ATSHIWWPVHN
+524 ATSHIWWPLN
-535 NTHSFNLIFEFKTSK
+535 QSHSINLIFDFKTSK

-556 YSETATASGQ
+556 YSQITTGQ

-578 RFELVSDVG
+578 RFELVPDIG
-587 KNVTVLKSVKFNA
+587 TNVTVLKSVKFNV

-607 ELEYTKGRF
+607 ELDYRKGRI
-616 KLTVDHNNKPAQ
+616 KLTVDNHNKHAQ
-628 MFGLDFSLQDKIVIG
+628 MFGLDFHLQDKIVIG

-655 CMRNVKINGLLIEPR
+655 CMRNIKINGLTIEPR
-670 YVINTERVV
+670 FVINTERVV

-698 CEHGGICSIRE
+698 CEHGGVCSIRE
-709 DRVICDCEKT
+709 DRVICNCDNT
-719 GYIGVNCHFATF
+719 GYIGENCHFATF

-770 DADSSTTVVE
+770 EADSSTTVVE

-797 SFRIKYREFT
+797 SFKIKYREFS
-807 AEMLQELISHS
+807 AEMIQELISHS

-831 APLELHSSTWFISSS
+831 APLELHSATWFISSS
-846 NDTVDYLGD
+846 NDTVDYLGN

-861 SCGINSTCIFPNQT
+861 PCGVNATCVNPTQS

-884 WHSDEGTFVVPNSLG
+884 WHSDEGILLDPKSLG

-987 EHELTFNFTLNTG
+987 DHELTFNFTLNTG
-1000 TNRKLVINS
+1000 TTRKLVINS

-1036 EYQMLNLLQ
+1036 EYQMLNLLL

-1059 GATAEHFK
+1059 GATAEHLK
-1067 KSAAA
+1067 KSA
-1072 VSQGLIGCFRG
+1072 VHQGLIGCFRG
-1083 LVVNGEILDIYS
+1083 LVVNGEVLDIYS

-1117 QNKATCKELWSSYE
+1117 QNRATCKELWSTYE
-1131 CICKNPW
+1131 CICKNTW
-1138 AHLGTHCEENINIK
+1138 AHLGVHCEENINEK

-1163 KKNYLVDNSTDD
+1163 KKNYLVDNETDA

-1183 MTENVLMNLRTYD
+1183 MVENVLMNLRTYD
-1196 DNSLVLYANDNLNNF
+1196 DNALVLYANDNLNNF

-1218 GSEIIYLFN
+1218 GTQIIYLFN
-1227 HEDEI
+1227 NEEEI
-1232 IQMNVT
+1232 VQMNVT
-1238 YENINRGESVQIAII
+1238 YDKINKGESVQIAII
-1253 RTNHTTTLH
+1253 RTENTTTLH
-1262 VNDKNTTIE
+1262 VNDKNSTIG

-1289 LEVIL
+1289 LEVIR

-1303 DYFQMNLGGYDNYS
+1303 DYFQMNLGGYDPYS
-1317 LHLAPR
+1317 LHLAAR
-1323 AAILP
+1323 ANQLP

-1345 VDLPRKAKDNVDQD
+1345 VDLSRKALQNTDQD
-1359 TAGVLPK
+1359 LTGVLPE
-1366 CDMKCDSEPCKN
+1366 CNMKCDSEPCKN
-1378 GGICTED
+1378 GGVCTED
-1385 FTNQESSCNCELTS
+1385 FTNQESSCDCELTS

-1417 ILQRGFTLKGPVLKV
+1417 ILQRKFVLLGPVLKV

-1455 ENQRS
+1455 ENKRS
-1460 YYLLI
+1460 YYLLV

-1480 EAAYGVEVKNRNFLN
+1480 ESAYGAEVKNRNFLN

-1503 TREGDD
+1503 TRVGQE
-1509 AILLIDRIEIPL
+1509 AKLLIDRIEVPL
-1521 EKLPVQGPWEV
+1521 EKLPPQGLWEV
-1532 LDVGSNE
+1532 FDVGSNE

-1544 LNTSD
+1544 LNTTD
-1549 PRLKIYKGYNGC
+1549 PRLMIYKGYNGC
-1561 LSNIFVEVNEY
+1561 LSNIFVELNDYE
-1572 IMKPLEEYM
+1572 MKPLEEYM
-1581 MFTRDSE
+1581 LFTRSDAE
-1588 KVNVVNALGVRSAQ
+1588 KVNAVNARGVRSAQ

-1608 EAWPDR
+1608 DAWPEH
-1614 DQLASAHNGSFL
+1614 DQLATHNGSFL
-1626 ISGDKTWVEDPPSR
+1626 ISVDKAWVEDPPAR
-1640 TPYDLLYQQPD
+1640 IPYDSLHQQPD
-1651 AEEENTDKFFIALI
+1651 AEEENTDKIFITLI
-1665 VIYLLGLCYCG
+1665 VIFLIGLCYCG
-1676 YHMWRTHKAHRL
+1676 SHMWRTHKAHKL

-1699 KNKEIATKLQEPSF
+1699 RSKEKAIKLQEPSVSF
-1713 AFMQLKDGDESNKVD
+1713 LQELTNEDPNKQSNLKS
-1728 NEKKPNGVTIEMN
+1728 NGVTLDMI
-1741 PTVIVEVPE
+1741 
-1750 DKPAVRRGSLRFRD
+1750 PAVKVETMEEKPVPRKGSLRFRD
-1764 LIDKDVTFEPL
+1764 REVTFETL
-1775 EEKDETEENEEDEES
+1775 EEKDETLENEEEENENISEKEPGDEEENELNPET
-1790 VDEDDHSKT
+1790 DKSKHPS
-1799 DDDHSKTD
+1799 DVS
-1807 DDHSKANDD
+1807 A
-1816 HSKTDD
+1816 
-1822 DHSKTDDEHEDT
+1822 
-1834 YENGNGENGHGQD
+1834 
-1847 READCGEM
+1847 
-1855 MENGEEDNYKNHQPP
+1855 
-1870 QRISKATVQ
+1870 ATL
-1879 GPPTF
+1879 
-1884 TTQLPYKID
+1884 TTQLPYKI
-1893 EDGSNELLTSSA
+1893 EEENSIELTTSA

>member
-1 MGLWQRRGILV
+1 MVAMSQRRRIKLIIL
-12 SWLVL
+12 L
-17 HILCG
+17 IFYG
-22 TADVESSLPVD
+22 TADVRSSLPVD
-33 LTPDEKVL
+33 LASEEKVQ
-41 PPTTLALTPT
+41 PPTTLSLTST
-51 ASSASTYNISTS
+51 SSAATTVNISTS

-74 SDRDRFLTFAESGHH
+74 SNRDRFLTFAESGYYQ
-89 RTFMFAENNTFIQ
+89 TFMFAKDNTFIQ

-182 HSVQVTIDVHGARLI
+182 HNVVVTIDVHGARLI
-197 AKVDQMKE
+197 AKVDHLKE

-284 CIDKCRTLENL
+284 CIDKCRTMENL
-295 CFQGSRCINEY
+295 CFEGSRCINEY

-316 RYEEDLCDFYTATV
+316 LYEEQLCDVYTATV

-351 STNTRVSLH
+351 STSTRVSLH

-380 HHYIALSV
+380 HHYIALSI
-388 HQRKVAFQIDLG
+388 HDEKVAIQIDLG
-400 DGPIDDY
+400 DGPVEDY
-407 IGHNVN
+407 IGEKVN
-413 DNQWHNLTV
+413 NNRWHNITV
-422 TLHEKILVVYLDG
+422 ILQEKTVNVYLDD
-435 VIETYETPGEAKFVY
+435 VTQTYEVPGDTRYVC
-450 IDPEIYLG
+450 IDPEIYIC

-482 YYNDVSILYVLKQ
+482 YYNDVSILYELKQ
-495 NNPKVHYIGAL
+495 NNTKVHYIGVL
-506 DPEFEEIDIEVIP
+506 DAEFEEIDIEVIP

-524 ATSHIWWPVHN
+524 ATSHIWWPLN
-535 NTHSFNLIFEFKTSK
+535 QSNSINLIFDFKTSK

-556 YSETATASGQ
+556 YSQITSGQ
-566 GYWEVRMVKEEI
+566 GYWEVRMIKEEI
-578 RFELVSDVG
+578 RFELVPDVG
-587 KNVTVLKSVKFNA
+587 KNVTVLKSVKFNV
-600 SNDWHTV
+600 SNDWHNV
-607 ELEYTKGRF
+607 ELDYRKGRI
-616 KLTVDHNNKPAQ
+616 KLTVDHHNKHAQ
-628 MFGLDFSLQDKIVIG
+628 MFVFAGLDFQLQDKIVIG

-655 CMRNVKINGLLIEPR
+655 CMRNIKINGLLIEPR
-670 YVINTERVV
+670 FVINTERVV

-698 CEHGGICSIRE
+698 CEHGGVCSVSM
-709 DRVICDCEKT
+709 DRVICNCDNT
-719 GYIGVNCHFATF
+719 GYIGENCHFATF

-752 IDGNGKFPP
+752 IDGNGRFPP

-770 DADSSTTVVE
+770 EADSSTTVVE

-785 QVDVRSASGQDF
+785 QVDVRSASGEDF
-797 SFRIKYREFT
+797 SFKIKYREFT

-818 LFCRQYIKYDCNM
+818 LYCRQYIKYDCNM
-831 APLELHSSTWFISSS
+831 APLELHSATWFISSS
-846 NDTVDYLGD
+846 NDTVDFLGK
-855 VKRGYC
+855 VKRLLFFRGYC
-861 SCGINSTCIFPNQT
+861 PCGVNGTCVNPTQS

-884 WHSDEGTFVVPNSLG
+884 WHSDEGVLVDPKSLG

-1000 TNRKLVINS
+1000 TTRKLVINS

-1036 EYQMLNLLQ
+1036 ERKMLNLLQ

-1059 GATAEHFK
+1059 GATAEHLK
-1067 KSAAA
+1067 KSA
-1072 VSQGLIGCFRG
+1072 VHQGLIGCFRG

-1117 QNKATCKELWSSYE
+1117 QNKAICKELWSSYE

-1138 AHLGTHCEENINIK
+1138 AHLGNHCEENINSK
-1152 ALTFQTKEAYL
+1152 ALTFQTQESYL
-1163 KKNYLVDNSTDD
+1163 KKNYLVDNTTEA
-1175 EKHRLKKM
+1175 EKQRLKKM

-1196 DNSLVLYANDNLNNF
+1196 DNSIVLYANDNLNNF

-1218 GSEIIYLFN
+1218 GTQIIYLFN

-1232 IQMNVT
+1232 VEMNVT
-1238 YENINRGESVQIAII
+1238 YKKINKGESVQIAII
-1253 RTNHTTTLH
+1253 RTENTTTLH
-1262 VNDKNTTIE
+1262 VNDQNTTIN
-1271 KVAKLLS
+1271 KVPKLLT
-1278 NYTNKPWINPE
+1278 NYTNTPWINPD
-1289 LEVIL
+1289 LEVIR

-1303 DYFQMNLGGYDNYS
+1303 DYFQMNLGGFDPLS
-1317 LHLAPR
+1317 LQLVQR
-1323 AAILP
+1323 ANLLP

-1345 VDLPRKAKDNVDQD
+1345 VDLSRKAQQEVDQGQ
-1359 TAGVLPK
+1359 GVLAE
-1366 CDMKCDSEPCKN
+1366 CNMKCDSEPCKN

-1385 FTNQESSCNCELTS
+1385 FTNHESSCDCELTS

-1411 DFNGES
+1411 EFNGES
-1417 ILQRGFTLKGPVLKV
+1417 ILQRNFALPGPISKV

-1455 ENQRS
+1455 ENKRS
-1460 YYLLI
+1460 YYLLV

-1480 EAAYGVEVKNRNFLN
+1480 ESAYGAEVKNRNFLN

-1503 TREGDD
+1503 TRIGQE
-1509 AILLIDRIEIPL
+1509 AKLLIDRIEVPL
-1521 EKLPVQGPWEV
+1521 EKLPPQGLWEV
-1532 LDVGSNE
+1532 NDVGSNE

-1544 LNTSD
+1544 LNTTD
-1549 PRLKIYKGYNGC
+1549 PRLIIYKGYNGC
-1561 LSNIFVEVNEY
+1561 LSNIFVEINDY

-1581 MFTRDSE
+1581 LFTDGSDSE
-1588 KVNVVNALGVRSAQ
+1588 KVNAVNAQGVRSAQ
-1602 CSAEFD
+1602 CSADFD
-1608 EAWPDR
+1608 EAWPQH
-1614 DQLASAHNGSFL
+1614 DQLGSTHNGSFL
-1626 ISGDKTWVEDPPSR
+1626 ISVDKTWVEDPPSR
-1640 TPYDLLYQQPD
+1640 IPYDSLYQQPD
-1651 AEEENTDKFFIALI
+1651 TEEENTDKFFIALI
-1665 VIYLLGLCYCG
+1665 VIFLLGLCYCG
-1676 YHMWRTHKAHRL
+1676 SHMWRTHKAHKL

-1699 KNKEIATKLQEPSF
+1699 RNKEKAIKLQEPSVSF
-1713 AFMQLKDGDESNKVD
+1713 LQLNKDEGEANKDG
-1728 NEKKPNGVTIEMN
+1728 EKKSNGVTIDVI
-1741 PTVIVEVPE
+1741 PTVVVEMANE
-1750 DKPAVRRGSLRFRD
+1750 DKPLIRRGSLRFRD
-1764 LIDKDVTFEPL
+1764 LVDKEVSFEPL
-1775 EEKDETEENEEDEES
+1775 EEKDEMEHEDEENNHKVQDEETDEEDEDDEEG
-1790 VDEDDHSKT
+1790 DEDEPDKFNSIAH
-1799 DDDHSKTD
+1799 
-1807 DDHSKANDD
+1807 
-1816 HSKTDD
+1816 
-1822 DHSKTDDEHEDT
+1822 
-1834 YENGNGENGHGQD
+1834 
-1847 READCGEM
+1847 
-1855 MENGEEDNYKNHQPP
+1855 
-1870 QRISKATVQ
+1870 RITRDPNL
-1879 GPPTF
+1879 GPPTSTN

>member
-1 MGLWQRRGILV
+1 MATPSQRKRISLIVLLILY
-12 SWLVL
+12 
-17 HILCG
+17 G
-22 TADVESSLPVD
+22 TADVWCSLPVD
-33 LTPDEKVL
+33 LAAEEKVL
-41 PPTTLALTPT
+41 PPTTLPLTSP
-51 ASSASTYNISTS
+51 SSSITTVNVSTS
-63 TYATVIPPIPP
+63 TYATAIPPIPP

-89 RTFMFAENNTFIQ
+89 QTFMFAKDNTYIQ

-182 HSVQVTIDVHGARLI
+182 HSVVVTIDVHGARLI
-197 AKVDQMKE
+197 AKVDHLKE

-284 CIDKCRTLENL
+284 CIDKCRTMENL
-295 CFQGSRCINEY
+295 CFGGSRCINEY

-316 RYEEDLCDFYTATV
+316 LYEEHLCDVFTATV

-351 STNTRVSLH
+351 STSTRVSMH

-380 HHYIALSV
+380 HHYIALSI
-388 HQRKVAFQIDLG
+388 HDEKVAVQIDLG
-400 DGPIDDY
+400 DGPVEDY
-407 IGHNVN
+407 LGEKVN
-413 DNQWHNLTV
+413 NNMWHNLTV
-422 TLHEKILVVYLDG
+422 LLQDQTIYVYLDN
-435 VIETYETPGEAKFVY
+435 ITETYEVPGNARY
-450 IDPEIYLG
+450 LCIDPEIYIC
-458 GGPDLHKMKGLK
+458 GGPDLQKMKGLK

-482 YYNDVSILYVLKQ
+482 YYNDVSILYELKQ
-495 NNPKVHYIGAL
+495 NNPKVHYIGVL
-506 DPEFEEIDIEVIP
+506 DPEFEEVDIEVIP

-524 ATSHIWWPVHN
+524 ATSHIWWPLNQSHTV
-535 NTHSFNLIFEFKTSK
+535 NLKFDFKTSK

-556 YSETATASGQ
+556 YSQTSTQ

-578 RFELVSDVG
+578 RFELVSDVS
-587 KNVTVLKSVKFNA
+587 KNVTALKSVKFNV
-600 SNDWHTV
+600 SNDWHNV
-607 ELEYTKGRF
+607 ELDYRKGRI
-616 KLTVDHNNKPAQ
+616 KMTVDQHNKHVQ
-628 MFGLDFSLQDKIVIG
+628 MFGLDFELQDKIVIG
-643 SGLKSAN
+643 SSLKPNN

-655 CMRNVKINGLLIEPR
+655 CMRNIKINGMLIEPR
-670 YVINTERVV
+670 YVIRTERVI

-698 CEHGGICSIRE
+698 CEHGGICSVRD
-709 DRVICDCEKT
+709 DRVICNCDNT
-719 GYIGVNCHFATF
+719 GYIGENCHFATF

-770 DADSSTTVVE
+770 EADSSTTVVE

-785 QVDVRSASGQDF
+785 QVDVRSASGNDF
-797 SFRIKYREFT
+797 SFSIKYREFT

-818 LFCRQYIKYDCNM
+818 LYCRQYIKYDCM
-831 APLELHSSTWFISSS
+831 KAPLELHSATWFISSS
-846 NDTVDYLGD
+846 NNTVDFLGS

-861 SCGINSTCIFPNQT
+861 PCGVNATCVNAT
-875 CNCDANENK
+875 KSCNCDSNEDGK
-884 WHSDEGTFVVPNSLG
+884 WHSDEGTYVEPSSLG
-899 ITEMFFLQQK
+899 ITDMFFLQQK
-909 DLTEEAQGR
+909 DLPEDAQGR

-1000 TNRKLVINS
+1000 TTRKLVINS

-1036 EYQMLNLLQ
+1036 EYQMLNLLL

-1059 GATAEHFK
+1059 GATAEHLK
-1067 KSAAA
+1067 KSA
-1072 VSQGLIGCFRG
+1072 VNQGLIGCFRG

-1117 QNKATCKELWSSYE
+1117 QNKAICKELWSSYE

-1138 AHLGTHCEENINIK
+1138 AHLGTHCEENINEK

-1163 KKNYLVDNSTDD
+1163 KKNYLVNNETDA

-1196 DNSLVLYANDNLNNF
+1196 DDALVLYANDNLNNF

-1218 GSEIIYLFN
+1218 GTEIIYLFN
-1227 HEDEI
+1227 DEDEI
-1232 IQMNVT
+1232 LQMNVT
-1238 YENINRGESVQIAII
+1238 CEKINKGESVQIAII
-1253 RTNHTTTLH
+1253 RTENTTTLH
-1262 VNDKNTTIE
+1262 VNENNVTIE
-1271 KVAKLLS
+1271 RTAKLLN

-1289 LEVIL
+1289 LEVIR

-1303 DYFQMNLGGYDNYS
+1303 DYFQMNLGGYDPYS
-1317 LHLAPR
+1317 LHLAQR
-1323 AAILP
+1323 ATLYP

-1345 VDLPRKAKDNVDQD
+1345 VDLSRKALQTTDQD
-1359 TAGVLPK
+1359 LTGVLPK

-1378 GGICTED
+1378 GGICTEN
-1385 FTNQESSCNCELTS
+1385 FTNQESSCDCELTS
-1399 YFGEYCMEEKGA
+1399 YFGENCIDEKGA
-1411 DFNGES
+1411 DFTGES
-1417 ILQRGFTLKGPVLKV
+1417 ILQRKFNMSGPVHKV

-1455 ENQRS
+1455 ENKRS
-1460 YYLLI
+1460 YFLLV
-1465 AITQDGYLKFEEDRE
+1465 AITQDGYLKFEENRE
-1480 EAAYGVEVKNRNFLN
+1480 EEAYGTEVKNRNFLN
-1495 GARHTVYY
+1495 GARHTIYY
-1503 TREGDD
+1503 TRTNQE
-1509 AILLIDRIEIPL
+1509 AKLLIDRIEVPL
-1521 EKLPVQGPWEV
+1521 EKVPPQIVIPYVDL
-1532 LDVGSNE
+1532 GSNE
-1539 VQIGG
+1539 VQVGG
-1544 LNTSD
+1544 LNTTD
-1549 PRLKIYKGYNGC
+1549 PRLKIYKGYSGC
-1561 LSNIFVEVNEY
+1561 LSNILVEINDYE
-1572 IMKPLEEYM
+1572 MKPLEEYM
-1581 MFTRDSE
+1581 LFTRLNSAE
-1588 KVNVVNALGVRSAQ
+1588 VNAVNAQGVRSAQ
-1602 CSAEFD
+1602 CSADFD
-1608 EAWPDR
+1608 EAWPDQT
-1614 DQLASAHNGSFL
+1614 QLAAAHNGSFL
-1626 ISGDKTWVEDPPSR
+1626 ISVDKTWVEDPPSR
-1640 TPYDLLYQQPD
+1640 NPYDSLYQQPD
-1651 AEEENTDKFFIALI
+1651 TEEDNTDNFFIALI
-1665 VIYLLGLCYCG
+1665 CVFLLGLCYCG
-1676 YHMWRTHKAHRL
+1676 YHMWRTHKAYKL
-1688 RLEKET
+1688 NLEKQTNE
-1694 DENIM
+1694 DIM
-1699 KNKEIATKLQEPSF
+1699 RSKEHATKLQEPSISF
-1713 AFMQLKDGDESNKVD
+1713 LQLNKEPLPDDPILDG
-1728 NEKKPNGVTIEMN
+1728 EKKTNGVTID
-1741 PTVIVEVPE
+1741 TAVVIVEIPSE
-1750 DKPAVRRGSLRFRD
+1750 GSISRKGSLRYRD
-1764 LIDKDVTFEPL
+1764 MLEKEKVWETL
-1775 EEKDETEENEEDEES
+1775 EEKDEMSDDESGTDDDDDNDDVEGGKVNGNDREANCGDPDSDEES
-1790 VDEDDHSKT
+1790 KEDSSSSDS
-1799 DDDHSKTD
+1799 
-1807 DDHSKANDD
+1807 
-1816 HSKTDD
+1816 
-1822 DHSKTDDEHEDT
+1822 EEQQQPQV
-1834 YENGNGENGHGQD
+1834 NGRKNTN
-1847 READCGEM
+1847 
-1855 MENGEEDNYKNHQPP
+1855 ME
-1870 QRISKATVQ
+1870 
-1879 GPPTF
+1879 GPPTQTNL

-1893 EDGSNELLTSSA
+1893 EDDTNELLTSTA

>member
-1 MGLWQRRGILV
+1 MDVWARRGYIAAIL
-12 SWLVL
+12 
-17 HILCG
+17 ILCR
-22 TADVESSLPVD
+22 TADIDTSLPID
-33 LTPDEKVL
+33 LASDDKAPQI
-41 PPTTLALTPT
+41 TTVASIHTST
-51 ASSASTYNISTS
+51 SSAATTVNITSSTYT
-63 TYATVIPPIPP
+63 TVIPPIPP

-89 RTFMFAENNTFIQ
+89 RTFMFAKDNTYIQ

-182 HSVQVTIDVHGARLI
+182 HSVVVTIDVHGARLI
-197 AKVDQMKE
+197 AKVDNLKE

-247 SFVGCISDMVLS
+247 SFVGCISDMVLG

-284 CIDKCRTLENL
+284 CINKCKTMENL
-295 CFQGSRCINEY
+295 CFEGSRCINEY

-316 RYEEDLCDFYTATV
+316 LYEEQLCDVYTATV

-380 HHYIALSV
+380 HHHIALSI
-388 HQRKVAFQIDLG
+388 HKEKVAIRIDLG
-400 DGPIDDY
+400 DGPVEDY
-407 IGHNVN
+407 IGNKVN
-413 DNQWHNLTV
+413 NNRWHNITIIIQEKQVLT
-422 TLHEKILVVYLDG
+422 YLDDI
-435 VIETYETPGEAKFVY
+435 VAKYEMPGDAKFVC
-450 IDPEIYLG
+450 IDPEIYIC

-482 YYNDVSILYVLKQ
+482 YYNDVSILYELKQ
-495 NNPKVHYIGAL
+495 NNPKVHYIGQL
-506 DPEFEEIDIEVIP
+506 DAEFEEVDIEVIP

-524 ATSHIWWPVHN
+524 ATSHIWWPLN
-535 NTHSFNLIFEFKTSK
+535 QSNSMNLIFDFKTTK

-556 YSETATASGQ
+556 YSQITTGQ
-566 GYWEVRMVKEEI
+566 GYWEIRMVKEEI
-578 RFELVSDVG
+578 RFELVPDVG
-587 KNVTVLKSVKFNA
+587 KNVTVLKSVKFNV
-600 SNDWHTV
+600 SNDWHNV
-607 ELEYTKGRF
+607 ELDYRKGRI
-616 KLTVDHNNKPAQ
+616 KLTVDYHNKHAQ
-628 MFGLDFSLQDKIVIG
+628 MFGLDFQLQDKIVIG

-655 CMRNVKINGLLIEPR
+655 CMRNIKINGLLIEPR

-709 DRVICDCEKT
+709 DRVICNCENT
-719 GYIGVNCHFATF
+719 GYIGENCHFATF

-770 DADSSTTVVE
+770 EADSSTTVVE

-785 QVDVRSASGQDF
+785 QVDVRSALGQDF
-797 SFRIKYREFT
+797 SFKIKYREFT

-818 LFCRQYIKYDCNM
+818 LFCRQYIKYDCFM
-831 APLELHSSTWFISSS
+831 APLELHSATWFISSS
-846 NDTVDYLGD
+846 DDTVDYIGN

-861 SCGINSTCIFPNQT
+861 PCGVNATCVNPTQS

-884 WHSDEGTFVVPNSLG
+884 WHCDEGTFVSPTSLG

-909 DLTEEAQGR
+909 DLSEEAQGR

-1000 TNRKLVINS
+1000 TTRKLVINS

-1059 GATAEHFK
+1059 GATAEHLK
-1067 KSAAA
+1067 KSA
-1072 VSQGLIGCFRG
+1072 VNQGLIGCFRG

-1117 QNKATCKELWSSYE
+1117 LNKAVCKELWSSYE

-1138 AHLGTHCEENINIK
+1138 AHLGVHCEENINEK
-1152 ALTFQTKEAYL
+1152 ALTFQTRDAYL
-1163 KKNYLVDNSTDD
+1163 KKNYLVDNATDA
-1175 EKHRLKKM
+1175 EKMRLKKM

-1196 DNSLVLYANDNLNNF
+1196 DNALVLYANDNLNNF

-1218 GSEIIYLFN
+1218 GTEIIYMFN
-1227 HEDEI
+1227 NEDEI
-1232 IQMNVT
+1232 VQMNVT
-1238 YENINRGESVQIAII
+1238 CEKINKGESVQIAII
-1253 RTNHTTTLH
+1253 RTENSTTLH
-1262 VNDKNTTIE
+1262 VNDKNTTIN

-1278 NYTNKPWINPE
+1278 NYTNKPWKNPE
-1289 LEVIL
+1289 LEVIR
-1294 PQRPPAPPT
+1294 PQRPPAPPM
-1303 DYFQMNLGGYDNYS
+1303 DYFQMNLGGFDPFS

-1323 AAILP
+1323 ATSLP

-1345 VDLPRKAKDNVDQD
+1345 VDLSKKAQQNIEQEL
-1359 TAGVLPK
+1359 TGVLPE
-1366 CDMKCDSEPCKN
+1366 CDMKCDAEPCKN
-1378 GGICTED
+1378 GGVCAED
-1385 FTNQESSCNCELTS
+1385 FANRESSCDCDLTS
-1399 YFGEYCMEEKGA
+1399 YFGEYCVDEKGA

-1417 ILQRGFTLKGPVLKV
+1417 ILQRKFLLGDAITQI

-1444 QKNTVL
+1444 QKNTVI

-1455 ENQRS
+1455 ENKRS
-1460 YYLLI
+1460 YYLLV
-1465 AITQDGYLKFEEDRE
+1465 AITQEGYLKFEEDRE
-1480 EAAYGVEVKNRNFLN
+1480 DDSAYGVEVKDRNFLN

-1503 TREGDD
+1503 TRVGQN
-1509 AILLIDRIEIPL
+1509 AKLLIDRIEVPL
-1521 EKLPVQGPWEV
+1521 EKLPPQGLWEV
-1532 LDVGSNE
+1532 FDVGINE

-1544 LNTSD
+1544 LNTTD
-1549 PRLKIYKGYNGC
+1549 PRLAIYKGYNGC
-1561 LSNIFVEVNEY
+1561 LSNILVEVNGDE
-1572 IMKPLEEYM
+1572 MKPLEEYM
-1581 MFTRDSE
+1581 LFTRESAA
-1588 KVNVVNALGVRSAQ
+1588 VSAVNARGVRSAQ
-1602 CSAEFD
+1602 CSDQFD
-1608 EAWPDR
+1608 GAWPR
-1614 DQLASAHNGSFL
+1614 QPTTAHNGSFL
-1626 ISGDKTWVEDPPSR
+1626 VSMDKTWVEDPPSR
-1640 TPYDLLYQQPD
+1640 LPYDLLHQLPD

-1665 VIYLLGLCYCG
+1665 VIFILGLCYCG
-1676 YHMWRTHKAHRL
+1676 SHMWRTQKAYKL

-1694 DENIM
+1694 DDNIM
-1699 KNKEIATKLQEPSF
+1699 RNKEKATKLMEPSV
-1713 AFMQLKDGDESNKVD
+1713 AFVNKEESTEED
-1728 NEKKPNGVTIEMN
+1728 KKTNGVVIEVV
-1741 PTVIVEVPE
+1741 PTVIVEPNDDKIVP
-1750 DKPAVRRGSLRFRD
+1750 RRGSLRFRD
-1764 LIDKDVTFEPL
+1764 VIDKEVSFEPL
-1775 EEKDETEENEEDEES
+1775 EERDETENDEES
-1790 VDEDDHSKT
+1790 SEDTDSDDEKT
-1799 DDDHSKTD
+1799 DDKLP
-1807 DDHSKANDD
+1807 
-1816 HSKTDD
+1816 
-1822 DHSKTDDEHEDT
+1822 E
-1834 YENGNGENGHGQD
+1834 
-1847 READCGEM
+1847 EASPTLSPQLYRV
-1855 MENGEEDNYKNHQPP
+1855 EEE
-1870 QRISKATVQ
+1870 S
-1879 GPPTF
+1879 
-1884 TTQLPYKID
+1884 
-1893 EDGSNELLTSSA
+1893 SMELLTTSA

>member
-1 MGLWQRRGILV
+1 MLLQRRRIKLIT
-12 SWLVL
+12 L
-17 HILCG
+17 IIFCG
-22 TADVESSLPVD
+22 TADVWCSLPVD
-33 LTPDEKVL
+33 LAPEEKIL
-41 PPTTLALTPT
+41 PPTTLSLTST
-51 ASSASTYNISTS
+51 SSIATTVNVSTS
-63 TYATVIPPIPP
+63 TYATAIPPIPP
-74 SDRDRFLTFAESGHH
+74 SNRDRFLTFAESGHH
-89 RTFMFAENNTFIQ
+89 QTFMFAKDNTFIQ

-182 HSVQVTIDVHGARLI
+182 HSVVVTIDVHGARLI
-197 AKVDQMKE
+197 AKVDQLKE

-284 CIDKCRTLENL
+284 CIDKCMTTENL
-295 CFQGSRCINEY
+295 CFEGSRCINEY

-316 RYEEDLCDFYTATV
+316 LYEEQLCDVYTATV

-380 HHYIALSV
+380 HHYIALSI
-388 HQRKVAFQIDLG
+388 HQERLAIQIDLG
-400 DGPIDDY
+400 DGPVEDY
-407 IGHNVN
+407 IGEKVN
-413 DNQWHNLTV
+413 NNHWHNITV
-422 TLHEKILVVYLDG
+422 ILQENIVFVYLDD
-435 VIETYETPGEAKFVY
+435 VTKTYEVSGHSRYVC
-450 IDPEIYLG
+450 IDPEIYIC

-482 YYNDVSILYVLKQ
+482 YYNDVSILYELKQ
-495 NNPKVHYIGAL
+495 NNTKVHYIGVL
-506 DPEFEEIDIEVIP
+506 DPEFEEIDIELIP

-524 ATSHIWWPVHN
+524 ATSHIWWPLN
-535 NTHSFNLIFEFKTSK
+535 QTNSINLIFDFKTSK

-556 YSETATASGQ
+556 YSQITSGQ

-578 RFELVSDVG
+578 RFELVPDVG
-587 KNVTVLKSVKFNA
+587 KNVTVLKSVKFNV
-600 SNDWHTV
+600 SNDWHNV
-607 ELEYTKGRF
+607 ELDYRKGRI
-616 KLTVDHNNKPAQ
+616 KLTVDHLNKHAQ
-628 MFGLDFSLQDKIVIG
+628 MFGLDFQLQDKIVIG

-655 CMRNVKINGLLIEPR
+655 CMRNIKINGLLIEPR
-670 YVINTERVV
+670 FVINTERVV

-698 CEHGGICSIRE
+698 CEHGGVCSIRE
-709 DRVICDCEKT
+709 DRVICNCDNT
-719 GYIGVNCHFATF
+719 GYIGENCHFATF

-752 IDGNGKFPP
+752 IDGNGRFPP

-770 DADSSTTVVE
+770 EADSSTTVVE

-797 SFRIKYREFT
+797 SFKIKYREFT

-831 APLELHSSTWFISSS
+831 APLELHSATWFISSS
-846 NDTVDYLGD
+846 NDTIDFLGN

-861 SCGINSTCIFPNQT
+861 PCGVNATCVNPTQS

-884 WHSDEGTFVVPNSLG
+884 WHSDEGVYVDPKSLG

-1000 TNRKLVINS
+1000 TTRKLVINS

-1036 EYQMLNLLQ
+1036 EYQMLNLLL

-1059 GATAEHFK
+1059 GATAEHLK
-1067 KSAAA
+1067 KSA
-1072 VSQGLIGCFRG
+1072 VHQGLIGCFRG

-1138 AHLGTHCEENINIK
+1138 AHLGIHCEENINRK

-1163 KKNYLVDNSTDD
+1163 KKNYLVDNATDA
-1175 EKHRLKKM
+1175 EKQRLKKM

-1211 IHLFIHN
+1211 IHIFIHN
-1218 GSEIIYLFN
+1218 GTEILYLFN

-1232 IQMNVT
+1232 VQMNVT
-1238 YENINRGESVQIAII
+1238 YEKINKGESVQIAII
-1253 RTNHTTTLH
+1253 RTENTTTLH

-1271 KVAKLLS
+1271 KVAKLLT
-1278 NYTNKPWINPE
+1278 NYTNKPWINPD

-1303 DYFQMNLGGYDNYS
+1303 DYFQMNLGGFDQFS

-1323 AAILP
+1323 ANILP

-1345 VDLPRKAKDNVDQD
+1345 VDLSRKAQDEIDQD
-1359 TAGVLPK
+1359 LTGILPE
-1366 CDMKCDSEPCKN
+1366 CNMKCDSEPCKN

-1385 FTNQESSCNCELTS
+1385 FTNQESSCDCELTS

-1417 ILQRGFTLKGPVLKV
+1417 ILQRKFVFTGDITRV

-1455 ENQRS
+1455 ENKRR
-1460 YYLLI
+1460 YYLLV

-1480 EAAYGVEVKNRNFLN
+1480 YSAYGAEFKNRNFLN

-1503 TREGDD
+1503 TRIGQE
-1509 AILLIDRIEIPL
+1509 AKLLIDRIEVPL
-1521 EKLPVQGPWEV
+1521 EKLSPQGLWEMF
-1532 LDVGSNE
+1532 DTGSNE

-1544 LNTSD
+1544 LNTTD

-1561 LSNIFVEVNEY
+1561 LSNIFVEINEY

-1581 MFTRDSE
+1581 LFTRSDSE
-1588 KVNVVNALGVRSAQ
+1588 KVNAVNAQGVRSAQ
-1602 CSAEFD
+1602 CSTDFD
-1608 EAWPDR
+1608 EAWPEH
-1614 DQLASAHNGSFL
+1614 DQLGSTHNGSFL
-1626 ISGDKTWVEDPPSR
+1626 ISVDKTWVEDPPSR
-1640 TPYDLLYQQPD
+1640 TPYDSLYQQPD
-1651 AEEENTDKFFIALI
+1651 TEEENTDKFFIALI
-1665 VIYLLGLCYCG
+1665 VIFLLGLCYCG
-1676 YHMWRTHKAHRL
+1676 YHMWRTHKAHKI

-1699 KNKEIATKLQEPSF
+1699 RNKEKAVKLQEPSVSF
-1713 AFMQLKDGDESNKVD
+1713 LQMKDDIEANKDGD
-1728 NEKKPNGVTIEMN
+1728 KKSNGVTIEEI
-1741 PTVIVEVPE
+1741 PKVIIEVSNGE
-1750 DKPAVRRGSLRFRD
+1750 KPVIRR
-1764 LIDKDVTFEPL
+1764 DKDVAWETL
-1775 EEKDETEENEEDEES
+1775 EEKDETIENEEEENNNEKNDGDDDDGDDGYNEDDSRDEEDDNED
-1790 VDEDDHSKT
+1790 DEDRN
-1799 DDDHSKTD
+1799 
-1807 DDHSKANDD
+1807 AL
-1816 HSKTDD
+1816 
-1822 DHSKTDDEHEDT
+1822 
-1834 YENGNGENGHGQD
+1834 
-1847 READCGEM
+1847 
-1855 MENGEEDNYKNHQPP
+1855 
-1870 QRISKATVQ
+1870 
-1879 GPPTF
+1879 
-1884 TTQLPYKID
+1884 TQSEIFKMVIF
-1893 EDGSNELLTSSA
+1893 

>member
-1 MGLWQRRGILV
+1 MGLRVRRGLYVTIILI
-12 SWLVL
+12 SYG
-17 HILCG
+17 I
-22 TADVESSLPVD
+22 ADVDLSLPVD
-33 LTPDEKVL
+33 LAVEEKAPQQTTL
-41 PPTTLALTPT
+41 PATSTSPLPTTI
-51 ASSASTYNISTS
+51 NVSTS
-63 TYATVIPPIPP
+63 TYATIIPPIPP

-89 RTFMFAENNTFIQ
+89 QTFMFAKDNTYIQ

-182 HSVQVTIDVHGARLI
+182 HSVVVTIDVHGARLI
-197 AKVDQMKE
+197 AKVDNLKE

-284 CIDKCRTLENL
+284 CINKCKTMENL
-295 CFQGSRCINEY
+295 CFEGSRCINEY

-316 RYEEDLCDFYTATV
+316 LYEEQLCDVYTATI

-380 HHYIALSV
+380 HHYIALSI
-388 HQRKVAFQIDLG
+388 HQEKVGIQIDLG
-400 DGPIDDY
+400 DGPVEDY
-407 IGHNVN
+407 LGVRVN
-413 DNQWHNLTV
+413 NNMWHNITV
-422 TLHEKILVVYLDG
+422 ILQEKTVHVYLDN
-435 VIETYETPGEAKFVY
+435 ISAIYEVPGDARFVC
-450 IDPEIYLG
+450 IDPEIYIC

-482 YYNDVSILYVLKQ
+482 YYNDVSILYELKQ
-495 NNPKVHYIGAL
+495 NNPKVHYIGVL
-506 DPEFEEIDIEVIP
+506 DPEFEDIDIELIP

-524 ATSHIWWPVHN
+524 ATSHIWWPLN
-535 NTHSFNLIFEFKTSK
+535 QSNSINLVFDFKTSK

-556 YSETATASGQ
+556 YSQITSGQ
-566 GYWEVRMVKEEI
+566 GYFEVRMVKEEI
-578 RFELVSDVG
+578 RFELVPDVG
-587 KNVTVLKSVKFNA
+587 KNVTVLKSVKFNV
-600 SNDWHTV
+600 SNDWHNV
-607 ELEYTKGRF
+607 ELDYRKGRI
-616 KLTVDHNNKPAQ
+616 KLTVDYHNKHAQ
-628 MFGLDFSLQDKIVIG
+628 MFGLDFQLQDKIVIG

-655 CMRNVKINGLLIEPR
+655 CMRNIKINGLQIEPR

-698 CEHGGICSIRE
+698 CEHDGICSIRE
-709 DRVICDCEKT
+709 DRVICNCDNT
-719 GYIGVNCHFATF
+719 GYIGENCHFATF

-770 DADSSTTVVE
+770 EADSSTTVVE

-785 QVDVRSASGQDF
+785 QVDVRSALGQDF
-797 SFRIKYREFT
+797 SFHIKYREFT

-831 APLELHSSTWFISSS
+831 APLELHSATWFISSS
-846 NDTVDYLGD
+846 NDTVDYIGN
-855 VKRGYC
+855 VKKGYC
-861 SCGINSTCIFPNQT
+861 PCGVNATCVNPT
-875 CNCDANENK
+875 KSCNCDANENK
-884 WHSDEGTFVVPNSLG
+884 WHSDEGTLVDPKSLG

-1000 TNRKLVINS
+1000 TTRKLVINS

-1036 EYQMLNLLQ
+1036 EYQMLNLLL

-1059 GATAEHFK
+1059 GATAEHLK
-1067 KSAAA
+1067 KSA
-1072 VSQGLIGCFRG
+1072 VNQGLIGCFRG

-1117 QNKATCKELWSSYE
+1117 QNRATCKELWSTYE

-1138 AHLGTHCEENINIK
+1138 AHLGEHCEENINEK
-1152 ALTFQTKEAYL
+1152 ALTFQTKESYL
-1163 KKNYLVDNSTDD
+1163 KKNYLVDNTTDA
-1175 EKHRLKKM
+1175 EKARLKKM
-1183 MTENVLMNLRTYD
+1183 MIENVLMNLRTYD
-1196 DNSLVLYANDNLNNF
+1196 DNALVLYANDNLNNF

-1218 GSEIIYLFN
+1218 GTEIIYLFN
-1227 HEDEI
+1227 NEDEI
-1232 IQMNVT
+1232 VKMNVT
-1238 YENINRGESVQIAII
+1238 YEKINKGESVQIAII
-1253 RTNHTTTLH
+1253 RTENSTTLH
-1262 VNDKNTTIE
+1262 VNDKNTTIN

-1278 NYTNKPWINPE
+1278 NYTNKPWKNPE
-1289 LEVIL
+1289 LEVIR

-1303 DYFQMNLGGYDNYS
+1303 DYFQMNLGGYDQYS
-1317 LHLAPR
+1317 LHLASQ
-1323 AAILP
+1323 AENFP

-1345 VDLPRKAKDNVDQD
+1345 VDLSKKAQQNIDQD
-1359 TAGVLPK
+1359 LTGVLPE
-1366 CDMKCDSEPCKN
+1366 CNMKCDSEPCKN

-1385 FTNQESSCNCELTS
+1385 FTNQESSCDCELTS

-1417 ILQRGFTLKGPVLKV
+1417 ILQRKFVLSGPIFEV

-1455 ENQRS
+1455 ENKRS
-1460 YYLLI
+1460 YYLLV

-1480 EAAYGVEVKNRNFLN
+1480 DSAYGVEFKNRNFLN

-1503 TREGDD
+1503 TRSDD
-1509 AILLIDRIEIPL
+1509 EAKLLIDRIEVPL
-1521 EKLPVQGPWEV
+1521 EKLPPQDLWKVF
-1532 LDVGSNE
+1532 DVGSNE

-1544 LNTSD
+1544 LNTTD

-1561 LSNIFVEVNEY
+1561 LSNIFVEINEHV
-1572 IMKPLEEYM
+1572 MKPLEEYM
-1581 MFTRDSE
+1581 LFTRSDSE
-1588 KVNVVNALGVRSAQ
+1588 KVNAVNAQGVRSAQ
-1602 CSAEFD
+1602 CSADFD
-1608 EAWPDR
+1608 EAWPEH
-1614 DQLASAHNGSFL
+1614 DQLGATHNGSFL
-1626 ISGDKTWVEDPPSR
+1626 ISVDKTWVEDPPSR
-1640 TPYDLLYQQPD
+1640 LPYDSLHQQPD
-1651 AEEENTDKFFIALI
+1651 TEEENTDKFFIALI
-1665 VIYLLGLCYCG
+1665 VIFLLGLCYTAS
-1676 YHMWRTHKAHRL
+1676 HMWRTHKAYKL
-1688 RLEKET
+1688 RQEKET

-1699 KNKEIATKLQEPSF
+1699 RSKEKATKLYFSDLFLEKTTYSD
-1713 AFMQLKDGDESNKVD
+1713 LKEIENGD
-1728 NEKKPNGVTIEMN
+1728 KKANGVVIDLVPTI
-1741 PTVIVEVPE
+1741 IVEVNE
-1750 DKPAVRRGSLRFRD
+1750 EKPPSRRGSLRFRD
-1764 LIDKDVTFEPL
+1764 MVDKDIAWQPL
-1775 EEKDETEENEEDEES
+1775 EEKDEILENEEEEEEDESEKQEQNTSEES
-1790 VDEDDHSKT
+1790 EENNTDNEDDIS
-1799 DDDHSKTD
+1799 DHF
-1807 DDHSKANDD
+1807 
-1816 HSKTDD
+1816 
-1822 DHSKTDDEHEDT
+1822 
-1834 YENGNGENGHGQD
+1834 ENESIDAVNVVRKLSTLSNKISEENSI
-1847 READCGEM
+1847 E
-1855 MENGEEDNYKNHQPP
+1855 
-1870 QRISKATVQ
+1870 
-1879 GPPTF
+1879 
-1884 TTQLPYKID
+1884 
-1893 EDGSNELLTSSA
+1893 LTSSA

>member
-1 MGLWQRRGILV
+1 MRTPLNGRGIKL
-12 SWLVL
+12 
-17 HILCG
+17 ILLFILYG
-22 TADVESSLPVD
+22 TADVQTSLPVD
-33 LTPDEKVL
+33 LTSEEKAL
-41 PPTTLALTPT
+41 PPTTLSLTSTSSITTT
-51 ASSASTYNISTS
+51 ANISTS
-63 TYATVIPPIPP
+63 TYATIIPPIPP

-89 RTFMFAENNTFIQ
+89 RTFMFAKDNTYIQ

-182 HSVQVTIDVHGARLI
+182 HSVVVTIDVHGARLI
-197 AKVDQMKE
+197 AKVDQLKE

-284 CIDKCRTLENL
+284 CIDKCKTTENL
-295 CFQGSRCINEY
+295 CFEGSRCINEY

-316 RYEEDLCDFYTATV
+316 LYEEHLCDVYTATV

-380 HHYIALSV
+380 HHYIALSI
-388 HQRKVAFQIDLG
+388 HQEKVAIQIDLG
-400 DGPIDDY
+400 DGPVEDY
-407 IGHNVN
+407 IGNKVN
-413 DNQWHNLTV
+413 NNEWHNLTV
-422 TLHEKILVVYLDG
+422 VLQEKNLIVYLDAIRG
-435 VIETYETPGEAKFVY
+435 DYEVPGDAKFVC
-450 IDPEIYLG
+450 IDPEIYIC

-482 YYNDVSILYVLKQ
+482 YYNDVSILYELKQ
-495 NNPKVHYIGAL
+495 NNTKVHYIGVL

-524 ATSHIWWPVHN
+524 ATSHIWWPLN
-535 NTHSFNLIFEFKTSK
+535 QSHSINLIFDFKTSK

-556 YSETATASGQ
+556 YSQITSGQ

-578 RFELVSDVG
+578 RFELVPDVG
-587 KNVTVLKSVKFNA
+587 KNVTVLKSVKFNV

-607 ELEYTKGRF
+607 EIDYRKGRI
-616 KLTVDHNNKPAQ
+616 KLTVDYHNKHAQ
-628 MFGLDFSLQDKIVIG
+628 MFGLDFQLQDKIVIG

-655 CMRNVKINGLLIEPR
+655 CMRNIKINGLLIEPR

-709 DRVICDCEKT
+709 DRVICNCDNT
-719 GYIGVNCHFATF
+719 GYIGENCHFATF

-752 IDGNGKFPP
+752 IDGNGRFPP

-770 DADSSTTVVE
+770 EADSSTTVVE

-785 QVDVRSASGQDF
+785 QVDVRSALGQDF
-797 SFRIKYREFT
+797 SFKIKYREFT

-831 APLELHSSTWFISSS
+831 APLELHSATWFISSS
-846 NDTVDYLGD
+846 NDTVDFLGN

-861 SCGINSTCIFPNQT
+861 PCGVNATCVKPTQS
-875 CNCDANENK
+875 CNCDANDNK
-884 WHSDEGTFVVPNSLG
+884 WHSDEGTLVDPKSLG
-899 ITEMFFLQQK
+899 IIEMFFLQQK

-1000 TNRKLVINS
+1000 TTRKLVINS

-1036 EYQMLNLLQ
+1036 EYQMLNLLL

-1059 GATAEHFK
+1059 GATAEHLK
-1067 KSAAA
+1067 KSA
-1072 VSQGLIGCFRG
+1072 VNQGLIGCFRG
-1083 LVVNGEILDIYS
+1083 LVVNGEVLDIYS

-1138 AHLGTHCEENINIK
+1138 AHLGVHCEENINKK
-1152 ALTFQTKEAYL
+1152 ALTFQTKESYL
-1163 KKNYLVDNSTDD
+1163 KKNYLVDNATDA
-1175 EKHRLKKM
+1175 EKHRLKNM

-1196 DNSLVLYANDNLNNF
+1196 QNSLVLYANDNLNNF

-1218 GSEIIYLFN
+1218 GTQIIYLFN

-1238 YENINRGESVQIAII
+1238 NEKINKGESVQIAII
-1253 RTNHTTTLH
+1253 RTENTTTLH
-1262 VNDKNTTIE
+1262 VNNKNVVIT
-1271 KVAKLLS
+1271 KVAKLLT

-1289 LEVIL
+1289 LEVIR

-1303 DYFQMNLGGYDNYS
+1303 DYFQINLGGYDPYS

-1323 AAILP
+1323 ADLLP

-1334 CVRGFKIADHV
+1334 CVRGFKIEDHV
-1345 VDLPRKAKDNVDQD
+1345 VDLSKKVQQDLDQELE
-1359 TAGVLPK
+1359 GVLPE
-1366 CDMKCDSEPCKN
+1366 CNMKCDSEPCKN
-1378 GGICTED
+1378 GGVCTED
-1385 FTNQESSCNCELTS
+1385 FTNQESSCDCELTS

-1417 ILQRGFTLKGPVLKV
+1417 ILQRKFILSGPITKV

-1455 ENQRS
+1455 ENKRS
-1460 YYLLI
+1460 YYLLV

-1480 EAAYGVEVKNRNFLN
+1480 ESAYGAEVKNRNFLN

-1503 TREGDD
+1503 TRIGHE
-1509 AILLIDRIEIPL
+1509 ATLIIDRIEIPL
-1521 EKLPVQGPWEV
+1521 EKLPPQSLWEV
-1532 LDVGSNE
+1532 FDVGSNE

-1544 LNTSD
+1544 LNTTD

-1572 IMKPLEEYM
+1572 TMKPLEEYM
-1581 MFTRDSE
+1581 LFTRSDSE
-1588 KVNVVNALGVRSAQ
+1588 KVNAVNAQGVRSAQ
-1602 CSAEFD
+1602 CSADFD
-1608 EAWPDR
+1608 EAWPER
-1614 DQLASAHNGSFL
+1614 DQLGATHNGSFL

-1640 TPYDLLYQQPD
+1640 IPYISLYQQPD

-1665 VIYLLGLCYCG
+1665 VIFLLGLCYTG
-1676 YHMWRTHKAHRL
+1676 SHMWRTHKAHKL

-1699 KNKEIATKLQEPSF
+1699 RSKEKATKLQEPAVSF
-1713 AFMQLKDGDESNKVD
+1713 VQLSKED
-1728 NEKKPNGVTIEMN
+1728 NENGKESDKKINGVTIEI
-1741 PTVIVEVPE
+1741 PTVLVEMVNE
-1750 DKPAVRRGSLRFRD
+1750 DKPVVRRGSLRFKD
-1764 LIDKDVTFEPL
+1764 IVDKERAFETL
-1775 EEKDETEENEEDEES
+1775 EERDES
-1790 VDEDDHSKT
+1790 LEDDESQEDAT
-1799 DDDHSKTD
+1799 DAIHEEVSEDADDSI
-1807 DDHSKANDD
+1807 
-1816 HSKTDD
+1816 
-1822 DHSKTDDEHEDT
+1822 TDDETADEDP
-1834 YENGNGENGHGQD
+1834 EES
-1847 READCGEM
+1847 EADPIVSVQ
-1855 MENGEEDNYKNHQPP
+1855 DIDQ
-1870 QRISKATVQ
+1870 IATDHQ
-1879 GPPTF
+1879 GPPSLITP
-1884 TTQLPYKID
+1884 LPYKID
-1893 EDGSNELLTSSA
+1893 EDGSNELLALSA

>member
-1 MGLWQRRGILV
+1 M
-12 SWLVL
+12 
-17 HILCG
+17 
-22 TADVESSLPVD
+22 
-33 LTPDEKVL
+33 
-41 PPTTLALTPT
+41 
-51 ASSASTYNISTS
+51 
-63 TYATVIPPIPP
+63 
-74 SDRDRFLTFAESGHH
+74 
-89 RTFMFAENNTFIQ
+89 M
-102 LDGDIIQ
+102 
-109 RFQLRLC
+109 
-116 REISFKFRTRLPH
+116 
-129 GLLVY
+129 LLV
-134 HNVKNPVFKMQP
+134 M
-146 YALYVIVEKGELKV
+146 

-182 HSVQVTIDVHGARLI
+182 HSVVVTIDVHGARLI
-197 AKVDQMKE
+197 AKVDQLKE

-284 CIDKCRTLENL
+284 CINKCMTVENL

-316 RYEEDLCDFYTATV
+316 LYEEQLCDVYTATV

-380 HHYIALSV
+380 HHYIALSI
-388 HQRKVAFQIDLG
+388 HQERLAIQIDLG
-400 DGPIDDY
+400 DGPVEDY
-407 IGHNVN
+407 IGEKVN
-413 DNQWHNLTV
+413 NNRWHNITV
-422 TLHEKILVVYLDG
+422 ILQENIVIVYLDD
-435 VIETYETPGEAKFVY
+435 VTRTYEVPGNARYVC
-450 IDPEIYLG
+450 IDPEIYIC

-482 YYNDVSILYVLKQ
+482 YYNDVSILYELKQ
-495 NNPKVHYIGAL
+495 NNTKVHYIGVL
-506 DPEFEEIDIEVIP
+506 DPEFEEIDIELIP

-524 ATSHIWWPVHN
+524 ATSHIWWPLN
-535 NTHSFNLIFEFKTSK
+535 QTNSINLKFDFKTSK

-556 YSETATASGQ
+556 YSQITSGQ

-578 RFELVSDVG
+578 RFELVPDVG
-587 KNVTVLKSVKFNA
+587 KNVTVLKSVKFNV
-600 SNDWHTV
+600 SSDWHNV
-607 ELEYTKGRF
+607 ELDYRKGRI
-616 KLTVDHNNKPAQ
+616 KLTVDYLNKHAQ
-628 MFGLDFSLQDKIVIG
+628 MFGLDFQLQDKIVIG

-655 CMRNVKINGLLIEPR
+655 CMRNIKINGLLIEPR
-670 YVINTERVV
+670 FVINTERVV
-679 GEVAIDDCRYVD
+679 GEVAIDDCHYVD

-709 DRVICDCEKT
+709 DRVICNCDNT
-719 GYIGVNCHFATF
+719 GYIGENCHFATF

-752 IDGNGKFPP
+752 IDGNGRFPP

-770 DADSSTTVVE
+770 EADSSTTVVE

-797 SFRIKYREFT
+797 SFKIKYREFS

-818 LFCRQYIKYDCNM
+818 LYCRQYIKYDCNM
-831 APLELHSSTWFISSS
+831 APLELHSATWFISSS
-846 NDTVDYLGD
+846 NDTVDYLGN

-861 SCGINSTCIFPNQT
+861 PCGVNATCVNPTQS

-884 WHSDEGTFVVPNSLG
+884 WHSDEGVYVDPKSLG

-1000 TNRKLVINS
+1000 TTRKLVINS

-1036 EYQMLNLLQ
+1036 EYQMLNLLL

-1059 GATAEHFK
+1059 GATAEHLK
-1067 KSAAA
+1067 KSA
-1072 VSQGLIGCFRG
+1072 VHQGLIGCFRG

-1117 QNKATCKELWSSYE
+1117 QNKAICKELWSSYE

-1138 AHLGTHCEENINIK
+1138 AHLGTHCEENINRK

-1163 KKNYLVDNSTDD
+1163 KKNYLSDNETDA
-1175 EKHRLKKM
+1175 EKQRLKKM
-1183 MTENVLMNLRTYD
+1183 MTEDVLMNLRTYD
-1196 DNSLVLYANDNLNNF
+1196 DNSIVLYANDNLNNF

-1218 GSEIIYLFN
+1218 GTEILYLFN
-1227 HEDEI
+1227 DENEI

-1238 YENINRGESVQIAII
+1238 YEKINKGESVQIAII
-1253 RTNHTTTLH
+1253 RTENSTTLH
-1262 VNDKNTTIE
+1262 VNDKNTTIA
-1271 KVAKLLS
+1271 KVARLLT
-1278 NYTNKPWINPE
+1278 NYTNKPWVNPD

-1303 DYFQMNLGGYDNYS
+1303 DYFQINLGGFDPFS

-1323 AAILP
+1323 ANLLP
-1328 QGGYVG
+1328 QDGYVG

-1345 VDLPRKAKDNVDQD
+1345 VDLSKKAQDEIDQD
-1359 TAGVLPK
+1359 LTGVLPE

-1378 GGICTED
+1378 GGVCTED
-1385 FTNQESSCNCELTS
+1385 FTNQESSCDCELTS

-1417 ILQRGFTLKGPVLKV
+1417 ILQRKFVLTGHITKV

-1455 ENQRS
+1455 ENKRS
-1460 YYLLI
+1460 YYLLV

-1480 EAAYGVEVKNRNFLN
+1480 DSAYGAEFKNRNFLN

-1503 TREGDD
+1503 TRIGQD
-1509 AILLIDRIEIPL
+1509 AKLLIDRIEVPL
-1521 EKLPVQGPWEV
+1521 EKLPPQGLWEV
-1532 LDVGSNE
+1532 FDVGSNE

-1544 LNTSD
+1544 LNTTD

-1561 LSNIFVEVNEY
+1561 LSNIFVEINDY

-1581 MFTRDSE
+1581 LFTRSDSE
-1588 KVNVVNALGVRSAQ
+1588 KVNAVNAQGVRSAQ
-1602 CSAEFD
+1602 CSADFD
-1608 EAWPDR
+1608 EAWPEH
-1614 DQLASAHNGSFL
+1614 DQLGSAHNGSFL
-1626 ISGDKTWVEDPPSR
+1626 ISVDKTWVEDPPSR
-1640 TPYDLLYQQPD
+1640 IPYDSLYQQPD
-1651 AEEENTDKFFIALI
+1651 TEEENTDKFFIALI
-1665 VIYLLGLCYCG
+1665 VIFLLGLCYCG
-1676 YHMWRTHKAHRL
+1676 YHMWRTHKTHKM

-1699 KNKEIATKLQEPSF
+1699 RNKEKAIKLQEPSV
-1713 AFMQLKDGDESNKVD
+1713 AFLQIKEEGEANK
-1728 NEKKPNGVTIEMN
+1728 NGEKKTNGITIEEI
-1741 PTVIVEVPE
+1741 PTVIVEVPNE
-1750 DKPAVRRGSLRFRD
+1750 EKPAIRRGSLRFRD
-1764 LIDKDVTFEPL
+1764 VIDKDIAWEPL
-1775 EEKDETEENEEDEES
+1775 EEKDETLEIEEES
-1790 VDEDDHSKT
+1790 NQKESNHK
-1799 DDDHSKTD
+1799 
-1807 DDHSKANDD
+1807 
-1816 HSKTDD
+1816 
-1822 DHSKTDDEHEDT
+1822 
-1834 YENGNGENGHGQD
+1834 NGV
-1847 READCGEM
+1847 
-1855 MENGEEDNYKNHQPP
+1855 EEDNENYESDDENENEDKKLHDETESETYKTNPLKTFKEFN
-1870 QRISKATVQ
+1870 R
-1879 GPPTF
+1879 GPPTL
-1884 TTQLPYKID
+1884 TTPLPYKID
-1893 EDGSNELLTSSA
+1893 EDGSNELLTLTA

>member
-1 MGLWQRRGILV
+1 MGILTQIKNI
-12 SWLVL
+12 SLIVL
-17 HILCG
+17 IILYG
-22 TADVESSLPVD
+22 LADVYCSIPVD
-33 LTPDEKVL
+33 IASEEKVV
-41 PPTTLALTPT
+41 PITTQSLTSPL
-51 ASSASTYNISTS
+51 STITTINANS
-63 TYATVIPPIPP
+63 TYATIIPPIPP

-89 RTFMFAENNTFIQ
+89 QTFMFANDNTYIQ

-177 NRDQW
+177 NKDEW
-182 HSVQVTIDVHGARLI
+182 HCVVVTIDVHGARLI
-197 AKVDQMKE
+197 AKVDHLKE

-284 CIDKCRTLENL
+284 CIDKCRTTENL
-295 CFQGSRCINEY
+295 CFEGSRCVNEY

-316 RYEEDLCDFYTATV
+316 LYEEQLCDVYTATV

-380 HHYIALSV
+380 NHYIALSI
-388 HQRKVAFQIDLG
+388 HEEKVAIQIDLG

-407 IGHNVN
+407 LGGKVN
-413 DNQWHNLTV
+413 NNRWHNLTV
-422 TLHEKILVVYLDG
+422 IIQDKTVFVYLDDL
-435 VIETYETPGEAKFVY
+435 IKLYEVPGNARYVC
-450 IDPEIYLG
+450 IDPEIYIC

-482 YYNDVSILYVLKQ
+482 YYNDVSILYELKQ
-495 NNPKVHYIGAL
+495 NNPKVHYIGVL
-506 DPEFEEIDIEVIP
+506 DAEFEDIDIEVIP

-524 ATSHIWWPVHN
+524 ATSHIWWPLN
-535 NTHSFNLIFEFKTSK
+535 QSHSINLIFDFKTSK

-556 YSETATASGQ
+556 YSQITSGQ

-578 RFELVSDVG
+578 RFELVPDVG
-587 KNVTVLKSVKFNA
+587 KNVTVLKSVKFNV
-600 SNDWHTV
+600 SNDWHTL
-607 ELEYTKGRF
+607 ELDYRKGRI
-616 KLTVDHNNKPAQ
+616 KLTVDHHNKHAQ
-628 MFGLDFSLQDKIVIG
+628 MFGLDFELQDKIVIG

-655 CMRNVKINGLLIEPR
+655 CMRNIKINGLQIEPR
-670 YVINTERVV
+670 FVINTERVV

-709 DRVICDCEKT
+709 DRVICNCEHT
-719 GYIGVNCHFATF
+719 GYIGENCHFATF

-752 IDGNGKFPP
+752 IDGNGRFPP

-770 DADSSTTVVE
+770 EADSSTTVVE

-785 QVDVRSASGQDF
+785 QVDVRSALGQDF
-797 SFRIKYREFT
+797 SFKIKYREFT

-818 LFCRQYIKYDCNM
+818 LYCRQYIKYDCNM
-831 APLELHSSTWFISSS
+831 APLELHSATWFISSS
-846 NDTVDYLGD
+846 NDTVDFLGN

-861 SCGINSTCIFPNQT
+861 PCGVNTTCVNPTQA

-884 WHSDEGTFVVPNSLG
+884 WHSDEGTLVVPKSLG
-899 ITEMFFLQQK
+899 IIEMFFLQQK

-1000 TNRKLVINS
+1000 TTRKLVINS

-1036 EYQMLNLLQ
+1036 EYQMLNLLL

-1059 GATAEHFK
+1059 GATAEHLK
-1067 KSAAA
+1067 KSA
-1072 VSQGLIGCFRG
+1072 VHQGLIGCFRG
-1083 LVVNGEILDIYS
+1083 LVVNGEVLDIYS

-1117 QNKATCKELWSSYE
+1117 QNKAICKELWSTYE

-1138 AHLGTHCEENINIK
+1138 AHLGAHCEENINEK
-1152 ALTFQTKEAYL
+1152 ALTFQTREAYL
-1163 KKNYLVDNSTDD
+1163 KKNYLVNNVTDA

-1196 DNSLVLYANDNLNNF
+1196 KNALVLYANDNLNNF
-1211 IHLFIHN
+1211 VHLFIHN
-1218 GSEIIYLFN
+1218 GTQIIYLFN
-1227 HEDEI
+1227 HDDEI

-1238 YENINRGESVQIAII
+1238 HEKINQGESVQIALI
-1253 RTNHTTTLH
+1253 RTENNTTLH
-1262 VNDKNTTIE
+1262 VNERSTTIDI
-1271 KVAKLLS
+1271 VAKMLT
-1278 NYTNKPWINPE
+1278 NYTNKPWVNPE
-1289 LEVIL
+1289 LEVIR

-1303 DYFQMNLGGYDNYS
+1303 DYFQMNLGGYDPYS
-1317 LHLAPR
+1317 LHLAHR
-1323 AAILP
+1323 ASVLP

-1345 VDLPRKAKDNVDQD
+1345 VDLSRKAQENIDHDL
-1359 TAGVLPK
+1359 TGVLPE
-1366 CDMKCDSEPCKN
+1366 CNMKCDSEPCKN
-1378 GGICTED
+1378 GGVCTED
-1385 FTNQESSCNCELTS
+1385 FTNQESSCDCELTS

-1417 ILQRGFTLKGPVLKV
+1417 ILQRKFFVTGPIFKV
-1432 KIKLAFSSNDLR
+1432 KIKFAFSSNDLR

-1455 ENQRS
+1455 ENKRS
-1460 YYLLI
+1460 YYLLV

-1480 EAAYGVEVKNRNFLN
+1480 ESAYGAEVKNRNFLN

-1503 TREGDD
+1503 TRTGPE
-1509 AILLIDRIEIPL
+1509 ATLLIDRIEVPL
-1521 EKLPVQGPWEV
+1521 EKLPPQGLWEV

-1544 LNTSD
+1544 LNTTD
-1549 PRLKIYKGYNGC
+1549 PRLKIYKGYSGC
-1561 LSNIFVEVNEY
+1561 LSNIFVEINDYV
-1572 IMKPLEEYM
+1572 MKPLEEYM
-1581 MFTRDSE
+1581 LFTRSDTE
-1588 KVNVVNALGVRSAQ
+1588 KVNAVNAQGVRSAQ
-1602 CSAEFD
+1602 CSADFD
-1608 EAWPDR
+1608 EAWPEY
-1614 DQLASAHNGSFL
+1614 DQLSGTHNGSFL
-1626 ISGDKTWVEDPPSR
+1626 ISVDKTWVEDPPSR
-1640 TPYDLLYQQPD
+1640 IPYDSLYQQPD
-1651 AEEENTDKFFIALI
+1651 TEEENTDKFFIALI
-1665 VIYLLGLCYCG
+1665 VIFISGLCYCG
-1676 YHMWRTHKAHRL
+1676 YHMWRTHKNHKIN
-1688 RLEKET
+1688 LEKQA
-1694 DENIM
+1694 DENLLRS
-1699 KNKEIATKLQEPSF
+1699 KEKASRLQEPSISF
-1713 AFMQLKDGDESNKVD
+1713 VQVD
-1728 NEKKPNGVTIEMN
+1728 NKEKEEATNEERKVNGVSIEAV
-1741 PTVIVEVPE
+1741 PVIVVEAE
-1750 DKPAVRRGSLRFRD
+1750 EKPTARRGSLRFRD
-1764 LIDKDVTFEPL
+1764 MMDKDRVWETL
-1775 EEKDETEENEEDEES
+1775 EEKDETLENEEDASEAHEADIE
-1790 VDEDDHSKT
+1790 DEDESD
-1799 DDDHSKTD
+1799 
-1807 DDHSKANDD
+1807 N
-1816 HSKTDD
+1816 
-1822 DHSKTDDEHEDT
+1822 
-1834 YENGNGENGHGQD
+1834 
-1847 READCGEM
+1847 
-1855 MENGEEDNYKNHQPP
+1855 EEETSSP
-1870 QRISKATVQ
+1870 QLLRRSISQRSSSLNSQT
-1879 GPPTF
+1879 
-1884 TTQLPYKID
+1884 PYMNVKID
-1893 EDGSNELLTSSA
+1893 GKDSTEILISTA